1 MQNRRHKFIKQALQ
15 NKLRSQRWR
24 NIILCLSFVVVF
36 CTVFALIHPAI
47 TLEDTKQEHIHNDD
61 CYSSKGDFIC
71 TESDEFVENNESIDS
86 VNTPE
91 LNSTEPSDADN
102 ETTDVQDEGT
112 QAVEPESNSNS
123 QDGFDLSASESALKV
138 VSIELSYQ
146 DENGNWHVIEQD
158 NSVKISPDKLFRFT
172 VNYEDI
178 QIKYLLEN
186 YNRTLKYTLPD
197 ILRDAT
203 VDGNIMS
210 GTERV
215 GSIRV
220 TDGVV
225 YVQFNETYL
234 RGLYSSGST
243 TINGDFYVS
252 ARINLSKLPENGQI
266 TINAANKE
274 YQFNFEEDAIA
285 KYGTVTVD
293 KQCTSSKVI
302 SNDSGDYLA
311 YTIRVTAGQDGAPD
325 VSIVDYFTTNSDSDL
340 VSFVGITE
348 QETSITNEENS
359 MKPSETI
366 AEGKIPGSIYKGK
379 VPTGNTIPSANDSN
393 ITEPGSLV
401 WKIGDMSAN
410 ETRSLTYYVKLKD
423 NVALNGKAINNNA
436 KLFSRS
442 YFRQEDNAGFTP
454 TIDYGGRMYKRN
466 DPPVRLE
473 DGSYRIPYTLHF
485 SISKDKSN
493 YSLRN
498 FVFWDY
504 LDYSD
509 NFHTDPTVRQYAS
522 YDQSSVKLFVK
533 RDGEAEFSEMSAS
546 GYKVNWTNG
555 NGGSNPNPTRFS
567 VTGTTEHP
575 LVVNPGD
582 EYYVS
587 YSLNVSNKAMAAMKS
602 NSVKILN
609 RFITDASNA
618 KKFGSYLDR
627 VYNEVNV
634 GNYNWNEK
642 NVGNVTAT
650 DQTITMNGKVY
661 NSSFNSDSTTSF
673 IVPSGSYPYTVKVNQ
688 TLGDWDATKITMRD
702 TLTPA
707 DRMQYVGYVKI
718 EACEYDSTENT
729 YNTVDTKWVKIDEKS
744 SFSIKPSDIG
754 WSDKKYSYF
763 ITYYARPINQEQYS
777 QATIKN
783 SFTLE
788 GDVTNGTFSYPI
800 TGIKSEKEV
809 TVEGNYSMSV
819 TKSSWY
825 YEAPAVD
832 SENWQKGKMYWVV
845 EVNGSSIKEG
855 TVFKDIVSKGD
866 TKNGTVGMDSVLHN
880 DSIAGIYKGTLEE
893 GKYISSYKTLSDL
906 TGIPSLTSVRDKFDV
921 LPLEKNTEISVKAK
935 DTIDLETDKLYIV
948 VMSEPSQIPENYRE
962 VYAYKNSIQ
971 TSDDGIHFTD
981 RGNATKDLCGGAD
994 ILKELGQTFTYS
1006 NGTVTSNNNGR
1017 DNGDSSKIIKDSLIG
1032 NGNYA
1037 SWVFKV
1043 NFAGDLSGTYRV
1055 LESIPD
1061 GMELA
1066 YMRIKW
1072 TGEKQKTIQAKAID
1086 GLDGTWT
1093 RKEITAPTDNYGRTE
1108 TTVYYSN
1115 GKKALIELGDFTAG
1129 HETDVYSVDV
1139 QVVCKVTDPNV
1150 LLGSE
1155 TKTFVNQVELQ
1166 TEEGK
1171 ALKSATA
1178 QATVST
1184 KNIQKQITSK
1194 ANEKITFTIHTNPLG
1209 QTLPGEKN
1217 GTIKLIDK
1225 LSDTLILDITSL
1237 NAVVTDTNEEV
1248 QISVAVK
1255 ENNTLEIE
1263 VPDNQPITLT
1273 YTATVNVPPETA
1285 VSFSNE
1291 AYWENYSHTSGE
1303 TVKEEGYKYYAGGS
1317 VSSGTNIQLRI
1328 IKNDMNHA
1336 TQYLQG
1342 AEFKMTKCVRNDD
1355 GSFTDTED
1363 KTFIWTGFTDGNG
1376 VLNFGSGS
1384 QNDHVMDYNTVY
1396 KLVETKAPDGYV
1408 LDGTP
1413 VYFIVP
1419 KIEDGQTEYSN
1430 YVKNCVADKNILKQ
1444 YQSTFELTR
1453 SNHKG
1458 EITVEKKF
1466 IDQSG
1471 KDCSPV
1477 SGTYSFGLY
1486 DASGTQ
1492 LKTTSITYQASDTQ
1506 TKSAKFVDLDLNTTY
1521 YVYEL
1526 DDSGNRIQHAAVS
1539 TINGLKYVTTY
1550 SPDSNA
1556 AVNGQTITVTN
1567 KIFTPILP
1575 STGSNGTVRYRIIGG
1590 TLILLAG
1597 LLMIKTLRKHN
1608 LEN

>member
-15 NKLRSQRWR
+15 NKSRSQRWR

-47 TLEDTKQEHIHNDD
+47 TLEDTEQEHVHNDD

-71 TESDEFVENNESIDS
+71 TESDEFVESNESIDS

-102 ETTDVQDEGT
+102 ETTDVQEEET
-112 QAVEPESNSNS
+112 QIVEPEANLIS
-123 QDGFDLSASESALKV
+123 QDGFDLSDPNNASRVA
-138 VSIELSYQ
+138 SIALSYQ
-146 DENGNWHVIEQD
+146 DENGAWHVIEQN
-158 NSVKISPDKLFRFT
+158 NSDKISPDKLFRFT
-172 VNYEDI
+172 VNYKDI
-178 QIKYLLEN
+178 QINNLLEN
-186 YNRTLKYTLPD
+186 YNRTLKYKLPD
-197 ILRDAT
+197 ILRDAK
-203 VDGNIMS
+203 VDGKIMS
-210 GTERV
+210 GTEKV

-225 YVQFNETYL
+225 YVQFDEKYL
-234 RGLYSSGST
+234 RELNDKGST

-252 ARINLSKLPENGQI
+252 AKINLSKLPGDGKL
-266 TINAANKE
+266 TINTANKG

-285 KYGTVTVD
+285 KYGQVTVD
-293 KQCTSSKVI
+293 KKCTSPKVI

-311 YTIRVTAGQDGAPD
+311 YTICVTAGQDGAPD
-325 VSIVDYFTTNSDSDL
+325 VSIVDYFTTNSDL

-348 QETSITNEENS
+348 QKTSIINEENS

-366 AEGKIPGSIYKGK
+366 ADGKTPGFIYKGK
-379 VPTGNTIPSANDSN
+379 VPTDNTIPSANDSN

-410 ETRSLTYYVKLKD
+410 ETRSLTYYVKWKD

-454 TIDYGGRMYKRN
+454 TIDYDGRMYKRN
-466 DPPVRLE
+466 GSPVRQT
-473 DGSYRIPYTLHF
+473 DGSYRVPYTLHF
-485 SISKDKSN
+485 SISKENSN

-509 NFHTDPTVRQYAS
+509 NFHTDPTVRQYVS

-533 RDGEAEFSEMSAS
+533 RYNETEFSEMPVSD
-546 GYKVNWTNG
+546 YTVNWSNG
-555 NGGSNPNPTRFS
+555 DVGSKPTRFS
-567 VTGTTEHP
+567 VTGTADHP
-575 LVVNPGD
+575 LIVNPGD

-587 YSLNVSNKAMAAMKS
+587 YSLNVSNEAMAAMKS

-609 RFITDASNA
+609 RFIADASNA
-618 KKFGSYLDR
+618 KKYESYIDR
-627 VYNEVNV
+627 VYDEVNV

-642 NVGNVTAT
+642 NVGNVTAN
-650 DQTITMNGKVY
+650 DQTIIMDGNVY
-661 NSSFNSDSTTSF
+661 DSSFHLDSAPSF
-673 IVPSGSYPYTVKVNQ
+673 TVPSGSYPYTVKVNQ
-688 TLGDWDATKITMRD
+688 TLGDWDATNITMKD

-707 DRMQYVGYVKI
+707 GRMQYVGYVKI
-718 EACEYDSTENT
+718 EACEYDSTENK
-729 YNTVDTKWVKIDEKS
+729 YRTVETKWVNIDGKS
-744 SFSIKPSDIG
+744 SFSIKPSDIE
-754 WSDKKYSYF
+754 WSNNKYSYF
-763 ITYYARPINQEQYS
+763 ITYYAHPVNQEQFS

-788 GDVTNGTFSYPI
+788 GNVTNGNSIYQI

-825 YEAPAVD
+825 YEEPAVD

-866 TKNGTVGMDSVLHN
+866 IKNGTVGMDSVLHK

-893 GKYISSYKTLSDL
+893 GKYISSYKTLNDL
-906 TGIPSLTSVRDKFDV
+906 KENSSLTSVSDKFDV
-921 LPLEKNTEISVKAK
+921 LTMEKNTEISVQAK
-935 DTIDLETDKLYIV
+935 ETIDLGKDKLYIV
-948 VMSEPSQIPENYRE
+948 VMSEPSQIPANYRE

-971 TSDDGIHFTD
+971 TSDDGIQFTD

-1006 NGTVTSNNNGR
+1006 NGTVTSNNDGR
-1017 DNGDSSKIIKDSLIG
+1017 DNGDSSKIITDSLIG

-1055 LESIPD
+1055 LDSIPD

-1072 TGEKQKTIQAKAID
+1072 TGEKQGTIDAKEID
-1086 GLDGTWT
+1086 ELDETWT
-1093 RKEITAPTDNYGRTE
+1093 KQEITAPTDNSGRIE
-1108 TTVYYSN
+1108 KTVYYSN
-1115 GKKALIELGDFTAG
+1115 GKQALIKLGDFTAG

-1166 TEEGK
+1166 TEEGY
-1171 ALKSATA
+1171 ALKTATA
-1178 QATVST
+1178 QATIST
-1184 KNIQKQITSK
+1184 KNIQKQITNK
-1194 ANEKITFTIHTNPLG
+1194 TNEKITFTIYTNPLG
-1209 QTLPGEKN
+1209 QTLPGGKN

-1237 NAVVTDTNEEV
+1237 NAVVTGTNDEV

-1255 ENNTLEIE
+1255 DNNTLEIE
-1263 VPDNQPITLT
+1263 IPDNQPVTIT
-1273 YTATVNVPPETA
+1273 YCATVNVPPDTA

-1303 TVKEEGYKYYAGGS
+1303 TVNEEGYKYYAGGS
-1317 VSSGTNIQLRI
+1317 VSSGTNIKLKI

-1336 TQYLQG
+1336 TQFLKG
-1342 AEFKMTKCVRNDD
+1342 AKFKMTECTRNGD
-1355 GSFTDTED
+1355 GSFKEVE
-1363 KTFIWTGFTDGNG
+1363 TFTWTGSTDEKGL
-1376 VLNFGSGS
+1376 LNFGAGS
-1384 QNDHVMDYNTVY
+1384 RNDHVMDYNTVY
-1396 KLVETKAPDGYV
+1396 KLVETEAPVGYV
-1408 LDGTP
+1408 LDDTP

-1419 KIEDGQTEYSN
+1419 KIENGKTEYSE
-1430 YVKNCVADKNILKQ
+1430 YVKQCVADKNILKQ
-1444 YQSTFELTR
+1444 YQSVFELTR

-1466 IDQSG
+1466 IDQGG

-1477 SGTYSFGLY
+1477 SGKYYFGLY
-1486 DASGTQ
+1486 DAEDKQ
-1492 LKTTSITYQASDTQ
+1492 LQTTSITYQASDTQ

-1526 DDSGNRIQHAAVS
+1526 DDKGNKIQSAAVS
-1539 TINGLKYVTTY
+1539 TIHGLKYVTTY
-1550 SPDSNA
+1550 SPNANA
-1556 AVNGQTITVTN
+1556 AMNGQTITVTN
-1567 KIFTPILP
+1567 QIFTPILP

-1608 LEN
+1608 LENK

>member
-1 MQNRRHKFIKQALQ
+1 MQNKRHKFIKQALQ
-15 NKLRSQRWR
+15 NKSRSQRWR

-47 TLEDTKQEHIHNDD
+47 TLEDTKQEHVHNDD

-71 TESDEFVENNESIDS
+71 TESDEFVESNESIDS

-102 ETTDVQDEGT
+102 ETADVQEEEM

-123 QDGFDLSASESALKV
+123 QDGFDLSDSENASKVESIA
-138 VSIELSYQ
+138 LSYQ
-146 DENGNWHVIEQD
+146 DENGAWHVIEQNNKD
-158 NSVKISPDKLFRFT
+158 KISPDKWFKFT
-172 VNYEDI
+172 VNYKDI

-186 YNRTLKYTLPD
+186 YNRTLKYTLPA

-215 GSIRV
+215 GSIWV
-220 TDGVV
+220 TNGVV
-225 YVQFNETYL
+225 YVQFYEDYL
-234 RGLYSSGST
+234 KGLIIDGST

-252 ARINLSKLPENGQI
+252 ARINLSKLPGDGQI

-274 YQFNFEEDAIA
+274 YHFNFEEDAIA

-293 KQCTSSKVI
+293 KQCTSPKVI

-311 YTIRVTAGQDGAPD
+311 YTICVTAGQDGAPD
-325 VSIVDYFTTNSDSDL
+325 VSIVDYFTTNSDL

-348 QETSITNEENS
+348 IETQIINEGNS

-366 AEGKIPGSIYKGK
+366 TDGKTPGSIYKGK
-379 VPTGNTIPSANDSN
+379 VPTDNTIPSANDSN

-454 TIDYGGRMYKRN
+454 TIDYDGRMYKRN
-466 DPPVRLE
+466 GSPVRQA
-473 DGSYRIPYTLHF
+473 DGSYRVPYTLHF
-485 SISKDKSN
+485 SISKENSN

-509 NFHTDPTVRQYAS
+509 IYTDSVVRQYVS
-522 YDQSSVKLFVK
+522 YDKSSVKLFVK
-533 RDGEAEFSEMSAS
+533 RDGASEFSEMPAS
-546 GYKVNWTNG
+546 DYTINWIYEDG
-555 NGGSNPNPTRFS
+555 DSNPNPTRFNI
-567 VTGTTEHP
+567 TGTTDHP
-575 LVVNPGD
+575 LIVNPGD

-609 RFITDASNA
+609 RFIADASNA
-618 KKFGSYLDR
+618 KKYESYIDR
-627 VYNEVNV
+627 VYNEVYV

-642 NVGNVTAT
+642 NVGAVTVT
-650 DQTITMNGKVY
+650 NQTISMTESVY
-661 NSSFNSDSTTSF
+661 DSSFNMESTKSF

-688 TLGDWDATKITMRD
+688 TLGDWDATNITMKD

-718 EACEYDSTENT
+718 EACEYDSIENT
-729 YNTVDTKWVKIDEKS
+729 YRTVETKWVNIDGKS
-744 SFSIKPSDIG
+744 SFSIKPSGIG
-754 WSDKKYSYF
+754 WSNNKYSYF
-763 ITYYARPINQEQYS
+763 ITYYARPVNQEQFS

-788 GDVTNGTFSYPI
+788 GDVTNGTSSHPI

-825 YEAPAVD
+825 YEEPAVD
-832 SENWQKGKMYWVV
+832 SENWQNGKMYWVV

-855 TVFKDIVSKGD
+855 MVFKDIVSKGD
-866 TKNGTVGMDSVLHN
+866 TKNGTVGMDSVLHE

-906 TGIPSLTSVRDKFDV
+906 KENSSLTSVRDKFDV
-921 LPLEKNTEISVKAK
+921 LPLEKNTEISVQAK
-935 DTIDLETDKLYIV
+935 ETIDLGTDKLYIV
-948 VMSEPSQIPENYRE
+948 VMSEPSQIPANYRE

-971 TSDDGIHFTD
+971 TSDDGIQFTD

-1006 NGTVTSNNNGR
+1006 NGTVTSNNDGR

-1055 LESIPD
+1055 LDSIPD

-1072 TGEKQKTIQAKAID
+1072 TGEKQGTIYAKEID
-1086 GLDGTWT
+1086 ELDETWT
-1093 RKEITAPTDNYGRTE
+1093 KQEITAPTDNSGRIE
-1108 TTVYYSN
+1108 KTVYYSN
-1115 GKKALIELGDFTAG
+1115 GKQALIKLGDFTAG

-1166 TEEGK
+1166 TEEGY
-1171 ALKSATA
+1171 ALKTATA
-1178 QATVST
+1178 QATIST
-1184 KNIQKQITSK
+1184 KNIQKQITNK
-1194 ANEKITFTIHTNPLG
+1194 TNEKITFTIYTNPLG
-1209 QTLPGEKN
+1209 QTLPGGKN

-1237 NAVVTDTNEEV
+1237 NAVVTGTNDEV

-1255 ENNTLEIE
+1255 DNNTLEIE
-1263 VPDNQPITLT
+1263 IPDNQPVTIT
-1273 YTATVNVPPETA
+1273 YCATVNVPPDTA

-1303 TVKEEGYKYYAGGS
+1303 TVNEEGYKYYAGGS
-1317 VSSGTNIQLRI
+1317 VSSGTNIKLKI

-1336 TQYLQG
+1336 TQFLKG
-1342 AEFKMTKCVRNDD
+1342 AKFKMTECTRNGD
-1355 GSFTDTED
+1355 GSFKEVE
-1363 KTFIWTGFTDGNG
+1363 TFTWTGSTDEKGL
-1376 VLNFGSGS
+1376 LNFGAGS
-1384 QNDHVMDYNTVY
+1384 RNDHVMDYNTVY
-1396 KLVETKAPDGYV
+1396 KLVETEAPVGYV
-1408 LDGTP
+1408 LDDTP

-1419 KIEDGQTEYSN
+1419 KIENGKTEYSE
-1430 YVKNCVADKNILKQ
+1430 YVKQCVADKNILKQ
-1444 YQSTFELTR
+1444 YQSVFELTR

-1466 IDQSG
+1466 IDQGG

-1477 SGTYSFGLY
+1477 SGKYYFGLY
-1486 DASGTQ
+1486 DAEDKQ
-1492 LKTTSITYQASDTQ
+1492 LQTTSITYQASDTQ

-1526 DDSGNRIQHAAVS
+1526 DDKGNKIQSAAVS
-1539 TINGLKYVTTY
+1539 TIHGLKYVTTY
-1550 SPDSNA
+1550 SPNANA
-1556 AVNGQTITVTN
+1556 AMNGQTITVTN
-1567 KIFTPILP
+1567 QIFTPILP

>member
-15 NKLRSQRWR
+15 NKSRSQRWR

-47 TLEDTKQEHIHNDD
+47 TLEDTKQEHVHNDD

-71 TESDEFVENNESIDS
+71 TESDEFVESNESIDS

-102 ETTDVQDEGT
+102 ETTDVQEEET
-112 QAVEPESNSNS
+112 QIVEPEANLIS
-123 QDGFDLSASESALKV
+123 QDGFDLSDPNNASRVA
-138 VSIELSYQ
+138 SIALSYQ
-146 DENGNWHVIEQD
+146 DENGAWHVIEQN
-158 NSVKISPDKLFRFT
+158 NSDKISPDKLFRFT
-172 VNYEDI
+172 VNYKDI
-178 QIKYLLEN
+178 QINNLLEN
-186 YNRTLKYTLPD
+186 YNRTLKYKLPD
-197 ILRDAT
+197 ILRDAK
-203 VDGNIMS
+203 VDGKIMS
-210 GTERV
+210 GTEKV

-225 YVQFNETYL
+225 YVQFDEKYL
-234 RGLYSSGST
+234 RELNNKGST

-252 ARINLSKLPENGQI
+252 AKINLSKLPGDGKL
-266 TINAANKE
+266 TINTANKG

-285 KYGTVTVD
+285 KYGQVTVD
-293 KQCTSSKVI
+293 KKCTSPKVI

-311 YTIRVTAGQDGAPD
+311 YTICVTAGQDGAPD
-325 VSIVDYFTTNSDSDL
+325 VSIVDYFTTNSDL

-348 QETSITNEENS
+348 QKTSIINEENS

-366 AEGKIPGSIYKGK
+366 ADGKTPGFIYKGK
-379 VPTGNTIPSANDSN
+379 VPTDNTIPSANDSN

-454 TIDYGGRMYKRN
+454 TIDYGGRMYKN
-466 DPPVRLE
+466 NETPVRQE
-473 DGSYRIPYTLHF
+473 DGSYQIPYTLHF

-522 YDQSSVKLFVK
+522 YDKSSVKLFVK
-533 RDGEAEFSEMSAS
+533 RDGASVFCEMSAS
-546 GYKVNWTNG
+546 DYTVNWSNEDG
-555 NGGSNPNPTRFS
+555 DSNPKPTRFS
-567 VTGTTEHP
+567 VTGTANHP
-575 LVVNPGD
+575 LIVNPGD

-609 RFITDASNA
+609 RFIADASNA
-618 KKFGSYLDR
+618 KKYESYIDR
-627 VYNEVNV
+627 VYDEVNV

-642 NVGNVTAT
+642 NVGNVTAN
-650 DQTITMNGKVY
+650 DQTITMDGNVY
-661 NSSFNSDSTTSF
+661 NSLFQLDSARLFT
-673 IVPSGSYPYTVKVNQ
+673 VPSGSYPYTVKVNQ
-688 TLGDWDATKITMRD
+688 TLGDWDATNITMKD

-707 DRMQYVGYVKI
+707 GRMQYVGYVKI

-729 YNTVDTKWVKIDEKS
+729 YRTVETKWVNIDGKS
-744 SFSIKPSDIG
+744 SFSIKPSDIE
-754 WSDKKYSYF
+754 WSNNKYSYF
-763 ITYYARPINQEQYS
+763 ITYYAHPVNQEQFS

-788 GDVTNGTFSYPI
+788 GDVTNGTFRYLI

-832 SENWQKGKMYWVV
+832 SENWQNGKMYWVV
-845 EVNGSSIKEG
+845 EVNGTSIRKD
-855 TVFKDIVSKGD
+855 TIFKDIVSKGAS
-866 TKNGTVGMDSVLHN
+866 KNGTTGMDSVLHE

-906 TGIPSLTSVRDKFDV
+906 TGIPSLTSVKDKFDV
-921 LPLEKNTEISVKAK
+921 LKMENNTEISVKAK
-935 DTIDLETDKLYIV
+935 ETIDLETDKLYIV
-948 VMSEPSQIPENYRE
+948 VMSEPSQIPANYRE

-971 TSDDGIHFTD
+971 TSDDGIQFTD

-1006 NGTVTSNNNGR
+1006 NGTVTSNNDGR
-1017 DNGDSSKIIKDSLIG
+1017 DNGDSSKIITDSLIG

-1055 LESIPD
+1055 LDSIPD

-1072 TGEKQKTIQAKAID
+1072 TGEKQGAIQAEEID

-1093 RKEITAPTDNYGRTE
+1093 KKEITAPTDNPGRTE

-1115 GKKALIELGDFTAG
+1115 GKQALIKLGDFIAG

-1139 QVVCKVTDPNV
+1139 QVVCKVTDPKV

-1166 TEEGK
+1166 TEEGY
-1171 ALKSATA
+1171 ALKTATA

-1184 KNIQKQITSK
+1184 KNIQKQITKK

-1209 QTLPGEKN
+1209 QTLPGGKN

-1225 LSDTLILDITSL
+1225 LSDTLILDTTSL
-1237 NAVVTDTNEEV
+1237 KAVETDTKIEA
-1248 QISVAVK
+1248 QMSVAIK

-1263 VPDNQPITLT
+1263 IPDNKPITLT

-1291 AYWENYSHTSGE
+1291 AYWENYSDTSGE
-1303 TVKEEGYKYYAGGS
+1303 TVKEEGYKYSAGGS
-1317 VSSGTNIQLRI
+1317 VSSGTNIKLKI

-1363 KTFIWTGFTDGNG
+1363 KTFIWTGFTDENG
-1376 VLNFGSGS
+1376 LLNFGAGS
-1384 QNDHVMDYNTVY
+1384 QNDHTMDYNTVY

-1408 LDGTP
+1408 LDNTP

-1419 KIEDGQTEYSN
+1419 KIEDGQTKYSK
-1430 YVKNCVADKNILKQ
+1430 YVQQCVDDENILKQ
-1444 YQSTFELTR
+1444 YQSIFELTR

-1466 IDQSG
+1466 IDQGG

-1506 TKSAKFVDLDLNTTY
+1506 TKSAKFVDLDLKTTY

-1526 DDSGNRIQHAAVS
+1526 DDYGNKIQPAAVS
-1539 TINGLKYVTTY
+1539 MIHGLKYVTTY
-1550 SPDSNA
+1550 SQNA
-1556 AVNGQTITVTN
+1556 NVAVNGQTITVTN
-1567 KIFTPILP
+1567 QIFTPILP

-1597 LLMIKTLRKHN
+1597 LLMIKTLGKHN
-1608 LEN
+1608 LDN

>member
-15 NKLRSQRWR
+15 NKSRSQRWR

-47 TLEDTKQEHIHNDD
+47 TLEDTKQEHVHNDD

-102 ETTDVQDEGT
+102 ETTDVQEEET
-112 QAVEPESNSNS
+112 QIVEPEANLIS
-123 QDGFDLSASESALKV
+123 QDGFDLSDPNNASRVA
-138 VSIELSYQ
+138 SIALSYQ
-146 DENGNWHVIEQD
+146 DENGAWHVIEQN
-158 NSVKISPDKLFRFT
+158 NSDKISPDKLFRFT
-172 VNYEDI
+172 VNYKDI

-186 YNRTLKYTLPD
+186 YNRTLKYTLPA

-210 GTERV
+210 GAEKV
-215 GSIRV
+215 GSIWV
-220 TDGVV
+220 NGGVV
-225 YVQFNETYL
+225 YVQFYEDYL
-234 RGLYSSGST
+234 NGLIIAGST

-252 ARINLSKLPENGQI
+252 ARINLSKLPGDGQI

-285 KYGTVTVD
+285 KYGQVTVD
-293 KQCTSSKVI
+293 KQCTSPKVI

-325 VSIVDYFTTNSDSDL
+325 VSIVDYFTTNSDL

-348 QETSITNEENS
+348 IETQIINEGNS
-359 MKPSETI
+359 MNPSETI
-366 AEGKIPGSIYKGK
+366 ADGKTPGSIYKGK

-442 YFRQEDNAGFTP
+442 YSRQEDNAGFTP
-454 TIDYGGRMYKRN
+454 TIDYGGRMYKN
-466 DPPVRLE
+466 NEIPVRQE
-473 DGSYRIPYTLHF
+473 DGSYRIPYKLHF
-485 SISKDKSN
+485 SISKENSN

-522 YDQSSVKLFVK
+522 YDKSSVKLFVK
-533 RDGEAEFSEMSAS
+533 RDGASDFSEMPAS
-546 GYKVNWTNG
+546 GYTVNWIYEDG
-555 NGGSNPNPTRFS
+555 DSNPNPTRFNI
-567 VTGTTEHP
+567 TGTADHP
-575 LVVNPGD
+575 LIVNPGD

-587 YSLNVSNKAMAAMKS
+587 YSLNVSNEAMAAMKS

-609 RFITDASNA
+609 RFIADASNA
-618 KKFGSYLDR
+618 KKYESYIDR

-634 GNYNWNEK
+634 GNYNWDEK
-642 NVGNVTAT
+642 NVGNATAN
-650 DQTITMNGKVY
+650 DQTITMDGNVY
-661 NSSFNSDSTTSF
+661 NSSFQPDSKTSF

-688 TLGDWDATKITMRD
+688 TLGDWDATNITMKD

-707 DRMQYVGYVKI
+707 GRMQYVGYVKI

-729 YNTVDTKWVKIDEKS
+729 YRTVETKWVNIDGKS

-754 WSDKKYSYF
+754 WSNNKYSYF
-763 ITYYARPINQEQYS
+763 ITYYAHPVNQEQFS
-777 QATIKN
+777 QTTVKN
-783 SFTLE
+783 SFTLD
-788 GDVTNGTFSYPI
+788 GIVTNGASSYPI

-825 YEAPAVD
+825 YEEPAVD
-832 SENWQKGKMYWVV
+832 SENWQNGKMYWVV
-845 EVNGSSIKEG
+845 EVNGTSIRKD
-855 TVFKDIVSKGD
+855 TIFKDIVSKGAS
-866 TKNGTVGMDSVLHN
+866 KNGTTGMDSVLYE

-906 TGIPSLTSVRDKFDV
+906 TGIPSLTSVKDKFDV
-921 LPLEKNTEISVKAK
+921 LKMENNTEISVKAK
-935 DTIDLETDKLYIV
+935 ETIDLETDKLYIV
-948 VMSEPSQIPENYRE
+948 VMSEPSQIPANYRE

-971 TSDDGIHFTD
+971 TSDDGIQFTD

-1006 NGTVTSNNNGR
+1006 NGTVTSNNDGR
-1017 DNGDSSKIIKDSLIG
+1017 DNGDSSKIITDSLIG

-1055 LESIPD
+1055 LDSIPD

-1072 TGEKQKTIQAKAID
+1072 TGEKQGTIDAKEID
-1086 GLDGTWT
+1086 ELDETWT
-1093 RKEITAPTDNYGRTE
+1093 KQEITAPTDNSGRTE
-1108 TTVYYSN
+1108 KTVYYSN
-1115 GKKALIELGDFTAG
+1115 GKQALIKLGDFIAG

-1150 LLGSE
+1150 LLGSK

-1166 TEEGK
+1166 TEEGY
-1171 ALKSATA
+1171 ALKTATA

-1184 KNIQKQITSK
+1184 KNIQKQITKK
-1194 ANEKITFTIHTNPLG
+1194 ANEKITFTIYTNPLG
-1209 QTLPGEKN
+1209 QTLPGGKN

-1225 LSDTLILDITSL
+1225 LSDTLILDTTSL
-1237 NAVVTDTNEEV
+1237 KAVETDTNIEA
-1248 QISVAVK
+1248 QMSVAFK

-1263 VPDNQPITLT
+1263 IPDNKPITLT

-1291 AYWENYSHTSGE
+1291 AYWENYSYTSGE
-1303 TVKEEGYKYYAGGS
+1303 TVKEEGYKYNAGGS
-1317 VSSGTNIQLRI
+1317 VSSGTNIKLKI

-1342 AEFKMTKCVRNDD
+1342 AKFKMTECTRNGD
-1355 GSFTDTED
+1355 GSFKEVE
-1363 KTFIWTGFTDGNG
+1363 TFTWTGSTDEKGL
-1376 VLNFGSGS
+1376 LNFGAGS
-1384 QNDHVMDYNTVY
+1384 RNDHVMDYNTVY
-1396 KLVETKAPDGYV
+1396 KLVETEAPKGYV
-1408 LDGTP
+1408 LDDTP

-1419 KIEDGQTEYSN
+1419 KIENGKTEYSE
-1430 YVKNCVADKNILKQ
+1430 YVKQCVADRNILKQ
-1444 YQSTFELTR
+1444 YQSIFELTR

-1466 IDQSG
+1466 IDQGG
-1471 KDCSPV
+1471 KNCSPV
-1477 SGTYSFGLY
+1477 SGKYYFGLY
-1486 DASGTQ
+1486 DAEGKQ
-1492 LKTTSITYQASDTQ
+1492 LQTTSITYQASDTQ

-1526 DDSGNRIQHAAVS
+1526 DDKGNKIQSAAVS

-1550 SPDSNA
+1550 SPNANA
-1556 AVNGQTITVTN
+1556 AMNGQTITVTN
-1567 KIFTPILP
+1567 QIFTPVLP
-1575 STGSNGTVRYRIIGG
+1575 STGSNGTGRYRIIGG

>member
-15 NKLRSQRWR
+15 NKSRSQRWR

-47 TLEDTKQEHIHNDD
+47 TLEDTKQEHVHNDD

-71 TESDEFVENNESIDS
+71 TESDESIDY
-86 VNTPE
+86 VNAPE

-102 ETTDVQDEGT
+102 ETTEVQEEET
-112 QAVEPESNSNS
+112 QFVEPEVNSIS
-123 QDGFDLSASESALKV
+123 QDGFDLSASEGTSKV
-138 VSIELSYQ
+138 DSIALSYQ
-146 DENGNWHVIEQD
+146 DENGAWHVIEQN
-158 NSVKISPDKLFRFT
+158 NSDKISPNKLFKFT
-172 VNYEDI
+172 VNYKNI
-178 QIKYLLEN
+178 QIQYLLEN

-210 GTERV
+210 GTEKV
-215 GSIRV
+215 GTIRV
-220 TDGVV
+220 SDGVV
-225 YVQFNETYL
+225 YVQFNEDYL
-234 RGLYSSGST
+234 NGLNDAGST

-252 ARINLSKLPENGQI
+252 AKINLSKLPGDGKLTLN
-266 TINAANKE
+266 TANKE
-274 YQFNFEEDAIA
+274 YHFNFEEDAIA
-285 KYGTVTVD
+285 KYGQVTVD
-293 KQCTSSKVI
+293 KQCTSPKVI

-325 VSIVDYFTTNSDSDL
+325 VSIVDYFTSNSDL

-348 QETSITNEENS
+348 IETPIINEESS

-366 AEGKIPGSIYKGK
+366 AEGKNHGFIYKGK
-379 VPTGNTIPSANDSN
+379 IPTGHTIPSANDSN
-393 ITEPGSLV
+393 IAEPGSLV
-401 WKIGDMSAN
+401 WKIGNMSAN

-423 NVALNGKAINNNA
+423 GVALNGKAINNNA
-436 KLFSRS
+436 KLFSKS
-442 YFRQEDNAGFTP
+442 YFRQEANAGFTP
-454 TIDYGGRMYKRN
+454 TIDYYGGRMRKINETPIRQA
-466 DPPVRLE
+466 
-473 DGSYRIPYTLHF
+473 DGTYRIPYKLHF
-485 SISKDKSN
+485 SISKENSN

-509 NFHTDPTVRQYAS
+509 DYHTDPTVRQYVS

-533 RDGEAEFSEMSAS
+533 RDGASDFIEMPAN
-546 GYKVNWTNG
+546 YYTITWVNG
-555 NGGSNPNPTRFS
+555 NGGSNPNPTRFKI
-567 VTGTTEHP
+567 TGTNEDP

-587 YSLNVSNKAMAAMKS
+587 YSLNVSNEAMAAMKS
-602 NSVKILN
+602 NSVKIAN
-609 RFITDASNA
+609 RFIADASNA
-618 KKFGSYLDR
+618 KNFGSYMDR
-627 VYNEVNV
+627 VYNEVYV

-642 NVGNVTAT
+642 NVGNATAN
-650 DQTITMNGKVY
+650 DQTKTMNGNIY
-661 NSSFNSDSTTSF
+661 NASFHLDSATSF
-673 IVPSGSYPYTVKVNQ
+673 TVPSGSYPYTVKVNQ
-688 TLGDWDATKITMRD
+688 TFGDWDATNITMKD

-718 EACEYDSTENT
+718 EACEYDRATDT
-729 YNTVDTKWVKIDEKS
+729 YKTVDTKWVNIDGQS

-754 WSDKKYSYF
+754 WSNKKYSYV
-763 ITYYARPINQEQYS
+763 ITYYARPVNQEQFS

-788 GDVTNGTFSYPI
+788 GDVTNGTSSHSI

-825 YEAPAVD
+825 YEAPTVD
-832 SENWQKGKMYWVV
+832 SENWQNGKMYWVV
-845 EVNGSSIKEG
+845 EVNGTSIKEG

-866 TKNGTVGMDSVLHN
+866 TKNGTTGMDSILHK
-880 DSIAGIYKGTLEE
+880 DSIAEIYKGTLEE

-906 TGIPSLTSVRDKFDV
+906 TEIPSLTSVKDKFDV
-921 LPLEKNTEISVKAK
+921 LTLVNNTEISVKAK
-935 DTIDLETDKLYIV
+935 ENITLETDKLYIV
-948 VMSEPSQIPENYRE
+948 VMSEPSQIPANYRE

-971 TSDDGIHFTD
+971 TSDDGIQFTE

-1006 NGTVTSNNNGR
+1006 NGTVTSNSDGR
-1017 DNGDSSKIIKDSLIG
+1017 DNGDSSKIVKDSLIG

-1043 NFAGDLSGTYRV
+1043 NLAGDLSGTYRV

-1072 TGEKQKTIQAKAID
+1072 TGEKQGKIQSKVIY
-1086 GLDGTWT
+1086 GLDENWF
-1093 RKEITAPTDNYGRTE
+1093 RKEITAPTDNNGRNE

-1115 GKKALIELGDFTAG
+1115 GKQALIKLGDFTAG

-1150 LLGSE
+1150 LIESE
-1155 TKTFVNQVELQ
+1155 TKTFVNRVELQ
-1166 TEEGK
+1166 TEEGE
-1171 ALKSATA
+1171 ALKSASA
-1178 QATVST
+1178 QATIST
-1184 KNIQKQITSK
+1184 KNIQKQITK
-1194 ANEKITFTIHTNPLG
+1194 KENEKITFTIHTNPLG
-1209 QTLPGEKN
+1209 QTLPGGKD

-1225 LSDTLILDITSL
+1225 LSDTLILDTTSL
-1237 NAVVTDTNEEV
+1237 KAVVTDTNEEV
-1248 QISVAVK
+1248 QISVAIK

-1263 VPDNQPITLT
+1263 VPDDKPVTLT

-1303 TVKEEGYKYYAGGS
+1303 TVKEEGYKYSAGGS
-1317 VSSGTNIQLRI
+1317 VSSGTNIKLKI
-1328 IKNDMNHA
+1328 IKNDMNNV
-1336 TQYLQG
+1336 TKYLQG
-1342 AEFKMTKCVRNDD
+1342 AEFKMTKCVRNGD
-1355 GSFTDTED
+1355 GSFTED
-1363 KTFIWTGFTDGNG
+1363 KTYTWTGSTNEKGL
-1376 VLNFGSGS
+1376 LNFGAGD
-1384 QNDHVMDYNTVY
+1384 QNDHAMDYNKVY
-1396 KLVETKAPDGYV
+1396 KLVETKAPEGYV
-1408 LDGTP
+1408 LDETP

-1419 KIEDGQTEYSN
+1419 KIENGKTEYSE
-1430 YVKNCVADKNILKQ
+1430 YVKKCVADKNILKQ
-1444 YQSTFELTR
+1444 YQSIFELTR

-1466 IDQSG
+1466 IDQGG
-1471 KDCSPV
+1471 KNCSPV

-1486 DASGTQ
+1486 DASGNQ

-1526 DDSGNRIQHAAVS
+1526 DDSGNKIQPAAVS
-1539 TINGLKYVTTY
+1539 TIHGLKYVTTY
-1550 SPDSNA
+1550 SPNTID

-1567 KIFTPILP
+1567 QIFTPILP

>member
-1 MQNRRHKFIKQALQ
+1 MQNRRHRFIKQALQ
-15 NKLRSQRWR
+15 NKSRSQRWR

-36 CTVFALIHPAI
+36 CTVFALVHPAI
-47 TLEDTKQEHIHNDD
+47 TLEDVKQEHVHNDD

-71 TESDEFVENNESIDS
+71 TENDESIDY
-86 VNTPE
+86 VNAPE

-102 ETTDVQDEGT
+102 ETADVQEEET
-112 QAVEPESNSNS
+112 QIVEPEANSNS
-123 QDGFDLSASESALKV
+123 QDGFDLSTSEGTSKV
-138 VSIELSYQ
+138 DSIVLSYQ
-146 DENGNWHVIEQD
+146 DENGAWHVIEQNNLD
-158 NSVKISPDKLFRFT
+158 KISPNKLFKFT
-172 VNYEDI
+172 VNYKDI
-178 QIKYLLEN
+178 QINNLLEN

-197 ILRDAT
+197 ILRDAA

-210 GTERV
+210 GTENV
-215 GSIRV
+215 GSIWV

-225 YVQFNETYL
+225 YVQFNEDYL
-234 RGLYSSGST
+234 KRLKDAGST

-252 ARINLSKLPENGQI
+252 AKINLSKLPGDGKLTLNI
-266 TINAANKE
+266 ANKE
-274 YQFNFEEDAIA
+274 YHFNFEEDAIA
-285 KYGTVTVD
+285 KYGAVTVD
-293 KQCTSSKVI
+293 KQCTSQKVI

-325 VSIVDYFTTNSDSDL
+325 VSIVDYFTTNSDL
-340 VSFVGITE
+340 VSFGGITE
-348 QETSITNEENS
+348 KETPIINEKDSMTPQETIV
-359 MKPSETI
+359 
-366 AEGKIPGSIYKGK
+366 EGKTHGSIYKGK
-379 VPTGNTIPSANDSN
+379 VPTDNTIPSANDSN

-442 YFRQEDNAGFTP
+442 YFRQEANAGFTP
-454 TIDYGGRMYKRN
+454 TIDYYGGRMRKINETPIRQA
-466 DPPVRLE
+466 

-485 SISKDKSN
+485 SISKENSN

-509 NFHTDPTVRQYAS
+509 DYHTDPTVRQYVS

-533 RDGEAEFSEMSAS
+533 SERDGASDFIEMPASE
-546 GYKVNWTNG
+546 YTVNWFYED
-555 NGGSNPNPTRFS
+555 GGSNPNPIRFKI
-567 VTGTTEHP
+567 TGTNEDP

-587 YSLNVSNKAMAAMKS
+587 YSLNVSNEAMAAMKS
-602 NSVKILN
+602 NSVKIAN
-609 RFITDASNA
+609 RFIADASNA

-627 VYNEVNV
+627 VYDEVNV

-642 NVGNVTAT
+642 NVGNATAT
-650 DQTITMNGKVY
+650 DQTITMNENVY

-673 IVPSGSYPYTVKVNQ
+673 IVPSDSYPYTVKVNQ
-688 TLGDWDATKITMRD
+688 TLGDCDATNITMKD

-707 DRMQYVGYVKI
+707 GRMQYVGYVKI
-718 EACEYDSTENT
+718 EACEYDSTTNT
-729 YNTVDTKWVKIDEKS
+729 YKTVDTKWVNINGES

-754 WSDKKYSYF
+754 WSDNKYSYF
-763 ITYYARPINQEQYS
+763 ITYYARPINQEQFS
-777 QATIKN
+777 QSTIKN

-788 GDVTNGTFSYPI
+788 GDVTNGTSSHLI

-825 YEAPAVD
+825 YEAPTVD
-832 SENWQKGKMYWVV
+832 SENWQNGKMYWVV

-866 TKNGTVGMDSVLHN
+866 TKNGTVGMDSVLHG

-906 TGIPSLTSVRDKFDV
+906 KDNSSLKPVSDKFDV
-921 LPLEKNTEISVKAK
+921 LTLVNNTEISVKAK
-935 DTIDLETDKLYIV
+935 ENITLGRDKLYIV
-948 VMSEPSQIPENYRE
+948 VMSEPSQIPANYRE

-971 TSDDGIHFTD
+971 TSDDGIHFTE

-1006 NGTVTSNNNGR
+1006 NGTVTSNSDGR
-1017 DNGDSSKIIKDSLIG
+1017 DNGDSSKIIKDSLTE

-1043 NFAGDLSGTYRV
+1043 NLAGDLSGTYRV

-1072 TGEKQKTIQAKAID
+1072 TGEKQKTIQTKEID
-1086 GLDGTWT
+1086 GLDETWT
-1093 RKEITAPTDNYGRTE
+1093 KQEITAPTDNYGRNE
-1108 TTVYYSN
+1108 KTVYYVN
-1115 GKKALIELGDFTAG
+1115 GKQALIKLGDFTAG

-1150 LLGSE
+1150 LLESE

-1178 QATVST
+1178 QATIST
-1184 KNIQKQITSK
+1184 KNIQKQITK
-1194 ANEKITFTIHTNPLG
+1194 KENEKITFTIHTNPLG
-1209 QTLPGEKN
+1209 QTLPGGKD

-1225 LSDTLILDITSL
+1225 LSDTLILDTTL
-1237 NAVVTDTNEEV
+1237 LKAVVTDTNEEV
-1248 QISVAVK
+1248 QISVAIK

-1263 VPDNQPITLT
+1263 VPDNKPITLT
-1273 YTATVNVPPETA
+1273 YTATVNVPPATA

-1303 TVKEEGYKYYAGGS
+1303 TVKEEGYKYNAGGS
-1317 VSSGTNIQLRI
+1317 VSSGENIKLRI
-1328 IKNDMNHA
+1328 IKIDTNHA
-1336 TQYLQG
+1336 TQCLQG

-1355 GSFTDTED
+1355 GSFTEDT
-1363 KTFIWTGFTDGNG
+1363 TFTWTGSTNENG
-1376 VLNFGSGS
+1376 LLNFGAGGQS
-1384 QNDHVMDYNTVY
+1384 DHAMDYNTVY
-1396 KLVETKAPDGYV
+1396 KLVETEAPDGYV
-1408 LDGTP
+1408 LDDTP

-1419 KIEDGQTEYSN
+1419 KIENGKTEYSK
-1430 YVKNCVADKNILKQ
+1430 YVQQCVDDKNILKQ
-1444 YQSTFELTR
+1444 YQSVFELTR

-1471 KDCSPV
+1471 KNCSPV
-1477 SGTYSFGLY
+1477 SGKYYFGLY
-1486 DASGTQ
+1486 DAEDKQ
-1492 LKTTSITYQASDTQ
+1492 LQTTSITYQASDTQ
-1506 TKSAKFVDLDLNTTY
+1506 TKSAKFVDLDLKTTY

-1526 DDSGNRIQHAAVS
+1526 DDNGNKIQPAAVS
-1539 TINGLKYVTTY
+1539 TIHGLKYVTTY
-1550 SPDSNA
+1550 SPNTKY

-1567 KIFTPILP
+1567 QIFTPILP
-1575 STGSNGTVRYRIIGG
+1575 STGSNGTIRYRIAGS

-1597 LLMIKTLRKHN
+1597 LLMIKTLKKHN
-1608 LEN
+1608 LDN

>member
-15 NKLRSQRWR
+15 NKSRSQRWR

-47 TLEDTKQEHIHNDD
+47 TLEDTKQEHVHNDD

-86 VNTPE
+86 VNAPE

-102 ETTDVQDEGT
+102 ETTDVQEEET
-112 QAVEPESNSNS
+112 QIVEPEAYSINQN
-123 QDGFDLSASESALKV
+123 GYDLSSSEAISKV
-138 VSIELSYQ
+138 ESIALSYQ
-146 DENGNWHVIEQD
+146 DENGTWHVIEQN
-158 NSVKISPDKLFRFT
+158 NSVKISPNKLFKFT

-178 QIKYLLEN
+178 QIQNLLTN

-210 GTERV
+210 GTEQV
-215 GSIRV
+215 GSIWV

-225 YVQFNETYL
+225 YVQFNADYL
-234 RGLYSSGST
+234 NGLKDAGST

-252 ARINLSKLPENGQI
+252 AKINLSKLPGDGKL
-266 TINAANKE
+266 TINTANKE

-285 KYGTVTVD
+285 KYGAVTVD
-293 KQCTSSKVI
+293 KQCTSPKVI

-311 YTIRVTAGQDGAPD
+311 YTICVTAGQDGAPD
-325 VSIVDYFTTNSDSDL
+325 VSVVDYFTSNSDL

-348 QETSITNEENS
+348 IETQITNEESS
-359 MKPSETI
+359 MKPFETI
-366 AEGKIPGSIYKGK
+366 ADGKNHGSIYKGM
-379 VPTGNTIPSANDSN
+379 VPTYNTIPSANDSN
-393 ITEPGSLV
+393 IAEPGSLV
-401 WKIGDMSAN
+401 WKIGNMSAN

-423 NVALNGKAINNNA
+423 GVALNGKAINNNA
-436 KLFSRS
+436 KLFSKS
-442 YFRQEDNAGFTP
+442 YFRQEANAGFTP
-454 TIDYGGRMYKRN
+454 TIDYYGGRMRKINETPIRQ
-466 DPPVRLE
+466 E
-473 DGSYRIPYTLHF
+473 DGTYRIPYKLHF
-485 SISKDKSN
+485 SISKENSN

-509 NFHTDPTVRQYAS
+509 DYHTDPTVRQYVS

-533 RDGEAEFSEMSAS
+533 RDGASDFIEMPAN
-546 GYKVNWTNG
+546 YYTITWTNG
-555 NGGSNPNPTRFS
+555 DSGSNPNPTRFKI
-567 VTGTTEHP
+567 TGTNEHP

-602 NSVKILN
+602 NSVKIAN
-609 RFITDASNA
+609 RFIADASNA
-618 KKFGSYLDR
+618 KNFGSYMDR
-627 VYNEVNV
+627 VYNEVYV

-642 NVGNVTAT
+642 NVGAATVT
-650 DQTITMNGKVY
+650 DQTISMTGSVY
-661 NSSFNSDSTTSF
+661 DSSFNTESTASF
-673 IVPSGSYPYTVKVNQ
+673 KVPSGSYPYTVNVNQ
-688 TLGDWDATKITMRD
+688 TLGDWDATNITMKD

-707 DRMQYVGYVKI
+707 ERMQYVGYVKI
-718 EACEYDSTENT
+718 EARKYDSTANT
-729 YNTVDTKWVKIDEKS
+729 YNTVDTKWVNINGKS
-744 SFSIKPSDIG
+744 SFSIKPYDIG
-754 WSDKKYSYF
+754 WSNNNYSYF
-763 ITYYARPINQEQYS
+763 ITYYARPVNQEQFS

-788 GDVTNGTFSYPI
+788 GDVTKGTSRYSI

-825 YEAPAVD
+825 YEAPTVD

-866 TKNGTVGMDSVLHN
+866 TKNVTTGMDSILHK

-893 GKYISSYKTLSDL
+893 GKYISNYKTLSDL
-906 TGIPSLTSVRDKFDV
+906 TENSSLTPVSDKFDV

-935 DTIDLETDKLYIV
+935 ETIDLGTDKLYIV
-948 VMSEPSQIPENYRE
+948 VMSEPSQIPTNYRE

-971 TSDDGIHFTD
+971 TSDDGIQFTE

-1006 NGTVTSNNNGR
+1006 NDTVTSNSDGR
-1017 DNGDSSKIIKDSLIG
+1017 DNGDSSKIITGSLIG

-1055 LESIPD
+1055 LDSIPD

-1072 TGEKQKTIQAKAID
+1072 TGEKQGTIYAKEID
-1086 GLDGTWT
+1086 ELDETWT
-1093 RKEITAPTDNYGRTE
+1093 KQEITAPTDNSGRIE
-1108 TTVYYSN
+1108 KTVYYSN
-1115 GKKALIELGDFTAG
+1115 GKQALIKLGDFTAG

-1166 TEEGK
+1166 TEEGY
-1171 ALKSATA
+1171 ALKTATA

-1184 KNIQKQITSK
+1184 KNIQKQITNK
-1194 ANEKITFTIHTNPLG
+1194 TNEKITFTIHTNPLG
-1209 QTLPGEKN
+1209 QTLPGRKN

-1225 LSDTLILDITSL
+1225 LSDTLILDTTSL
-1237 NAVVTDTNEEV
+1237 KAVETDTSIEA
-1248 QISVAVK
+1248 QMSVAIK

-1263 VPDNQPITLT
+1263 IPDNKPITLT

-1291 AYWENYSHTSGE
+1291 AYWENYSYTSGE
-1303 TVKEEGYKYYAGGS
+1303 TVKEEGYKYNAGGS
-1317 VSSGTNIQLRI
+1317 VSSGTNIKLKI

-1336 TQYLQG
+1336 TQFLQG
-1342 AEFKMTKCVRNDD
+1342 AKFKMTECTRNDD
-1355 GSFTDTED
+1355 GSFKEVE
-1363 KTFIWTGFTDGNG
+1363 TFTWTGSTDEKGL
-1376 VLNFGSGS
+1376 LNFGAGS

-1396 KLVETKAPDGYV
+1396 KLVETEAPKGYV
-1408 LDGTP
+1408 LDDTP

-1419 KIEDGQTEYSN
+1419 KIENGRTEYSE
-1430 YVKNCVADKNILKQ
+1430 YVKKCVEDQNILKQ
-1444 YQSTFELTR
+1444 YQPVFELTR

-1466 IDQSG
+1466 IDQGG
-1471 KDCSPV
+1471 KNCSPV
-1477 SGTYSFGLY
+1477 SGKYYFGLY
-1486 DASGTQ
+1486 DAKDKQ
-1492 LKTTSITYQASDTQ
+1492 LQTTSITYQASDTQ

-1526 DDSGNRIQHAAVS
+1526 DDNENKIQPAAVS
-1539 TINGLKYVTTY
+1539 TIHGLKYITTY
-1550 SPDSNA
+1550 SPNANA
-1556 AVNGQTITVTN
+1556 AMNGQTITVTN
-1567 KIFTPILP
+1567 QIFTPILP

>member
-15 NKLRSQRWR
+15 NKSRSQRWR

-47 TLEDTKQEHIHNDD
+47 TLEDTKQEHVHNDD

-71 TESDEFVENNESIDS
+71 TESDEFVESNESIDS

-102 ETTDVQDEGT
+102 ETTDVQEEET
-112 QAVEPESNSNS
+112 QIVEPEANLIS
-123 QDGFDLSASESALKV
+123 QDGFDLSDPNNASRVA
-138 VSIELSYQ
+138 SIALSYQ
-146 DENGNWHVIEQD
+146 DENGAWHVIEQN
-158 NSVKISPDKLFRFT
+158 NSDKISPDKLFRFT
-172 VNYEDI
+172 VNYKDI
-178 QIKYLLEN
+178 QINNLLEN
-186 YNRTLKYTLPD
+186 YNRTLKYKLPD
-197 ILRDAT
+197 ILRDAK
-203 VDGNIMS
+203 VDGKIMS
-210 GTERV
+210 GTEKV

-225 YVQFNETYL
+225 YVQFDEKYL
-234 RGLYSSGST
+234 RELNDKGST

-252 ARINLSKLPENGQI
+252 AKINLSKLPGDGKL
-266 TINAANKE
+266 TINTANKG

-285 KYGTVTVD
+285 KYGQVTVD
-293 KQCTSSKVI
+293 KKCTSPKVI

-311 YTIRVTAGQDGAPD
+311 YTICVTAGQDGAPD
-325 VSIVDYFTTNSDSDL
+325 VSIVDYFTTNSDL

-348 QETSITNEENS
+348 QKTSIINEENS

-366 AEGKIPGSIYKGK
+366 ADGKTPGFIYKGK
-379 VPTGNTIPSANDSN
+379 VPTDNTIPSANDSN

-454 TIDYGGRMYKRN
+454 TIDYDGRMYKRN
-466 DPPVRLE
+466 GSPVRQT
-473 DGSYRIPYTLHF
+473 DGSYRVPYTLHF

-522 YDQSSVKLFVK
+522 YDKSSVKLFVK
-533 RDGEAEFSEMSAS
+533 RDGASAFSEMSAS
-546 GYKVNWTNG
+546 DYTVNWSNEDG
-555 NGGSNPNPTRFS
+555 DSNPNPTRFS
-567 VTGTTEHP
+567 VTGKANHP
-575 LVVNPGD
+575 LIVNPGD

-587 YSLNVSNKAMAAMKS
+587 YSLNVSNEAMAATNS

-609 RFITDASNA
+609 RFIADASNA
-618 KKFGSYLDR
+618 KKYESYIDR
-627 VYNEVNV
+627 VYDEVNV

-642 NVGNVTAT
+642 NVGNATAN
-650 DQTITMNGKVY
+650 DQTITMDGNVY
-661 NSSFNSDSTTSF
+661 NSSFQPDSKTSF

-688 TLGDWDATKITMRD
+688 TLGDWDATNITMKD

-707 DRMQYVGYVKI
+707 GRMQYVGYVKI

-729 YNTVDTKWVKIDEKS
+729 YRTVETKWVNIDGKS

-754 WSDKKYSYF
+754 WSNNKYSYF
-763 ITYYARPINQEQYS
+763 ITYYAHPVNQEQFS

-788 GDVTNGTFSYPI
+788 GDVTNGTFRYLI

-832 SENWQKGKMYWVV
+832 SENWQNGKMYWVV
-845 EVNGSSIKEG
+845 EVNGTSIRKD
-855 TVFKDIVSKGD
+855 TIFKDIVSKGAS
-866 TKNGTVGMDSVLHN
+866 KNGTTGMDSVLHE

-906 TGIPSLTSVRDKFDV
+906 TGIPSLTSVKDKFDV
-921 LPLEKNTEISVKAK
+921 LKMENNTEISVKAK
-935 DTIDLETDKLYIV
+935 ETIDLETDKLYIV
-948 VMSEPSQIPENYRE
+948 VMSEPSQIPANYRE

-971 TSDDGIHFTD
+971 TSDDGIQFTD

-1006 NGTVTSNNNGR
+1006 NGTVTSNNDGR
-1017 DNGDSSKIIKDSLIG
+1017 DNGDSSKIITDSLIG

-1055 LESIPD
+1055 LDSIPD

-1072 TGEKQKTIQAKAID
+1072 TGEKQGTIYAKEID
-1086 GLDGTWT
+1086 ELDETWT
-1093 RKEITAPTDNYGRTE
+1093 KQEITAPTDNSGRIE
-1108 TTVYYSN
+1108 KTVYYSN
-1115 GKKALIELGDFTAG
+1115 GKQALIKLGDFTAG

-1166 TEEGK
+1166 TEEGY
-1171 ALKSATA
+1171 ALKTATA

-1184 KNIQKQITSK
+1184 KNIQKQITNK
-1194 ANEKITFTIHTNPLG
+1194 TNEKITFTIYTNPLG
-1209 QTLPGEKN
+1209 QTLPGGKN

-1237 NAVVTDTNEEV
+1237 NAVVTGTNDEV

-1255 ENNTLEIE
+1255 DNNTLEIE
-1263 VPDNQPITLT
+1263 IPDNQPVTIT
-1273 YTATVNVPPETA
+1273 YCATVNVPPDTA

-1303 TVKEEGYKYYAGGS
+1303 TVNEEGYKYYAGGS
-1317 VSSGTNIQLRI
+1317 VSSGTNIKLKI

-1336 TQYLQG
+1336 TQFLKG
-1342 AEFKMTKCVRNDD
+1342 AKFKMTECTRNGD
-1355 GSFTDTED
+1355 GSFKEVE
-1363 KTFIWTGFTDGNG
+1363 TFTWTGSTDEKGL
-1376 VLNFGSGS
+1376 LNFGAGS
-1384 QNDHVMDYNTVY
+1384 RNDHVMDYNTVY
-1396 KLVETKAPDGYV
+1396 KLVETEAPVGYV
-1408 LDGTP
+1408 LDDTP

-1419 KIEDGQTEYSN
+1419 KIENGKTEYSE
-1430 YVKNCVADKNILKQ
+1430 YVKQCVADKNILKQ
-1444 YQSTFELTR
+1444 YQSVFELTR

-1466 IDQSG
+1466 IDQGG

-1477 SGTYSFGLY
+1477 SGKYYFGLY
-1486 DASGTQ
+1486 DAEDKQ
-1492 LKTTSITYQASDTQ
+1492 LQTTSITYQASDTQ

-1526 DDSGNRIQHAAVS
+1526 DDKGNKIQSAAVS
-1539 TINGLKYVTTY
+1539 TIHGLKYVTTY
-1550 SPDSNA
+1550 SPNANA
-1556 AVNGQTITVTN
+1556 AMNGQTITVTN
-1567 KIFTPILP
+1567 QIFTPILP

>member
-1 MQNRRHKFIKQALQ
+1 MQNKRHKFIKQALQ
-15 NKLRSQRWR
+15 NKSRSQRWR

-47 TLEDTKQEHIHNDD
+47 TLEDTEQEHVHNDD
-61 CYSSKGDFIC
+61 CYSSKGDLIC
-71 TESDEFVENNESIDS
+71 AESDEFVESNESIDS

-102 ETTDVQDEGT
+102 ETTDVQEEET
-112 QAVEPESNSNS
+112 QIVEPEANLIS
-123 QDGFDLSASESALKV
+123 QDGFDLSDPNNASRVA
-138 VSIELSYQ
+138 SIALSYQ
-146 DENGNWHVIEQD
+146 DENGAWHVIEQN
-158 NSVKISPDKLFRFT
+158 NSDKISPDKLFRFT
-172 VNYEDI
+172 VNYKDI
-178 QIKYLLEN
+178 QINNLLEN
-186 YNRTLKYTLPD
+186 YNRTLKYKLPD
-197 ILRDAT
+197 ILRDAK
-203 VDGNIMS
+203 VDGKIMS
-210 GTERV
+210 GTEQV

-225 YVQFNETYL
+225 YVQFDEKYL
-234 RGLYSSGST
+234 RELNDKGST

-252 ARINLSKLPENGQI
+252 AKINLSKLPGDGKL
-266 TINAANKE
+266 TINTANKG

-285 KYGTVTVD
+285 KYGQVTVD
-293 KQCTSSKVI
+293 KKCTSPKVI

-311 YTIRVTAGQDGAPD
+311 YTICVTAGQDGAPD
-325 VSIVDYFTTNSDSDL
+325 VSIVDYFTTNSDL

-348 QETSITNEENS
+348 QKTSIINEENS

-366 AEGKIPGSIYKGK
+366 ADGKTPGFIYKGK
-379 VPTGNTIPSANDSN
+379 VPTDNTIPSANDSN

-454 TIDYGGRMYKRN
+454 TIDYDGRMYKRN
-466 DPPVRLE
+466 GSPVRQT
-473 DGSYRIPYTLHF
+473 DGSYRVPYTLHF

-522 YDQSSVKLFVK
+522 YDKSSVKLFVK
-533 RDGEAEFSEMSAS
+533 RDGASAFSEMSAS
-546 GYKVNWTNG
+546 DYTVNWSNEDG
-555 NGGSNPNPTRFS
+555 DSNPNPTRFS
-567 VTGTTEHP
+567 VTGKANHP
-575 LVVNPGD
+575 LIVNPGD

-587 YSLNVSNKAMAAMKS
+587 YSLNVSNEAMAATNS

-609 RFITDASNA
+609 RFIADASNA
-618 KKFGSYLDR
+618 KKYESYIDR
-627 VYNEVNV
+627 VYDEVNV

-642 NVGNVTAT
+642 NVGNATAKN
-650 DQTITMNGKVY
+650 QTITMDGNVY
-661 NSSFNSDSTTSF
+661 NSSFQPDSKTSF

-688 TLGDWDATKITMRD
+688 TLGDWDATNITMKD

-707 DRMQYVGYVKI
+707 GRMQYVGYVKI

-729 YNTVDTKWVKIDEKS
+729 YRTVETKWVNIDGKS
-744 SFSIKPSDIG
+744 SFSIKPSDIE
-754 WSDKKYSYF
+754 WSNNKYSYF
-763 ITYYARPINQEQYS
+763 ITYYAHPVNQEQFS

-788 GDVTNGTFSYPI
+788 GDVTNGTFRYLI

-832 SENWQKGKMYWVV
+832 SENWQNGKMYWVV
-845 EVNGSSIKEG
+845 EVNGTSIRKD
-855 TVFKDIVSKGD
+855 TIFKDIVSKGAS
-866 TKNGTVGMDSVLHN
+866 KNGTTGMDSVLHE

-906 TGIPSLTSVRDKFDV
+906 TGIPSLTSVKDKFDV
-921 LPLEKNTEISVKAK
+921 LKMENNTEISVKAK
-935 DTIDLETDKLYIV
+935 ETIDLETDKLYIV
-948 VMSEPSQIPENYRE
+948 VMSEPSQIPANYRE

-971 TSDDGIHFTD
+971 TSDDGIQFTD

-1006 NGTVTSNNNGR
+1006 NGTVTSNNDGR
-1017 DNGDSSKIIKDSLIG
+1017 DNGDSSKIITDSLIG

-1055 LESIPD
+1055 LDSIPD

-1072 TGEKQKTIQAKAID
+1072 TGEKQGTIDAKEID
-1086 GLDGTWT
+1086 ELDETWT
-1093 RKEITAPTDNYGRTE
+1093 KQEITAPTDNSGRIE
-1108 TTVYYSN
+1108 KTVYYSN
-1115 GKKALIELGDFTAG
+1115 GKQALIKLGDFTAG
-1129 HETDVYSVDV
+1129 HGTDVYSVDV
-1139 QVVCKVTDPNV
+1139 QVVCKVTDPKV
-1150 LLGSE
+1150 LLGSK

-1166 TEEGK
+1166 TEEGY
-1171 ALKSATA
+1171 ALKTATA

-1184 KNIQKQITSK
+1184 KNIQKQITKK
-1194 ANEKITFTIHTNPLG
+1194 ANEKITFTIYTNPLG
-1209 QTLPGEKN
+1209 QTLPGGKN

-1225 LSDTLILDITSL
+1225 LSDTLILDTTSL
-1237 NAVVTDTNEEV
+1237 KAVETDTNIEA
-1248 QISVAVK
+1248 QMSVAIK

-1263 VPDNQPITLT
+1263 IPDNKPITLT

-1303 TVKEEGYKYYAGGS
+1303 TVKEEGYKYNAGGS
-1317 VSSGTNIQLRI
+1317 VSSGTNIKLKI

-1342 AEFKMTKCVRNDD
+1342 AKFKMTECTRNGD
-1355 GSFTDTED
+1355 GSFKEVE
-1363 KTFIWTGFTDGNG
+1363 TFTWTGSTDEKGL
-1376 VLNFGSGS
+1376 LNFGAGS
-1384 QNDHVMDYNTVY
+1384 RNDHVMDYNTVY
-1396 KLVETKAPDGYV
+1396 KLVETEAPVGYV
-1408 LDGTP
+1408 LDDTP

-1419 KIEDGQTEYSN
+1419 KIENGKTEYSE
-1430 YVKNCVADKNILKQ
+1430 YVKQCVADKNILKQ
-1444 YQSTFELTR
+1444 YQSIFELTR

-1466 IDQSG
+1466 IDQGG
-1471 KDCSPV
+1471 KNCSPV
-1477 SGTYSFGLY
+1477 SGTYYFGLY
-1486 DASGTQ
+1486 DASGNQ
-1492 LKTTSITYQASDTQ
+1492 LKKTSITYQASDTQ
-1506 TKSAKFVDLDLNTTY
+1506 TKSSKFVDLDLNTPY

-1526 DDSGNRIQHAAVS
+1526 DDYGNKIQPAAVS
-1539 TINGLKYVTTY
+1539 MIHGLKYVTTY
-1550 SPDSNA
+1550 SQNANA
-1556 AVNGQTITVTN
+1556 AMNGQTITVTN
-1567 KIFTPILP
+1567 QIFTPILP

>member
-15 NKLRSQRWR
+15 NKSRSQRWR

-47 TLEDTKQEHIHNDD
+47 TLEDTKQEHVHNDD

-71 TESDEFVENNESIDS
+71 TESDEFVESNESIDS

-102 ETTDVQDEGT
+102 ETTDVQEEET
-112 QAVEPESNSNS
+112 QIVEPEANLIS
-123 QDGFDLSASESALKV
+123 QDGFDLSDPNNASRVA
-138 VSIELSYQ
+138 SIALSYQ
-146 DENGNWHVIEQD
+146 DENGAWHVIEQN
-158 NSVKISPDKLFRFT
+158 NSDKISPDKLFRFT
-172 VNYEDI
+172 VNYKDI
-178 QIKYLLEN
+178 QINNLLEN
-186 YNRTLKYTLPD
+186 YNRTLKYKLPD
-197 ILRDAT
+197 ILRDAK
-203 VDGNIMS
+203 VDGKIMS
-210 GTERV
+210 GTEKV

-225 YVQFNETYL
+225 YVQFDEKYL
-234 RGLYSSGST
+234 RELNDKGST

-252 ARINLSKLPENGQI
+252 AKINLSKLPGDGKL
-266 TINAANKE
+266 TINTANKK

-285 KYGTVTVD
+285 KYGQVTVD
-293 KQCTSSKVI
+293 KKCTSSKVI

-311 YTIRVTAGQDGAPD
+311 YTIRVTAGQDGAPA
-325 VSIVDYFTTNSDSDL
+325 VSIVDYFTSNSDF

-366 AEGKIPGSIYKGK
+366 ADGKTPGFIYKGK
-379 VPTGNTIPSANDSN
+379 VPTDNTIPSANDSN

-454 TIDYGGRMYKRN
+454 TIDYDGRMYKRN
-466 DPPVRLE
+466 GSPVRQT
-473 DGSYRIPYTLHF
+473 DGSYRVPYTLHF
-485 SISKDKSN
+485 SISKENSN

-509 NFHTDPTVRQYAS
+509 NFHTDLTVRQYVS

-533 RDGEAEFSEMSAS
+533 RYNETEFSEMPVSD
-546 GYKVNWTNG
+546 YTVNWSNG
-555 NGGSNPNPTRFS
+555 DVGSKPTRFS
-567 VTGTTEHP
+567 VTEKANHP
-575 LVVNPGD
+575 LIVNPGD

-587 YSLNVSNKAMAAMKS
+587 YSLNVSNEAMAATNS

-609 RFITDASNA
+609 RFIADASNA
-618 KKFGSYLDR
+618 KKYESYIDR
-627 VYNEVNV
+627 VYDEVNV

-642 NVGNVTAT
+642 NVGNATAN
-650 DQTITMNGKVY
+650 DQTIIMDGNVY
-661 NSSFNSDSTTSF
+661 DSSFHLDSAPSF
-673 IVPSGSYPYTVKVNQ
+673 TVPSGSYPYTVKVNQ
-688 TLGDWDATKITMRD
+688 TLGDWDATNITMKD

-718 EACEYDSTENT
+718 EACEYDSTANT
-729 YNTVDTKWVKIDEKS
+729 YNTVETKWVNIDGKS
-744 SFSIKPSDIG
+744 SFSIKPDDIG
-754 WSDKKYSYF
+754 WSKNKYSYF
-763 ITYYARPINQEQYS
+763 ITYYARPVNQEQFS
-777 QATIKN
+777 QTTVKN
-783 SFTLE
+783 SFTLD
-788 GDVTNGTFSYPI
+788 GIVTNGASSYPI

-832 SENWQKGKMYWVV
+832 SENWQNGKMYWVV
-845 EVNGSSIKEG
+845 EVNGTSIKEG

-866 TKNGTVGMDSVLHN
+866 MKNGTVGMDSVLHE
-880 DSIAGIYKGTLEE
+880 DSIAGIYKGTLDE

-906 TGIPSLTSVRDKFDV
+906 TGISSLTSVKDKFDV
-921 LPLEKNTEISVKAK
+921 RLLENNTEINVQAK
-935 DTIDLETDKLYIV
+935 ETIDLETDKLYIV
-948 VMSEPSQIPENYRE
+948 VMSEPSQIPANYRE

-971 TSDDGIHFTD
+971 TSDDGIQFTD

-1006 NGTVTSNNNGR
+1006 NGAVTSNNDGR
-1017 DNGDSSKIIKDSLIG
+1017 DNGDSSKIITDSLIG

-1055 LESIPD
+1055 LDSIPD

-1072 TGEKQKTIQAKAID
+1072 TGEKQGTIQTEEIG

-1093 RKEITAPTDNYGRTE
+1093 KKEITAPTDNPGRTE

-1115 GKKALIELGDFTAG
+1115 GKQALIKLGDFIAG

-1139 QVVCKVTDPNV
+1139 QVVCKVTDPKV
-1150 LLGSE
+1150 LLDSE

-1166 TEEGK
+1166 TEEGY
-1171 ALKSATA
+1171 ALKTATA

-1184 KNIQKQITSK
+1184 KNIQKQITKK
-1194 ANEKITFTIHTNPLG
+1194 ANEKITFTIHTNSLG
-1209 QTLPGEKN
+1209 QTLPGGKN

-1225 LSDTLILDITSL
+1225 LSDTLILDTTSL
-1237 NAVVTDTNEEV
+1237 KAVETDTKIEA
-1248 QISVAVK
+1248 QMSVAIK

-1263 VPDNQPITLT
+1263 IPDNKPITLT

-1303 TVKEEGYKYYAGGS
+1303 TVKEEGYKYSAGGS
-1317 VSSGTNIQLRI
+1317 VSSGTNIKLKI

-1342 AEFKMTKCVRNDD
+1342 AKFKMTECTRNGD
-1355 GSFTDTED
+1355 GSFKEVE
-1363 KTFIWTGFTDGNG
+1363 TFTWTGSTDEKGL
-1376 VLNFGSGS
+1376 LNFGAGS
-1384 QNDHVMDYNTVY
+1384 RNDHVMDYNTVY
-1396 KLVETKAPDGYV
+1396 KLVETEAPVGYV
-1408 LDGTP
+1408 LDDTP

-1419 KIEDGQTEYSN
+1419 KIENGKTEYSE
-1430 YVKNCVADKNILKQ
+1430 YVKQCVADKNILKQ
-1444 YQSTFELTR
+1444 YQSIFELTR

-1466 IDQSG
+1466 IDQGG
-1471 KDCSPV
+1471 KNCSPV
-1477 SGTYSFGLY
+1477 SGTYYFGLY
-1486 DASGTQ
+1486 DAEDKQ
-1492 LKTTSITYQASDTQ
+1492 LQTTSITYQASDTQ
-1506 TKSAKFVDLDLNTTY
+1506 KKSAKFVDLKLDTPY

-1526 DDSGNRIQHAAVS
+1526 DDNGNKIQPAAVS

-1550 SPDSNA
+1550 SPNANA

-1567 KIFTPILP
+1567 QIFTPILP

-1597 LLMIKTLRKHN
+1597 LLMIKILRKHN

>member
-1 MQNRRHKFIKQALQ
+1 M
-15 NKLRSQRWR
+15 
-24 NIILCLSFVVVF
+24 
-36 CTVFALIHPAI
+36 
-47 TLEDTKQEHIHNDD
+47 
-61 CYSSKGDFIC
+61 
-71 TESDEFVENNESIDS
+71 
-86 VNTPE
+86 
-91 LNSTEPSDADN
+91 
-102 ETTDVQDEGT
+102 
-112 QAVEPESNSNS
+112 
-123 QDGFDLSASESALKV
+123 
-138 VSIELSYQ
+138 
-146 DENGNWHVIEQD
+146 
-158 NSVKISPDKLFRFT
+158 
-172 VNYEDI
+172 
-178 QIKYLLEN
+178 
-186 YNRTLKYTLPD
+186 
-197 ILRDAT
+197 
-203 VDGNIMS
+203 
-210 GTERV
+210 
-215 GSIRV
+215 
-220 TDGVV
+220 
-225 YVQFNETYL
+225 YVQFDEKYL
-234 RGLYSSGST
+234 RELNDKGST

-252 ARINLSKLPENGQI
+252 AKINLSKLPGDGKL
-266 TINAANKE
+266 TINTANKG

-285 KYGTVTVD
+285 KYGQVTVD
-293 KQCTSSKVI
+293 KKCTSPKVI

-311 YTIRVTAGQDGAPD
+311 YTICVTAGQDGAPD
-325 VSIVDYFTTNSDSDL
+325 VSIVDYFTTNSDL

-348 QETSITNEENS
+348 QKTSIINEENS

-366 AEGKIPGSIYKGK
+366 ADGKTPGFIYKGK
-379 VPTGNTIPSANDSN
+379 VPTDNTIPSANDSN

-454 TIDYGGRMYKRN
+454 TIDYDGRMYKRN
-466 DPPVRLE
+466 GSPVRQT
-473 DGSYRIPYTLHF
+473 DGSYRVPYTLHF
-485 SISKDKSN
+485 SISKENSN

-522 YDQSSVKLFVK
+522 YDKSSVKLFVK
-533 RDGEAEFSEMSAS
+533 RDGASDFSEMPAS
-546 GYKVNWTNG
+546 GYTVNWIYEDG
-555 NGGSNPNPTRFS
+555 DSNPNPTRFNI
-567 VTGTTEHP
+567 TGTADHP
-575 LVVNPGD
+575 LIVNPGD

-587 YSLNVSNKAMAAMKS
+587 YSLNVSNEAMAAMKS

-609 RFITDASNA
+609 RFIADASNA
-618 KKFGSYLDR
+618 KKYESYIDR

-642 NVGNVTAT
+642 NVGNATAN
-650 DQTITMNGKVY
+650 DQTITMDGNVY
-661 NSSFNSDSTTSF
+661 NSSFQPDSKTSF

-688 TLGDWDATKITMRD
+688 TLGDWDATNITMKD

-707 DRMQYVGYVKI
+707 GRMQYVGYVKI

-729 YNTVDTKWVKIDEKS
+729 YRTVETKWVNIDGKS

-754 WSDKKYSYF
+754 WSNNKYSYF
-763 ITYYARPINQEQYS
+763 ITYYAHPVNQEQFS
-777 QATIKN
+777 QTTVKN
-783 SFTLE
+783 SFTLD
-788 GDVTNGTFSYPI
+788 GIVTNGASSYPI

-825 YEAPAVD
+825 YEEPAVD
-832 SENWQKGKMYWVV
+832 SENWQNGKMYWVV
-845 EVNGSSIKEG
+845 EVNGTSIKEG

-866 TKNGTVGMDSVLHN
+866 TKNGTVGMDSVLHE

-906 TGIPSLTSVRDKFDV
+906 TGISSLTSVSDKFDV
-921 LPLEKNTEISVKAK
+921 LTMKNNTEISVKAK
-935 DTIDLETDKLYIV
+935 ETIDLGTDKLYIV
-948 VMSEPSQIPENYRE
+948 VMSEPSQIPSNYRE

-1006 NGTVTSNNNGR
+1006 NGTVTSNNDGR

-1055 LESIPD
+1055 LDSIPD

-1072 TGEKQKTIQAKAID
+1072 TGEKQGTIYAKEID
-1086 GLDGTWT
+1086 ELDETWT
-1093 RKEITAPTDNYGRTE
+1093 KQEITAPTDNSGRIE
-1108 TTVYYSN
+1108 KTVYYSN
-1115 GKKALIELGDFTAG
+1115 GKQALIKLGDFTAG

-1166 TEEGK
+1166 TEEGY
-1171 ALKSATA
+1171 ALKTATA
-1178 QATVST
+1178 QATIST
-1184 KNIQKQITSK
+1184 KNIQKQITNK
-1194 ANEKITFTIHTNPLG
+1194 TNEKITFTIHTNPLG
-1209 QTLPGEKN
+1209 QTLPGGKN

-1237 NAVVTDTNEEV
+1237 NAVVTGTNDEV

-1255 ENNTLEIE
+1255 DNNTLEIE
-1263 VPDNQPITLT
+1263 IPDNQPVTIT
-1273 YTATVNVPPETA
+1273 YCATVNVPPDTA

-1303 TVKEEGYKYYAGGS
+1303 TVNEEGYKYYAGGS
-1317 VSSGTNIQLRI
+1317 VSSGTNIKLKI

-1336 TQYLQG
+1336 TQFLKG
-1342 AEFKMTKCVRNDD
+1342 AKFKMTECTRNGD
-1355 GSFTDTED
+1355 GSFKEVE
-1363 KTFIWTGFTDGNG
+1363 TFTWTGSTDEKGL
-1376 VLNFGSGS
+1376 LNFGAGS
-1384 QNDHVMDYNTVY
+1384 RNDHVMDYNTVY
-1396 KLVETKAPDGYV
+1396 KLVETEAPVGYV
-1408 LDGTP
+1408 LDDTP

-1419 KIEDGQTEYSN
+1419 KIENGKTEYSE
-1430 YVKNCVADKNILKQ
+1430 YVKQCVADKNILKQ
-1444 YQSTFELTR
+1444 YQSVFELTR

-1466 IDQSG
+1466 IDQGG

-1477 SGTYSFGLY
+1477 SGKYYFGLY
-1486 DASGTQ
+1486 DAEDKQ
-1492 LKTTSITYQASDTQ
+1492 LQTTSITYQASDTQ

-1526 DDSGNRIQHAAVS
+1526 DDNGNKIQPAAVS
-1539 TINGLKYVTTY
+1539 TIHGLKYITTY
-1550 SPDSNA
+1550 SPNANA
-1556 AVNGQTITVTN
+1556 AMNGQTITVTN
-1567 KIFTPILP
+1567 QIFTPILP

-1597 LLMIKTLRKHN
+1597 LLMIKTLGKHN
-1608 LEN
+1608 LDN

>member
-15 NKLRSQRWR
+15 NKSRSQRWR

-47 TLEDTKQEHIHNDD
+47 TLEDTKQEHVHNDD

-71 TESDEFVENNESIDS
+71 TESDEFVESNESIDS

-102 ETTDVQDEGT
+102 ETTDVQEEET
-112 QAVEPESNSNS
+112 QIVEPEANLIS
-123 QDGFDLSASESALKV
+123 QDGFDLSDPNNASRVA
-138 VSIELSYQ
+138 SIALSYQ
-146 DENGNWHVIEQD
+146 DENGAWHVIEQN
-158 NSVKISPDKLFRFT
+158 NSDKISPDKLFRFT
-172 VNYEDI
+172 VNYKDI
-178 QIKYLLEN
+178 QINNLLEN
-186 YNRTLKYTLPD
+186 YNRTLKYKLPD
-197 ILRDAT
+197 ILRDAK
-203 VDGNIMS
+203 VDGKIMS
-210 GTERV
+210 GTEKV

-225 YVQFNETYL
+225 YVQFDEKYL
-234 RGLYSSGST
+234 RELNDKGST

-252 ARINLSKLPENGQI
+252 AKINLSKLPGDGKL
-266 TINAANKE
+266 TINTANKK

-285 KYGTVTVD
+285 KYGQVTVD
-293 KQCTSSKVI
+293 KKCTSSKVI

-311 YTIRVTAGQDGAPD
+311 YTIRVTAGQDGAPA
-325 VSIVDYFTTNSDSDL
+325 VSIVDYFTSNSDF

-366 AEGKIPGSIYKGK
+366 ADGKTPGFIYKGK
-379 VPTGNTIPSANDSN
+379 VPTDNTIPSANDSN

-454 TIDYGGRMYKRN
+454 TIDYDGRMYKRN
-466 DPPVRLE
+466 GSPVRQT
-473 DGSYRIPYTLHF
+473 DGSYRVPYTLHF
-485 SISKDKSN
+485 SISKENSN

-522 YDQSSVKLFVK
+522 YDKSSVKLFVK
-533 RDGEAEFSEMSAS
+533 RYNETEFSEMPVSD
-546 GYKVNWTNG
+546 YTVNW
-555 NGGSNPNPTRFS
+555 SNEDGDSKPTRFS
-567 VTGTTEHP
+567 VTGTADHP
-575 LVVNPGD
+575 LIVNPGD

-587 YSLNVSNKAMAAMKS
+587 YSLNVSNEAMAAMKS

-609 RFITDASNA
+609 RFIADASNA
-618 KKFGSYLDR
+618 KKYESYIDR
-627 VYNEVNV
+627 VYDEVNV

-642 NVGNVTAT
+642 NVGNVTAN
-650 DQTITMNGKVY
+650 DQTITMDGNVY
-661 NSSFNSDSTTSF
+661 NSLFQLDSARLFT
-673 IVPSGSYPYTVKVNQ
+673 VPSGSYPYTVKVNQ
-688 TLGDWDATKITMRD
+688 TLGDWDATNITMKD

-707 DRMQYVGYVKI
+707 DRMQYVGYVEI
-718 EACEYDSTENT
+718 EAREYDSTANT
-729 YNTVDTKWVKIDEKS
+729 YNTVDTKWVNIDGKS

-754 WSDKKYSYF
+754 WSNDNYSYF
-763 ITYYARPINQEQYS
+763 ITYYARPVNQEQFS

-783 SFTLE
+783 SFTLK
-788 GDVTNGTFSYPI
+788 GNVTNGTSSYPI

-825 YEAPAVD
+825 YEEPAVD
-832 SENWQKGKMYWVV
+832 SENWQNGKMYWVV
-845 EVNGSSIKEG
+845 EVNGTSIKEG

-866 TKNGTVGMDSVLHN
+866 TKNGTVGMDSVLHE

-906 TGIPSLTSVRDKFDV
+906 TGISSLTSVSDKFDV
-921 LPLEKNTEISVKAK
+921 LTMKNNTEISVKAK
-935 DTIDLETDKLYIV
+935 ETIDLGTDKLYIV
-948 VMSEPSQIPENYRE
+948 VMSEPSQIPSNYRE

-1006 NGTVTSNNNGR
+1006 NGTVTSNNDGR

-1055 LESIPD
+1055 LDSIPD

-1072 TGEKQKTIQAKAID
+1072 TGEKQGTIYAKEID
-1086 GLDGTWT
+1086 ELDETWT
-1093 RKEITAPTDNYGRTE
+1093 KQEITAPTDNSGRIE
-1108 TTVYYSN
+1108 KTVYYSN
-1115 GKKALIELGDFTAG
+1115 GKQALIKLGDFTAG

-1166 TEEGK
+1166 TEEGY
-1171 ALKSATA
+1171 ALKTATA
-1178 QATVST
+1178 QATIST
-1184 KNIQKQITSK
+1184 KNIQKQITNK
-1194 ANEKITFTIHTNPLG
+1194 TNEKITFTIYTNPLG
-1209 QTLPGEKN
+1209 QTLPGGKN

-1237 NAVVTDTNEEV
+1237 NAVVTGTNDEV

-1255 ENNTLEIE
+1255 DNNTLEIE
-1263 VPDNQPITLT
+1263 IPDNQPVTIT
-1273 YTATVNVPPETA
+1273 YCATVNVPPDTA

-1303 TVKEEGYKYYAGGS
+1303 TVNEEGYKYYAGGS
-1317 VSSGTNIQLRI
+1317 VSSGTNIKLKI

-1336 TQYLQG
+1336 TQFLKG
-1342 AEFKMTKCVRNDD
+1342 AKFKMTECTRNGD
-1355 GSFTDTED
+1355 GSFKEVE
-1363 KTFIWTGFTDGNG
+1363 TFTWTGSTDEKGL
-1376 VLNFGSGS
+1376 LNFGAGS
-1384 QNDHVMDYNTVY
+1384 RNDHVMDYNTVY
-1396 KLVETKAPDGYV
+1396 KLVETEAPVGYV
-1408 LDGTP
+1408 LDDTP

-1419 KIEDGQTEYSN
+1419 KIENGKTEYSE
-1430 YVKNCVADKNILKQ
+1430 YVKQCVADKNILKQ
-1444 YQSTFELTR
+1444 YQSVFELTR

-1471 KDCSPV
+1471 KNCSPV
-1477 SGTYSFGLY
+1477 SGTYNFGLY
-1486 DASGTQ
+1486 DAEGKQ
-1492 LKTTSITYQASDTQ
+1492 LQTTSITYQASDTQ

-1526 DDSGNRIQHAAVS
+1526 DDNGNKIQPAAVS
-1539 TINGLKYVTTY
+1539 TIHGLKYITTY
-1550 SPDSNA
+1550 SPNKNA
-1556 AVNGQTITVTN
+1556 AANGQTITVTN
-1567 KIFTPILP
+1567 QIFTPILP

-1597 LLMIKTLRKHN
+1597 LLMIKILRKHN

>member
-1 MQNRRHKFIKQALQ
+1 M
-15 NKLRSQRWR
+15 
-24 NIILCLSFVVVF
+24 
-36 CTVFALIHPAI
+36 
-47 TLEDTKQEHIHNDD
+47 
-61 CYSSKGDFIC
+61 
-71 TESDEFVENNESIDS
+71 
-86 VNTPE
+86 
-91 LNSTEPSDADN
+91 NSTEPSDADN
-102 ETTDVQDEGT
+102 ETTDVQEEET
-112 QAVEPESNSNS
+112 QIVEPEANLIS
-123 QDGFDLSASESALKV
+123 QDGFDLSDPNNASRVA
-138 VSIELSYQ
+138 SIALSYQ
-146 DENGNWHVIEQD
+146 DENGAWHVIEQN
-158 NSVKISPDKLFRFT
+158 NSDKISPDKLFRFT
-172 VNYEDI
+172 VNYKDI
-178 QIKYLLEN
+178 QINNLLEN
-186 YNRTLKYTLPD
+186 YNRTLKYKLPD
-197 ILRDAT
+197 ILRDAK
-203 VDGNIMS
+203 VDGKIMS
-210 GTERV
+210 GTEKV

-225 YVQFNETYL
+225 YVQFDEKYL
-234 RGLYSSGST
+234 RELNDKGST

-252 ARINLSKLPENGQI
+252 AKINLSKLPGDGKL
-266 TINAANKE
+266 TINTANKK

-285 KYGTVTVD
+285 KYGQVTVD
-293 KQCTSSKVI
+293 KKCTSSKVI

-311 YTIRVTAGQDGAPD
+311 YTIRVTAGQDGAPA
-325 VSIVDYFTTNSDSDL
+325 VSIVDYFTSNSDF

-366 AEGKIPGSIYKGK
+366 ADGKTPGFIYKGK
-379 VPTGNTIPSANDSN
+379 VPTDNTIPSANDSN

-454 TIDYGGRMYKRN
+454 TIDYDGRMYKRN
-466 DPPVRLE
+466 GSPVRQT
-473 DGSYRIPYTLHF
+473 DGSYRVPYTLHF
-485 SISKDKSN
+485 SISKENSN

-509 NFHTDPTVRQYAS
+509 NFHTDLTVRQYVS

-533 RDGEAEFSEMSAS
+533 RYNETEFSEMPVSD
-546 GYKVNWTNG
+546 YTVNWSNG
-555 NGGSNPNPTRFS
+555 DVGSKPTRFS
-567 VTGTTEHP
+567 VTEKANHP
-575 LVVNPGD
+575 LIVNPGD

-587 YSLNVSNKAMAAMKS
+587 YSLNVSNEAMAATNS

-609 RFITDASNA
+609 RFIADASNA
-618 KKFGSYLDR
+618 KKYESYIDR
-627 VYNEVNV
+627 VYDEVNV

-642 NVGNVTAT
+642 NVGNATAN
-650 DQTITMNGKVY
+650 DQTIIMDGNVY
-661 NSSFNSDSTTSF
+661 DSSFHLDSAPSF
-673 IVPSGSYPYTVKVNQ
+673 TVPSGSYPYTVKVNQ
-688 TLGDWDATKITMRD
+688 TLGDWDATNITMKD

-718 EACEYDSTENT
+718 EACEYDSTANT
-729 YNTVDTKWVKIDEKS
+729 YNTVETKWVNIDGKS
-744 SFSIKPSDIG
+744 SFSIKPDDIG
-754 WSDKKYSYF
+754 WSKNKYSYF
-763 ITYYARPINQEQYS
+763 ITYYARPVNQEQFS
-777 QATIKN
+777 QTTVKN
-783 SFTLE
+783 SFTLD
-788 GDVTNGTFSYPI
+788 GIVTNGASSYPI

-832 SENWQKGKMYWVV
+832 SENWQNGKMYWVV
-845 EVNGSSIKEG
+845 EVNGTSIKEG

-866 TKNGTVGMDSVLHN
+866 MKNGTVGMDSVLHE
-880 DSIAGIYKGTLEE
+880 DSIAGIYKGTLDE

-906 TGIPSLTSVRDKFDV
+906 TGISSLTSVKDKFDV
-921 LPLEKNTEISVKAK
+921 RLLENNTEINVQAK
-935 DTIDLETDKLYIV
+935 ETIDLETDKLYIV
-948 VMSEPSQIPENYRE
+948 VMSEPSQIPANYRE

-971 TSDDGIHFTD
+971 TSDDGIQFTD

-1006 NGTVTSNNNGR
+1006 NGAVTSNNDGR
-1017 DNGDSSKIIKDSLIG
+1017 DNGDSSKIITDSLIG

-1055 LESIPD
+1055 LDSIPD

-1072 TGEKQKTIQAKAID
+1072 TGEKQGTIQTEEIG

-1093 RKEITAPTDNYGRTE
+1093 KKEITAPTDNPGRTE

-1115 GKKALIELGDFTAG
+1115 GKQALIKLGDFIAG

-1139 QVVCKVTDPNV
+1139 QVVCKVTDPKV
-1150 LLGSE
+1150 LLDSE

-1166 TEEGK
+1166 TEEGY
-1171 ALKSATA
+1171 ALKTATA

-1184 KNIQKQITSK
+1184 KNIQKQITKK

-1209 QTLPGEKN
+1209 QTLPGGKN

-1225 LSDTLILDITSL
+1225 LSDTLILDTTSL
-1237 NAVVTDTNEEV
+1237 KAVETDTKIEA
-1248 QISVAVK
+1248 QMSVAIK

-1263 VPDNQPITLT
+1263 IPDNKPITLT

-1303 TVKEEGYKYYAGGS
+1303 TVKEEGYKYSAGGS
-1317 VSSGTNIQLRI
+1317 VSSGTNIKLKI

-1342 AEFKMTKCVRNDD
+1342 AKFKMTECTRNGD
-1355 GSFTDTED
+1355 GSFKEVE
-1363 KTFIWTGFTDGNG
+1363 TFTWTGSTDEKGL
-1376 VLNFGSGS
+1376 LNFGAGS
-1384 QNDHVMDYNTVY
+1384 RNDHVMDYNTVY
-1396 KLVETKAPDGYV
+1396 KLVETEAPVGYV
-1408 LDGTP
+1408 LDDTP

-1419 KIEDGQTEYSN
+1419 KIENGKTEYSE
-1430 YVKNCVADKNILKQ
+1430 YVKQCVADKNILKQ
-1444 YQSTFELTR
+1444 YQSIFELTR

-1466 IDQSG
+1466 IDQGG
-1471 KDCSPV
+1471 KNCSPV
-1477 SGTYSFGLY
+1477 SGTYYFGLY
-1486 DASGTQ
+1486 DAEDKQ
-1492 LKTTSITYQASDTQ
+1492 LQTTSITYQASDTQ
-1506 TKSAKFVDLDLNTTY
+1506 KKSAKFVDLKLDTPY

-1526 DDSGNRIQHAAVS
+1526 DDNGNKIQPAAVS

-1550 SPDSNA
+1550 SPNANA

-1567 KIFTPILP
+1567 QIFTPILP

-1597 LLMIKTLRKHN
+1597 LLMIKILRKHN

>member
-15 NKLRSQRWR
+15 NKSRSQRWR

-47 TLEDTKQEHIHNDD
+47 TLEDTKQEHVHNDD

-71 TESDEFVENNESIDS
+71 TESDESIDY
-86 VNTPE
+86 VNAPE

-102 ETTDVQDEGT
+102 ETTDIQEEET
-112 QAVEPESNSNS
+112 QIVEPEANSNS
-123 QDGFDLSASESALKV
+123 QDGFDLNASEDASEGASKV
-138 VSIELSYQ
+138 DSIALSYQ
-146 DENGNWHVIEQD
+146 DENGAWHVIEQNNKD
-158 NSVKISPDKLFRFT
+158 EISPDKLFKFT
-172 VNYEDI
+172 VNYKDI
-178 QIKYLLEN
+178 QIKDLLEN

-210 GTERV
+210 GTEQV
-215 GSIRV
+215 GSIWV
-220 TDGVV
+220 TDSVV
-225 YVQFNETYL
+225 YVQFNEDYL
-234 RGLYSSGST
+234 KRLNTAGST

-252 ARINLSKLPENGQI
+252 ARINLSKLPGDGKLTLN
-266 TINAANKE
+266 TANKE

-293 KQCTSSKVI
+293 KKCTSQKVI

-311 YTIRVTAGQDGAPD
+311 YTISVTAGQDGAPD
-325 VSIVDYFTTNSDSDL
+325 VSVVDYFTSNSDL

-348 QETSITNEENS
+348 KETPITNEESS

-366 AEGKIPGSIYKGK
+366 AEGKTHGSIYKGK
-379 VPTGNTIPSANDSN
+379 IPKDNIIPSANDSN
-393 ITEPGSLV
+393 IAEPGSLV
-401 WKIGDMSAN
+401 WKIGDMNAN

-423 NVALNGKAINNNA
+423 GVALDGKAINNNA

-454 TIDYGGRMYKRN
+454 TIDYYGRMYKKSET
-466 DPPVRLE
+466 PVRQA

-504 LDYSD
+504 LNYSD
-509 NFHTDPTVRQYAS
+509 DFHTDPAVRQYAS
-522 YDQSSVKLFVK
+522 YDKSSVKLFVK
-533 RDGEAEFSEMSAS
+533 KRDGASGFSEMSAS
-546 GYKVNWTNG
+546 DYTINWTYG
-555 NGGSNPNPTRFS
+555 DGGSNPTCFNI
-567 VTGTTEHP
+567 TGTTGHP

-587 YSLNVSNKAMAAMKS
+587 YSLSVSNEAMAAMKS

-609 RFITDASNA
+609 RFIADASNA
-618 KKFGSYLDR
+618 KNSGSYIDR
-627 VYNEVNV
+627 VYNEVYV

-642 NVGNVTAT
+642 NVGAATVT
-650 DQTITMNGKVY
+650 DQTISMTGSVY
-661 NSSFNSDSTTSF
+661 DSSFNTELTESF
-673 IVPSGSYPYTVKVNQ
+673 NVPSGSYPYTVNVNQ
-688 TLGDWDATKITMRD
+688 TLGDWDATAITMKD

-707 DRMQYVGYVKI
+707 ERMQYVGYVKI
-718 EACEYDSTENT
+718 EACEYDSTANK
-729 YNTVDTKWVKIDEKS
+729 YNPVDTKWVNIDGKS
-744 SFSIKPSDIG
+744 SFSIKPSDIE
-754 WSDKKYSYF
+754 WSDNKYSYF
-763 ITYYARPINQEQYS
+763 ITYYARPVNQEQFS
-777 QATIKN
+777 QAIIKN
-783 SFTLE
+783 SFTLD
-788 GDVTNGTFSYPI
+788 GNVTNGTSSYPI
-800 TGIKSEKEV
+800 KGIKSEKEV

-825 YEAPAVD
+825 YEEPAVD
-832 SENWQKGKMYWVV
+832 SGDWQNGKMYWVV

-855 TVFKDIVSKGD
+855 TVFKDIVSMGD
-866 TKNGTVGMDSVLHN
+866 TKNGTTGMDSVLHT
-880 DSIAGIYKGTLEE
+880 DSIAGIYRGTLEE
-893 GKYISSYKTLSDL
+893 GKYISSYKTLNEL
-906 TGIPSLTSVRDKFDV
+906 KENPLLTSVSDKFDV

-935 DTIDLETDKLYIV
+935 ETIDLETDKLYIV
-948 VMSEPSQIPENYRE
+948 VMSEPSQIPANYRE

-971 TSDDGIHFTD
+971 TSDDGIQFTE

-1006 NGTVTSNNNGR
+1006 NGTVTSNNDGR
-1017 DNGDSSKIIKDSLIG
+1017 DNGDSSKIVKDSLIG

-1055 LESIPD
+1055 LESIPN

-1072 TGEKQKTIQAKAID
+1072 TGEKQGKIQAKEIN
-1086 GLDGTWT
+1086 GLDANWM
-1093 RKEITAPTDNYGRTE
+1093 KNEITAPTDNNGRNE
-1108 TTVYYSN
+1108 KTVYYVN
-1115 GKKALIELGDFTAG
+1115 GKQALIKLGDFTAG

-1150 LLGSE
+1150 LLGSK

-1178 QATVST
+1178 QATIST

-1209 QTLPGEKN
+1209 QTLPGGKN

-1225 LSDTLILDITSL
+1225 LSDTLILDTTSL
-1237 NAVVTDTNEEV
+1237 RAVVTGTNEEV
-1248 QISVAVK
+1248 QISEAIK

-1263 VPDNQPITLT
+1263 VPDNKPITLT
-1273 YTATVNVPPETA
+1273 YTATVNVPPATA

-1291 AYWENYSHTSGE
+1291 AYWENYLHTSGE
-1303 TVKEEGYKYYAGGS
+1303 TVKEEGYKYNAGGS
-1317 VSSGTNIQLRI
+1317 VSSGENIKLRI
-1328 IKNDMNHA
+1328 IKNDRNNAM
-1336 TQYLQG
+1336 QYLQG
-1342 AEFKMTKCVRNDD
+1342 AEFEMTKCVRKDD
-1355 GSFTDTED
+1355 GSIVKDQTSFT
-1363 KTFIWTGFTDGNG
+1363 WTGSTDEKGL
-1376 VLNFGSGS
+1376 LNFGAGG
-1384 QNDHVMDYNTVY
+1384 QNDPAMDYNTVY
-1396 KLVETKAPDGYV
+1396 KLVETKAPEGYV
-1408 LDGTP
+1408 LDETP

-1419 KIEDGQTEYSN
+1419 KIENGHTEYSE
-1430 YVKNCVADKNILKQ
+1430 YVKNCVADKNIQKQ
-1444 YQSTFELTR
+1444 YQSIFELTR

-1477 SGTYSFGLY
+1477 SGTYYFGLY
-1486 DASGTQ
+1486 DDENSQ
-1492 LKTTSITYQASDTQ
+1492 LQTTSITYRASDTK
-1506 TKSAKFVDLDLNTTY
+1506 TKSAKFVDLDLNKTY
-1521 YVYEL
+1521 HVYEL
-1526 DDSGNRIQHAAVS
+1526 DDKGNKIQPAAVS
-1539 TINGLKYVTTY
+1539 TIYGLKYVTTY
-1550 SPDSNA
+1550 SSNTNA

-1567 KIFTPILP
+1567 QIFTPILP
-1575 STGSNGTVRYRIIGG
+1575 STGSNGTVRYRIAGG
-1590 TLILLAG
+1590 TLMLLAG
-1597 LLMIKTLRKHN
+1597 LLMIKTLKKHN

>member
-1 MQNRRHKFIKQALQ
+1 MQNKRHKFIKQALQ
-15 NKLRSQRWR
+15 NKSRSQRWR

-47 TLEDTKQEHIHNDD
+47 TLEDTKQEHVHNDD
-61 CYSSKGDFIC
+61 CYSSKGDLIC

-102 ETTDVQDEGT
+102 ETTDVQEEET
-112 QAVEPESNSNS
+112 QAVEPEANSNS
-123 QDGFDLSASESALKV
+123 QDGFDLSASESAPKV
-138 VSIELSYQ
+138 ESIALSYQ
-146 DENGNWHVIEQD
+146 DENGAWHVIEQNNPD
-158 NSVKISPDKLFRFT
+158 KISPNKLFKFT
-172 VNYEDI
+172 VNYKDI
-178 QIKYLLEN
+178 QIKYLLDN
-186 YNRTLKYTLPD
+186 YNRTLKYKLPD

-210 GTERV
+210 GTEKV
-215 GSIRV
+215 GTIRV
-220 TDGVV
+220 SDGVV
-225 YVQFNETYL
+225 YVQFNEDYL
-234 RGLYSSGST
+234 NGLNKAGST

-252 ARINLSKLPENGQI
+252 AKINLSKLPGDGKLTLN
-266 TINAANKE
+266 TANKE

-293 KQCTSSKVI
+293 KQCTSPKVI

-311 YTIRVTAGQDGAPD
+311 YTIRVTAGQDGAPA
-325 VSIVDYFTTNSDSDL
+325 VSIVDYFTTNSDL

-366 AEGKIPGSIYKGK
+366 AEGKMHGSIYKGK
-379 VPTGNTIPSANDSN
+379 IPDGNTIPSANDSN

-436 KLFSRS
+436 QLFSKS

-454 TIDYGGRMYKRN
+454 TIDYGGRMYKN
-466 DPPVRLE
+466 NEIPVRQE
-473 DGSYRIPYTLHF
+473 DGSYRIPYKLHF
-485 SISKDKSN
+485 SISKENSN
-493 YSLRN
+493 YSLKN

-509 NFHTDPTVRQYAS
+509 IYTDSVVRQYVS
-522 YDQSSVKLFVK
+522 YDQNSVKLFVK
-533 RDGEAEFSEMSAS
+533 RDGASEFREMPAS
-546 GYKVNWTNG
+546 DYTINWIYG
-555 NGGSNPNPTRFS
+555 DGGSNPNPTRFS
-567 VTGTTEHP
+567 VMGIAERP

-609 RFITDASNA
+609 RFIANASNA
-618 KKFGSYLDR
+618 KKYESYIDR
-627 VYNEVNV
+627 VYDEVYV

-642 NVGNVTAT
+642 NVGNATANN
-650 DQTITMNGKVY
+650 QTITMNGKVY
-661 NSSFNSDSTTSF
+661 DSSFQPDSTPSF

-688 TLGDWDATKITMRD
+688 TLGDWDATDITMRD

-707 DRMQYVGYVKI
+707 DRMKYVGYVKI
-718 EACEYDSTENT
+718 EAREYDSTANT
-729 YNTVDTKWVKIDEKS
+729 YNPVGTKWVNINGKS
-744 SFSIKPSDIG
+744 SFSIKPRDIE
-754 WSDKKYSYF
+754 WSNNKYSYF
-763 ITYYARPINQEQYS
+763 ITYYARPINQEQFS

-788 GDVTNGTFSYPI
+788 GDVTNGTFWYSI
-800 TGIKSEKEV
+800 TGIKSEKVV

-825 YEAPAVD
+825 YEEPAVD
-832 SENWQKGKMYWVV
+832 SENWQNGKMYWVV
-845 EVNGSSIKEG
+845 EVNGTSIKEG
-855 TVFKDIVSKGD
+855 TVFKDIVLKGD
-866 TKNGTVGMDSVLHN
+866 TKNETVGMDSVLHE

-906 TGIPSLTSVRDKFDV
+906 TGIPSLTSVKDKFDV
-921 LPLEKNTEISVKAK
+921 RLLEENTEISVKAK
-935 DTIDLETDKLYIV
+935 ETIGLGTDKLYIV
-948 VMSEPSQIPENYRE
+948 VMSEPSQIPADYRE

-1006 NGTVTSNNNGR
+1006 NDTVTSNNDGR

-1043 NFAGDLSGTYRV
+1043 NLAGDLSGTYRV

-1072 TGEKQKTIQAKAID
+1072 TGEKQGKIQSKVID
-1086 GLDGTWT
+1086 GLDENWF
-1093 RKEITAPTDNYGRTE
+1093 RKEITAPTDNNGRNE

-1115 GKKALIELGDFTAG
+1115 GKQALIKLGDFTAG

-1150 LLGSE
+1150 LIGSE

-1171 ALKSATA
+1171 ALKSASA
-1178 QATVST
+1178 QATIST
-1184 KNIQKQITSK
+1184 KNIQKQITK
-1194 ANEKITFTIHTNPLG
+1194 KENEKITFTIYTNPLG
-1209 QTLPGEKN
+1209 QTLPGGKN

-1237 NAVVTDTNEEV
+1237 NAVVTGTNDEV

-1255 ENNTLEIE
+1255 DNNTLEIE
-1263 VPDNQPITLT
+1263 IPDNQPVTITYCT
-1273 YTATVNVPPETA
+1273 TVNVPPDTA

-1291 AYWENYSHTSGE
+1291 AYWENYSYTSGE
-1303 TVKEEGYKYYAGGS
+1303 TVNEEGYKYYAGGS
-1317 VSSGTNIQLRI
+1317 VSSGTNIKLKI

-1336 TQYLQG
+1336 IQFLQG
-1342 AEFKMTKCVRNDD
+1342 AKFKMTECTRNDD
-1355 GSFTDTED
+1355 GSFKEVE
-1363 KTFIWTGFTDGNG
+1363 TFTWTGSTDEKGL
-1376 VLNFGSGS
+1376 LNFGAGS

-1396 KLVETKAPDGYV
+1396 KLVETEAPDGYV
-1408 LDGTP
+1408 LDDTP

-1419 KIEDGQTEYSN
+1419 KIENGKTEYSN
-1430 YVKNCVADKNILKQ
+1430 YVQQCVDDRNILKQ
-1444 YQSTFELTR
+1444 YQSVFELTR

-1471 KDCSPV
+1471 KNCSPV
-1477 SGTYSFGLY
+1477 SGRYSFGLY
-1486 DASGTQ
+1486 DAEDNQ
-1492 LKTTSITYQASDTQ
+1492 LQTTSITYQASDTQ

-1526 DDSGNRIQHAAVS
+1526 DDNGNKIQPAAVS
-1539 TINGLKYVTTY
+1539 TIHGLKYITTY
-1550 SPDSNA
+1550 SLYTNA

-1567 KIFTPILP
+1567 QIFTPILP
-1575 STGSNGTVRYRIIGG
+1575 STGSNGTVRYRITGG

-1608 LEN
+1608 LEI

>member
-15 NKLRSQRWR
+15 NKSRSQRWR

-47 TLEDTKQEHIHNDD
+47 TLEDTKQEHVHNDD

-71 TESDEFVENNESIDS
+71 TESDEFVESNESIDS

-102 ETTDVQDEGT
+102 ETTDVQEEET
-112 QAVEPESNSNS
+112 QIVEPEANLIS
-123 QDGFDLSASESALKV
+123 QDGFDLSDPNNASRVA
-138 VSIELSYQ
+138 SIALSYQ
-146 DENGNWHVIEQD
+146 DENDAWHVIEQN
-158 NSVKISPDKLFRFT
+158 NSDKISPDKLFRFT
-172 VNYEDI
+172 VNYKDI
-178 QIKYLLEN
+178 QINNLLEN
-186 YNRTLKYTLPD
+186 YNRTLKYKLPD
-197 ILRDAT
+197 ILRDAK
-203 VDGNIMS
+203 VDGKIMS
-210 GTERV
+210 GTEKV

-225 YVQFNETYL
+225 YVQFDEKYL
-234 RGLYSSGST
+234 RELNDKGST

-252 ARINLSKLPENGQI
+252 AKINLSKLPGDGKL
-266 TINAANKE
+266 TINTANKG

-285 KYGTVTVD
+285 KYGQVTVD
-293 KQCTSSKVI
+293 KKCTSPKVI

-311 YTIRVTAGQDGAPD
+311 YTICVTAGQDGAPD
-325 VSIVDYFTTNSDSDL
+325 VSIVDYFTTNSDL

-348 QETSITNEENS
+348 QKTSIINEENS

-366 AEGKIPGSIYKGK
+366 ADGKTPGFIYKGK
-379 VPTGNTIPSANDSN
+379 VPTDNTIPSANDSN

-454 TIDYGGRMYKRN
+454 TIDYDGRMYKRN
-466 DPPVRLE
+466 GSPVRQT
-473 DGSYRIPYTLHF
+473 DGSYRVPYTLHF

-522 YDQSSVKLFVK
+522 YDKSSVKLFVK
-533 RDGEAEFSEMSAS
+533 RDGASAFSEMSAS
-546 GYKVNWTNG
+546 DYTVNWSNEDG
-555 NGGSNPNPTRFS
+555 DSNPNPTRFS
-567 VTGTTEHP
+567 VTGKANHP
-575 LVVNPGD
+575 LIVNPGD

-587 YSLNVSNKAMAAMKS
+587 YSLNVSNEAMAATNS

-609 RFITDASNA
+609 RFIADASNA
-618 KKFGSYLDR
+618 KKYESYIDR
-627 VYNEVNV
+627 VYDEVNV

-642 NVGNVTAT
+642 NVGNATAN
-650 DQTITMNGKVY
+650 DQTITMDGNVY
-661 NSSFNSDSTTSF
+661 NSSFQPDSKTSF

-688 TLGDWDATKITMRD
+688 TLGDWDATNITMKD

-707 DRMQYVGYVKI
+707 GRMQYVGYVKI

-729 YNTVDTKWVKIDEKS
+729 YRTVETKWVNIDGKS

-754 WSDKKYSYF
+754 WSNNKYSYF
-763 ITYYARPINQEQYS
+763 ITYYAHPVNQEQFS

-788 GDVTNGTFSYPI
+788 GDVTNGTFRYLI

-832 SENWQKGKMYWVV
+832 SENWQNGKMYWVV
-845 EVNGSSIKEG
+845 EVNGTSIRKD
-855 TVFKDIVSKGD
+855 TIFKDIVSKGAS
-866 TKNGTVGMDSVLHN
+866 KNGTTGMDSVLHE

-906 TGIPSLTSVRDKFDV
+906 TGIPSLTSVKDKFDV
-921 LPLEKNTEISVKAK
+921 LKMENNTEISVKAK
-935 DTIDLETDKLYIV
+935 ETIDLETDKLYIV
-948 VMSEPSQIPENYRE
+948 VMSEPSQIPANYRE

-971 TSDDGIHFTD
+971 TSDDGIQFTD

-1006 NGTVTSNNNGR
+1006 NGTVTSNNDGR
-1017 DNGDSSKIIKDSLIG
+1017 DNGDSSKIITDSLIG

-1055 LESIPD
+1055 LDSIPD

-1072 TGEKQKTIQAKAID
+1072 TGEKQGTIYAKEID
-1086 GLDGTWT
+1086 ELDETWT
-1093 RKEITAPTDNYGRTE
+1093 KQEITAPTDNSGRIE
-1108 TTVYYSN
+1108 KTVYYSN
-1115 GKKALIELGDFTAG
+1115 GKQALIKLGDFTAG

-1166 TEEGK
+1166 TEEGY
-1171 ALKSATA
+1171 ALKTATA

-1184 KNIQKQITSK
+1184 KNIQKQITNK
-1194 ANEKITFTIHTNPLG
+1194 TNEKITFTIYTNPLG
-1209 QTLPGEKN
+1209 QTLPGGKN

-1237 NAVVTDTNEEV
+1237 NAVVTGTNDEV

-1255 ENNTLEIE
+1255 DNNTLEIE
-1263 VPDNQPITLT
+1263 IPDNQPVTIT
-1273 YTATVNVPPETA
+1273 YCATVNVPPDTA

-1303 TVKEEGYKYYAGGS
+1303 TVNEEGYKYYAGGS
-1317 VSSGTNIQLRI
+1317 VSSGTNIKLKI

-1336 TQYLQG
+1336 TQFLKG
-1342 AEFKMTKCVRNDD
+1342 AKFKMTECTRNGD
-1355 GSFTDTED
+1355 GSFKEVE
-1363 KTFIWTGFTDGNG
+1363 TFTWTGSTDEKGL
-1376 VLNFGSGS
+1376 LNFGAGS
-1384 QNDHVMDYNTVY
+1384 RNDHVMDYNTVY
-1396 KLVETKAPDGYV
+1396 KLVETEAPVGYV
-1408 LDGTP
+1408 LDDTP

-1419 KIEDGQTEYSN
+1419 KIENGKTEYSE
-1430 YVKNCVADKNILKQ
+1430 YVKQCVADKNILKQ
-1444 YQSTFELTR
+1444 YQSVFELTR

-1466 IDQSG
+1466 IDQGG

-1477 SGTYSFGLY
+1477 SGKYYFGLY
-1486 DASGTQ
+1486 DAEDKQ
-1492 LKTTSITYQASDTQ
+1492 LQTTSITYQASDTQ

-1526 DDSGNRIQHAAVS
+1526 DDKGNKIQSAAVS
-1539 TINGLKYVTTY
+1539 TIHGLKYVTTY
-1550 SPDSNA
+1550 SPNANA
-1556 AVNGQTITVTN
+1556 AMNGQTITVTN
-1567 KIFTPILP
+1567 QIFTPILP

>member
-15 NKLRSQRWR
+15 NKSRSQRWR

-47 TLEDTKQEHIHNDD
+47 TLEDTKQEHVHNDD
-61 CYSSKGDFIC
+61 CYSSKGDLIC

-86 VNTPE
+86 VNKPE

-102 ETTDVQDEGT
+102 ETTDVQEEET
-112 QAVEPESNSNS
+112 QIVEPESNSNS
-123 QDGFDLSASESALKV
+123 QDSFDLSDSENASKVESIA
-138 VSIELSYQ
+138 LSYQ
-146 DENGNWHVIEQD
+146 DENGAWHVIEQN
-158 NSVKISPDKLFRFT
+158 NSDKISPDKWFKFT

-178 QIKYLLEN
+178 QIKSLLEN

-197 ILRDAT
+197 ILRDAF

-210 GTERV
+210 GTKKV
-215 GSIRV
+215 GSIWV

-225 YVQFNETYL
+225 YVQFYEYYL
-234 RGLYSSGST
+234 NGLTDAEST

-252 ARINLSKLPENGQI
+252 AKINLSKLPGDGKL
-266 TINAANKE
+266 TINTANKG

-285 KYGTVTVD
+285 KYGQVTVD
-293 KQCTSSKVI
+293 KKCTSPKVI

-311 YTIRVTAGQDGAPD
+311 YTICVTAGQDGAPD
-325 VSIVDYFTTNSDSDL
+325 VSIVDYFTTNSDL

-348 QETSITNEENS
+348 QKTSIINEENS

-366 AEGKIPGSIYKGK
+366 ADGKTPGFIYKGK
-379 VPTGNTIPSANDSN
+379 VPTDYTIPSANDSN

-454 TIDYGGRMYKRN
+454 TIDYDGRMYKRN
-466 DPPVRLE
+466 GSPVRQT
-473 DGSYRIPYTLHF
+473 DGSYRVPYTLHF
-485 SISKDKSN
+485 SISKENSN

-509 NFHTDPTVRQYAS
+509 NFHTDPTVRQYVS

-533 RDGEAEFSEMSAS
+533 RYNETEFSEMPVSD
-546 GYKVNWTNG
+546 YTVNWSNG
-555 NGGSNPNPTRFS
+555 DVGSKPTRFS
-567 VTGTTEHP
+567 VTGKANHP
-575 LVVNPGD
+575 LIVNPGD

-587 YSLNVSNKAMAAMKS
+587 YSLNVSNEAMAAMKS

-609 RFITDASNA
+609 RFIADASNA
-618 KKFGSYLDR
+618 KKYESYIDR
-627 VYNEVNV
+627 VYDEVNV

-642 NVGNVTAT
+642 NVGNVTAN
-650 DQTITMNGKVY
+650 DQTITMDGNVY
-661 NSSFNSDSTTSF
+661 NSLFQLDSARLFT
-673 IVPSGSYPYTVKVNQ
+673 VPSGSYPYTVKVNQ
-688 TLGDWDATKITMRD
+688 TLGDWDATNITMKD

-707 DRMQYVGYVKI
+707 DRMQYVGYVEI
-718 EACEYDSTENT
+718 EAREYDSTANT
-729 YNTVDTKWVKIDEKS
+729 YNTVDTKWVNIDGKS

-754 WSDKKYSYF
+754 WSNDNYSYF
-763 ITYYARPINQEQYS
+763 ITYYARPVNQEQFS

-783 SFTLE
+783 SFTLK
-788 GDVTNGTFSYPI
+788 GNVTNGTSSYPI

-832 SENWQKGKMYWVV
+832 SENWQNGKMYWVV
-845 EVNGSSIKEG
+845 EVNGTSIKEG

-866 TKNGTVGMDSVLHN
+866 TKNGTVGMDSVLYK

-906 TGIPSLTSVRDKFDV
+906 TGIPSLTSVKDKFDV
-921 LPLEKNTEISVKAK
+921 RPLENNTEISVKAK
-935 DTIDLETDKLYIV
+935 ETIDLGTDKLYIV
-948 VMSEPSQIPENYRE
+948 VMSEPSQIPSNYRE

-1006 NGTVTSNNNGR
+1006 NGAVTSNNDGR

-1055 LESIPD
+1055 LDSIPD

-1072 TGEKQKTIQAKAID
+1072 TGEKQGTIYAKEID
-1086 GLDGTWT
+1086 ELDETWT
-1093 RKEITAPTDNYGRTE
+1093 KQEITAPTDNSGRIE
-1108 TTVYYSN
+1108 KTVYYSN
-1115 GKKALIELGDFTAG
+1115 GKQALIKLGDFTAG

-1166 TEEGK
+1166 TEEGY
-1171 ALKSATA
+1171 ALKTATA
-1178 QATVST
+1178 QATIST
-1184 KNIQKQITSK
+1184 KNIQKQITNK
-1194 ANEKITFTIHTNPLG
+1194 TNEKITFTIYTNPLG
-1209 QTLPGEKN
+1209 QTLPGGKN

-1237 NAVVTDTNEEV
+1237 NAVVTGTNDEV

-1255 ENNTLEIE
+1255 DNNTLEIE
-1263 VPDNQPITLT
+1263 IPDNQPVTIT
-1273 YTATVNVPPETA
+1273 YCATVNVPPDTA

-1303 TVKEEGYKYYAGGS
+1303 TVNEEGYKYYAGGS
-1317 VSSGTNIQLRI
+1317 VSSGTNIKLKI

-1336 TQYLQG
+1336 TQFLKG
-1342 AEFKMTKCVRNDD
+1342 AKFKMTECTRNGD
-1355 GSFTDTED
+1355 GSFKEVE
-1363 KTFIWTGFTDGNG
+1363 TFTWTGSTDEKGL
-1376 VLNFGSGS
+1376 LNFGAGS
-1384 QNDHVMDYNTVY
+1384 RNDHVMDYNTVY
-1396 KLVETKAPDGYV
+1396 KLVETEAPVGYV
-1408 LDGTP
+1408 LDDTP

-1419 KIEDGQTEYSN
+1419 KIENGKTEYSE
-1430 YVKNCVADKNILKQ
+1430 YVKQCVADKNILKQ
-1444 YQSTFELTR
+1444 YQSVFELTR

-1466 IDQSG
+1466 IDQGG

-1477 SGTYSFGLY
+1477 SGKYYFGLY
-1486 DASGTQ
+1486 DAEDKQ
-1492 LKTTSITYQASDTQ
+1492 LQTTSITYQASDTQ

-1526 DDSGNRIQHAAVS
+1526 DDKGNKIQSAAVS
-1539 TINGLKYVTTY
+1539 TIHGLKYVTTY
-1550 SPDSNA
+1550 SPNANA
-1556 AVNGQTITVTN
+1556 AMNGQTITVTN
-1567 KIFTPILP
+1567 QIFTPILP

>member
-1 MQNRRHKFIKQALQ
+1 MQNKRHKFIKQALQ
-15 NKLRSQRWR
+15 NKSRSQRWK

-47 TLEDTKQEHIHNDD
+47 TLEDAKQEHVHNDD

-71 TESDEFVENNESIDS
+71 TESDESIDY
-86 VNTPE
+86 VNAPE

-102 ETTDVQDEGT
+102 ETTDVQEEET
-112 QAVEPESNSNS
+112 QFVEPEVNSIS
-123 QDGFDLSASESALKV
+123 QDGFDLSASEGASKV
-138 VSIELSYQ
+138 DSIALSYQ
-146 DENGNWHVIEQD
+146 DENGAWHVIEQN
-158 NSVKISPDKLFRFT
+158 NSGKISPDKLFKFT
-172 VNYEDI
+172 VNYKEI

-210 GTERV
+210 GTEKV
-215 GSIRV
+215 GTIRV
-220 TDGVV
+220 SDGVV
-225 YVQFNETYL
+225 YVQFNEDYL
-234 RGLYSSGST
+234 NGLNDAGST

-252 ARINLSKLPENGQI
+252 AKINLSKLPGDGKLTLN
-266 TINAANKE
+266 TANKE
-274 YQFNFEEDAIA
+274 YHFNFEEDAIA
-285 KYGTVTVD
+285 KYGQVTVD
-293 KQCTSSKVI
+293 KQCTSPKVI

-325 VSIVDYFTTNSDSDL
+325 VSIVDYFTSNSDL

-348 QETSITNEENS
+348 IETPIINEESS

-366 AEGKIPGSIYKGK
+366 AEGKNHGFIYKGK
-379 VPTGNTIPSANDSN
+379 IPTGHTIPSANDSN
-393 ITEPGSLV
+393 IAEPGSLV
-401 WKIGDMSAN
+401 WKIGNMSAN

-423 NVALNGKAINNNA
+423 GVALNGKAINNNA
-436 KLFSRS
+436 KLFSKS
-442 YFRQEDNAGFTP
+442 YFRQEANAGFTP
-454 TIDYGGRMYKRN
+454 TIDYYGGRMRKINETPIRQA
-466 DPPVRLE
+466 
-473 DGSYRIPYTLHF
+473 DGTYRIPYKLHF
-485 SISKDKSN
+485 SISKENSN

-509 NFHTDPTVRQYAS
+509 DYHTDPTVRQYVS

-533 RDGEAEFSEMSAS
+533 RDGASDFIEMPAN
-546 GYKVNWTNG
+546 YYTITWVNG
-555 NGGSNPNPTRFS
+555 NGGSNPNPTRFKI
-567 VTGTTEHP
+567 TGTNEDP

-587 YSLNVSNKAMAAMKS
+587 YSLNVSNEAMAAMKS
-602 NSVKILN
+602 NSVKIAN
-609 RFITDASNA
+609 RFIADASNA
-618 KKFGSYLDR
+618 KNFGSYMDR
-627 VYNEVNV
+627 VYNEVYV

-642 NVGNVTAT
+642 NVGNATANN
-650 DQTITMNGKVY
+650 QTIPMDGTVY
-661 NSSFNSDSTTSF
+661 NSSFQLDSAKSF
-673 IVPSGSYPYTVKVNQ
+673 DVPSGSYPYTVNVNQ
-688 TLGDWDATKITMRD
+688 TLGDWDATNITMKD

-707 DRMQYVGYVKI
+707 NRMQYVGYVKI
-718 EACEYDSTENT
+718 EACEYDRATDT
-729 YNTVDTKWVKIDEKS
+729 YKTVDTKWVNIDGQS

-754 WSDKKYSYF
+754 WSYKKYSYV
-763 ITYYARPINQEQYS
+763 ITYYARPVNQEQFS
-777 QATIKN
+777 QATVKN
-783 SFTLE
+783 SFTLD
-788 GDVTNGTFSYPI
+788 GDVTNGTSSYPI

-825 YEAPAVD
+825 YEDPAAE
-832 SENWQKGKMYWVV
+832 SENWKNGKMYWVV
-845 EVNGSSIKEG
+845 EVDGTSIKAG

-866 TKNGTVGMDSVLHN
+866 TKNGTTGMDSVLHK
-880 DSIAGIYKGTLEE
+880 DSIAEIYKGTLEE

-906 TGIPSLTSVRDKFDV
+906 TGIPSLTSVKDKFDV
-921 LPLEKNTEISVKAK
+921 RLLENNTEISVKAK
-935 DTIDLETDKLYIV
+935 ETIDLGKDKLYIV
-948 VMSEPSQIPENYRE
+948 VMSEPSQIPTDYRE

-971 TSDDGIHFTD
+971 TSDDGIQFTE

-1006 NGTVTSNNNGR
+1006 NGTVTSNNDGR

-1055 LESIPD
+1055 LDSIPD

-1072 TGEKQKTIQAKAID
+1072 TGEKQGAIQAEEID

-1093 RKEITAPTDNYGRTE
+1093 KKEITAPTDNSGRSA

-1115 GKKALIELGDFTAG
+1115 GKQALIKLGDFKAG

-1166 TEEGK
+1166 SEKGE
-1171 ALKSATA
+1171 ALKTATA
-1178 QATVST
+1178 QATIST
-1184 KNIQKQITSK
+1184 KNIQKQITKK
-1194 ANEKITFTIHTNPLG
+1194 ANEKITFTIYTNPLG
-1209 QTLPGEKN
+1209 QTLPGGKN

-1237 NAVVTDTNEEV
+1237 NAVVTGTNDEV

-1255 ENNTLEIE
+1255 DNNTLEIE
-1263 VPDNQPITLT
+1263 IPDNKPITLT
-1273 YTATVNVPPETA
+1273 YTATVNVPPDTA

-1291 AYWENYSHTSGE
+1291 AYWENYSNTSGE
-1303 TVKEEGYKYYAGGS
+1303 TVNEEGYKYYAGGS
-1317 VSSGTNIQLRI
+1317 VSSGTNIKLKI

-1336 TQYLQG
+1336 KQFLQG
-1342 AEFKMTKCVRNDD
+1342 AEFKMTKCVRNND

-1363 KTFIWTGFTDGNG
+1363 PTFKWTGSTDENG
-1376 VLNFGSGS
+1376 LLNFGAGS

-1408 LDGTP
+1408 LDDTP

-1419 KIEDGQTEYSN
+1419 KIENGKTEYSE
-1430 YVKNCVADKNILKQ
+1430 YVKQCVADKNILKQ
-1444 YQSTFELTR
+1444 YQSVFELTR

-1466 IDQSG
+1466 INQGG
-1471 KDCSPV
+1471 KNCSPV
-1477 SGTYSFGLY
+1477 SGKYYFGLY
-1486 DASGTQ
+1486 DAEDNQ
-1492 LKTTSITYQASDTQ
+1492 LQTTSITYQASDTQ

-1526 DDSGNRIQHAAVS
+1526 DDNGNKIQPAAVS
-1539 TINGLKYVTTY
+1539 TIHGLKYITTY
-1550 SPDSNA
+1550 SPNPNA

-1567 KIFTPILP
+1567 QIFTPILP

-1597 LLMIKTLRKHN
+1597 LLMIKTLKKHN

>member
-15 NKLRSQRWR
+15 NKSRSQRWR

-47 TLEDTKQEHIHNDD
+47 TLEDTKQEHVHNDD
-61 CYSSKGDFIC
+61 CYSSKGDLIC

-86 VNTPE
+86 VNKPE

-102 ETTDVQDEGT
+102 ETTDVQEEET
-112 QAVEPESNSNS
+112 QIVEPESNSNS
-123 QDGFDLSASESALKV
+123 QDSFDLSDSENASKVESIA
-138 VSIELSYQ
+138 LSYQ
-146 DENGNWHVIEQD
+146 DENGAWHVIEQN
-158 NSVKISPDKLFRFT
+158 NSDKISPDKWFKFT

-178 QIKYLLEN
+178 QIKSLLEN

-197 ILRDAT
+197 ILRDAF

-210 GTERV
+210 GTKKV
-215 GSIRV
+215 GSIWV

-225 YVQFNETYL
+225 YVQFYEYYL
-234 RGLYSSGST
+234 NGLTDAEST

-252 ARINLSKLPENGQI
+252 AKINLSKLPGDGKL
-266 TINAANKE
+266 TINTANKG

-285 KYGTVTVD
+285 KYGQVTVD
-293 KQCTSSKVI
+293 KKCTSPKVI

-311 YTIRVTAGQDGAPD
+311 YTICVTAGQDGAPD
-325 VSIVDYFTTNSDSDL
+325 VSIVDYFTTNSDL

-348 QETSITNEENS
+348 QKTSIINEENS

-366 AEGKIPGSIYKGK
+366 ADGKTPGFIYKGK
-379 VPTGNTIPSANDSN
+379 VPTDYTIPSANDSN

-454 TIDYGGRMYKRN
+454 TIDYDGRMYKRN
-466 DPPVRLE
+466 GSPVRQT
-473 DGSYRIPYTLHF
+473 DGSYRVPYTLHF
-485 SISKDKSN
+485 SISKENSN

-509 NFHTDPTVRQYAS
+509 NFHTDPTVRQYVS

-533 RDGEAEFSEMSAS
+533 RYNETEFSEMPVSD
-546 GYKVNWTNG
+546 YTVNWSNG
-555 NGGSNPNPTRFS
+555 DVGSKPTRFS
-567 VTGTTEHP
+567 VTGKANHP
-575 LVVNPGD
+575 LIVNPGD

-587 YSLNVSNKAMAAMKS
+587 YSLNVSNEAMAAMKS

-609 RFITDASNA
+609 RFIADASNA
-618 KKFGSYLDR
+618 KKYESYIDR
-627 VYNEVNV
+627 VYDEVNV

-642 NVGNVTAT
+642 NVGNVTAN
-650 DQTITMNGKVY
+650 DQTITMDGNVY
-661 NSSFNSDSTTSF
+661 NSLFQLDSARLFT
-673 IVPSGSYPYTVKVNQ
+673 VPSGSYPYTVKVNQ
-688 TLGDWDATKITMRD
+688 TLGDWDATNITMKD

-707 DRMQYVGYVKI
+707 DRMQYVGYVEI
-718 EACEYDSTENT
+718 EAREYDSTANT
-729 YNTVDTKWVKIDEKS
+729 YNTVDTKWVNIDGKS

-754 WSDKKYSYF
+754 WSNDNYSYF
-763 ITYYARPINQEQYS
+763 ITYYARPVNQEQFS

-783 SFTLE
+783 SFTLK
-788 GDVTNGTFSYPI
+788 GNVTNGTSSYPI

-825 YEAPAVD
+825 YEEPAVD
-832 SENWQKGKMYWVV
+832 SENWQNGKMYWVV

-855 TVFKDIVSKGD
+855 MVFKDIVSKGD
-866 TKNGTVGMDSVLHN
+866 TKNGTVGMDSVLHE

-906 TGIPSLTSVRDKFDV
+906 KENSSLTSVRDKFDV
-921 LPLEKNTEISVKAK
+921 LPLEKNTEISVQAK
-935 DTIDLETDKLYIV
+935 ETIDLGTDKLYIV
-948 VMSEPSQIPENYRE
+948 VMSEPSQIPANYRE

-971 TSDDGIHFTD
+971 TSDDGIQFTD

-1006 NGTVTSNNNGR
+1006 NGTVTSNNDGR

-1055 LESIPD
+1055 LDSIPD

-1072 TGEKQKTIQAKAID
+1072 TGEKQGTIQTEEIG

-1093 RKEITAPTDNYGRTE
+1093 KKEITAPTDNPGRTE

-1115 GKKALIELGDFTAG
+1115 GKQALIKLGDFIAG

-1139 QVVCKVTDPNV
+1139 QVVCKVTDPKV
-1150 LLGSE
+1150 LLDSE

-1166 TEEGK
+1166 TEEGY
-1171 ALKSATA
+1171 ALKTATA

-1184 KNIQKQITSK
+1184 KNIQKQITKK

-1209 QTLPGEKN
+1209 QTLPGGKN

-1225 LSDTLILDITSL
+1225 LSDTLILDTTSL
-1237 NAVVTDTNEEV
+1237 KAVETDTKIEA

-1255 ENNTLEIE
+1255 DNNTLEIE
-1263 VPDNQPITLT
+1263 IPDNQPVTIT
-1273 YTATVNVPPETA
+1273 YCATVNVPPDTA

-1303 TVKEEGYKYYAGGS
+1303 TVNEEGYKYYAGGS
-1317 VSSGTNIQLRI
+1317 VSSGTNIKLKI

-1336 TQYLQG
+1336 TQFLKG
-1342 AEFKMTKCVRNDD
+1342 AKFKMTECTRNGD
-1355 GSFTDTED
+1355 GSFKEVE
-1363 KTFIWTGFTDGNG
+1363 TFTWTGSTDEKGL
-1376 VLNFGSGS
+1376 LNFGAGS
-1384 QNDHVMDYNTVY
+1384 RNDHVMDYNTVY
-1396 KLVETKAPDGYV
+1396 KLVETEAPVGYV
-1408 LDGTP
+1408 LDDTP

-1419 KIEDGQTEYSN
+1419 KIENGKTEYSE
-1430 YVKNCVADKNILKQ
+1430 YVKQCVADKNILKQ
-1444 YQSTFELTR
+1444 YQSVFELTR

-1466 IDQSG
+1466 IDQGG

-1477 SGTYSFGLY
+1477 SGKYYFGLY
-1486 DASGTQ
+1486 DAEDKQ
-1492 LKTTSITYQASDTQ
+1492 LQTTSITYQASDTQ
-1506 TKSAKFVDLDLNTTY
+1506 KKSAKFVDLKLDTPY

-1526 DDSGNRIQHAAVS
+1526 DDNGNKIQPAAVS

-1550 SPDSNA
+1550 SPNANA

-1567 KIFTPILP
+1567 QIFTPILP

-1597 LLMIKTLRKHN
+1597 LLMIKILRKHN

>member
-15 NKLRSQRWR
+15 NKSRSQRWR

-47 TLEDTKQEHIHNDD
+47 TLEDTKQEHVHNDD

-102 ETTDVQDEGT
+102 ETTDVQEEET
-112 QAVEPESNSNS
+112 QIVEPEANLIS
-123 QDGFDLSASESALKV
+123 QDGFDLSDPNNASRVA
-138 VSIELSYQ
+138 SIALSYQ
-146 DENGNWHVIEQD
+146 DENGAWHVIEQN
-158 NSVKISPDKLFRFT
+158 NSDKISPDKLFRFT
-172 VNYEDI
+172 VNYKDI

-186 YNRTLKYTLPD
+186 YNRTLKYTLPA

-210 GTERV
+210 GAEKV
-215 GSIRV
+215 GSIWV
-220 TDGVV
+220 NGGVV
-225 YVQFNETYL
+225 YVQFYEDYL
-234 RGLYSSGST
+234 NGLIIAGST

-252 ARINLSKLPENGQI
+252 ARINLSKLPGDGQI

-285 KYGTVTVD
+285 KYGQVTVD
-293 KQCTSSKVI
+293 KQCTSPKVI

-311 YTIRVTAGQDGAPD
+311 YTIRVTAGQDGATD
-325 VSIVDYFTTNSDSDL
+325 VSIVDYFTTNSDL

-348 QETSITNEENS
+348 IETQIINEGNS
-359 MKPSETI
+359 MNPSETI
-366 AEGKIPGSIYKGK
+366 ADGKTPGSIYKGK

-442 YFRQEDNAGFTP
+442 YSRQEDNAGFTP
-454 TIDYGGRMYKRN
+454 TIDYGGRMYKN
-466 DPPVRLE
+466 NEIPVRQE
-473 DGSYRIPYTLHF
+473 DGSYRIPYKLHF
-485 SISKDKSN
+485 SISKENSN

-522 YDQSSVKLFVK
+522 YDKSSVKLFVK
-533 RDGEAEFSEMSAS
+533 RDGASDFSEMPAS
-546 GYKVNWTNG
+546 GYTVNWIYEDG
-555 NGGSNPNPTRFS
+555 DSNPNPTRFNI
-567 VTGTTEHP
+567 TGTADHP
-575 LVVNPGD
+575 LIVNPGD

-587 YSLNVSNKAMAAMKS
+587 YSLNVSNEAMAAMKS

-609 RFITDASNA
+609 RFIADASNA
-618 KKFGSYLDR
+618 KKYESYIDR

-642 NVGNVTAT
+642 NVGNATAN
-650 DQTITMNGKVY
+650 DQTITMDGNVY
-661 NSSFNSDSTTSF
+661 NSSFQPDSKTSF

-688 TLGDWDATKITMRD
+688 TLGDWDATNITMKD

-707 DRMQYVGYVKI
+707 GRMQYVGYVKI

-729 YNTVDTKWVKIDEKS
+729 YRTVETKWVNIDGKS

-754 WSDKKYSYF
+754 WSNNKYSYF
-763 ITYYARPINQEQYS
+763 ITYYAHPVNQEQFS
-777 QATIKN
+777 QTTVKN
-783 SFTLE
+783 SFTLD
-788 GDVTNGTFSYPI
+788 GIVTNGASSYPI

-825 YEAPAVD
+825 YEEPAVD
-832 SENWQKGKMYWVV
+832 SENWQNGKMYWVV
-845 EVNGSSIKEG
+845 EVNGTSIRKD
-855 TVFKDIVSKGD
+855 TIFKDIVSKGAS
-866 TKNGTVGMDSVLHN
+866 KNGTTGMDSVLHE

-906 TGIPSLTSVRDKFDV
+906 TGIPSLTSVKDKFDV
-921 LPLEKNTEISVKAK
+921 LKMENNTEISVKAK
-935 DTIDLETDKLYIV
+935 ETIDLETDKLYIV
-948 VMSEPSQIPENYRE
+948 VMSEPSQIPANYRE

-971 TSDDGIHFTD
+971 TSDDGIQFTD

-1006 NGTVTSNNNGR
+1006 NGTVTSNNDGR
-1017 DNGDSSKIIKDSLIG
+1017 DNGDSSKIITDSLIG

-1055 LESIPD
+1055 LDSIPD

-1072 TGEKQKTIQAKAID
+1072 TGEKQGTIDAKEID
-1086 GLDGTWT
+1086 ELDETWT
-1093 RKEITAPTDNYGRTE
+1093 KQEITAPTDNSGRIE
-1108 TTVYYSN
+1108 KTVYYSN
-1115 GKKALIELGDFTAG
+1115 GKQALIKLGDFTAG

-1166 TEEGK
+1166 TEEGY
-1171 ALKSATA
+1171 ALKTATA
-1178 QATVST
+1178 QATIST
-1184 KNIQKQITSK
+1184 KNIQKQITNK
-1194 ANEKITFTIHTNPLG
+1194 TNEKITFTIYTNPLG
-1209 QTLPGEKN
+1209 QTLPGGKN

-1237 NAVVTDTNEEV
+1237 NAVVTGTNDEV

-1255 ENNTLEIE
+1255 DNNTLEIE
-1263 VPDNQPITLT
+1263 IPDNQPVTIT
-1273 YTATVNVPPETA
+1273 YCATVNVPPDTA

-1303 TVKEEGYKYYAGGS
+1303 TVNEEGYKYYAGGS
-1317 VSSGTNIQLRI
+1317 VSSGTNIKLKI

-1336 TQYLQG
+1336 TQFLKG
-1342 AEFKMTKCVRNDD
+1342 AKFKMTECTRNGD
-1355 GSFTDTED
+1355 GSFKEVE
-1363 KTFIWTGFTDGNG
+1363 TFTWTGSTDEKGL
-1376 VLNFGSGS
+1376 LNFGAGS
-1384 QNDHVMDYNTVY
+1384 RNDHVMDYNTVY
-1396 KLVETKAPDGYV
+1396 KLVETEAPVGYV
-1408 LDGTP
+1408 LDDTP

-1419 KIEDGQTEYSN
+1419 KIENGKTEYSE
-1430 YVKNCVADKNILKQ
+1430 YVKQCVADKNILKQ
-1444 YQSTFELTR
+1444 YQSVFELTR

-1466 IDQSG
+1466 IDQGG

-1477 SGTYSFGLY
+1477 SGKYYFGLY
-1486 DASGTQ
+1486 DAEDKQ
-1492 LKTTSITYQASDTQ
+1492 LQTTSITYQASDTQ

-1526 DDSGNRIQHAAVS
+1526 DDKGNKIQSAAVS
-1539 TINGLKYVTTY
+1539 TIHGLKYVTTY
-1550 SPDSNA
+1550 SPNANA
-1556 AVNGQTITVTN
+1556 AMNGQTITVTN
-1567 KIFTPILP
+1567 QIFTPILP

>member
-15 NKLRSQRWR
+15 NNSRSQRWR

-47 TLEDTKQEHIHNDD
+47 TLEDTKQEHVHNDD
-61 CYSSKGDFIC
+61 CYSSKGDLIC
-71 TESDEFVENNESIDS
+71 AESDEFVENNESIDS
-86 VNTPE
+86 VNKPE

-102 ETTDVQDEGT
+102 ETTDVQEEET
-112 QAVEPESNSNS
+112 QIVEPESNSNS
-123 QDGFDLSASESALKV
+123 QDSFDLSVPASASKV
-138 VSIELSYQ
+138 ASIALSYQ
-146 DENGNWHVIEQD
+146 DESGNWHVIEQD
-158 NSVKISPDKLFRFT
+158 NKDKISPNKLFKFT

-178 QIKYLLEN
+178 QIKSLLEN

-197 ILRDAT
+197 ILRDAF

-210 GTERV
+210 GTKKV
-215 GSIRV
+215 GSIWV

-225 YVQFNETYL
+225 YVQFYEYYL
-234 RGLYSSGST
+234 NGLTDAEST

-252 ARINLSKLPENGQI
+252 AKINLSKLPGDGKL
-266 TINAANKE
+266 TINTANKK

-285 KYGTVTVD
+285 KYGQVTVD
-293 KQCTSSKVI
+293 KKCTSSKVI

-311 YTIRVTAGQDGAPD
+311 YTIRVTAGQDGAPA
-325 VSIVDYFTTNSDSDL
+325 VSIVDYFTSNSDF

-366 AEGKIPGSIYKGK
+366 ADGKTPGFIYKGK
-379 VPTGNTIPSANDSN
+379 VPTDNTIPSANDSN

-454 TIDYGGRMYKRN
+454 TIDYDGRMYKRN
-466 DPPVRLE
+466 GSPVRQT
-473 DGSYRIPYTLHF
+473 DGSYRVPYTLHF
-485 SISKDKSN
+485 SISKEKSN

-509 NFHTDPTVRQYAS
+509 NFHTDPTVRQYVS

-533 RDGEAEFSEMSAS
+533 RYDETEFSEMPVSD
-546 GYKVNWTNG
+546 YTVNWSNG
-555 NGGSNPNPTRFS
+555 NGGSKPTRFS
-567 VTGTTEHP
+567 VTGTADHP
-575 LVVNPGD
+575 LIVNPGD

-587 YSLNVSNKAMAAMKS
+587 YSLNVSNEAMAAMKS

-609 RFITDASNA
+609 RFIADASNA
-618 KKFGSYLDR
+618 KKYESYIDR
-627 VYNEVNV
+627 VYDEVNV

-642 NVGNVTAT
+642 NVGNVTAN
-650 DQTITMNGKVY
+650 DQTITMDGNVY
-661 NSSFNSDSTTSF
+661 NSLFQLDSARLFT
-673 IVPSGSYPYTVKVNQ
+673 VPSGSYPYTVKVNQ
-688 TLGDWDATKITMRD
+688 TLGDWDATNITMKD

-707 DRMQYVGYVKI
+707 DRMQYVGYVEI
-718 EACEYDSTENT
+718 EAREYDSTANT
-729 YNTVDTKWVKIDEKS
+729 YNTVDTKWVNIDGKS

-754 WSDKKYSYF
+754 WSNDNYSYF
-763 ITYYARPINQEQYS
+763 ITYSARPVNQEQFS

-783 SFTLE
+783 SFTLK
-788 GDVTNGTFSYPI
+788 GNVTNGTSSYPI

-825 YEAPAVD
+825 YEEPAVD
-832 SENWQKGKMYWVV
+832 SENWQNGKMYWVV

-855 TVFKDIVSKGD
+855 MVFKDIVSKGD
-866 TKNGTVGMDSVLHN
+866 TENGTVGMDSVLHK

-906 TGIPSLTSVRDKFDV
+906 TGIPSLTSVKDKFDV
-921 LPLEKNTEISVKAK
+921 RPLENNTEISVKAK
-935 DTIDLETDKLYIV
+935 ETIDLGTDKLYIV
-948 VMSEPSQIPENYRE
+948 VMSEPSQIPSNFRE

-1006 NGTVTSNNNGR
+1006 NGAVTSNNDGR
-1017 DNGDSSKIIKDSLIG
+1017 DNGDSSKIITDSLIG

-1055 LESIPD
+1055 LDSIPD

-1072 TGEKQKTIQAKAID
+1072 TGEKQGTIDAKEID
-1086 GLDGTWT
+1086 ELDETWT
-1093 RKEITAPTDNYGRTE
+1093 KQEITAPTDNSGRIE
-1108 TTVYYSN
+1108 KTVYYSN
-1115 GKKALIELGDFTAG
+1115 GKQALIKLGDFTAG
-1129 HETDVYSVDV
+1129 HGTDVYSVDV
-1139 QVVCKVTDPNV
+1139 QVVCKVTDPKV
-1150 LLGSE
+1150 LLGSK

-1166 TEEGK
+1166 TEEGY
-1171 ALKSATA
+1171 ALKTATA

-1184 KNIQKQITSK
+1184 KNIQKQITKK
-1194 ANEKITFTIHTNPLG
+1194 ANEKITFTIYTNPLG
-1209 QTLPGEKN
+1209 QTLPGGKN

-1225 LSDTLILDITSL
+1225 LSDTLILDTTSL
-1237 NAVVTDTNEEV
+1237 KAVETDTNIEA
-1248 QISVAVK
+1248 QMSVAIK

-1263 VPDNQPITLT
+1263 IPDNKPITLT

-1303 TVKEEGYKYYAGGS
+1303 TVKEEGYKYNAGGS
-1317 VSSGTNIQLRI
+1317 VSSGTNIKLKI

-1342 AEFKMTKCVRNDD
+1342 AKFKMTECTRNGD
-1355 GSFTDTED
+1355 GSFKEVE
-1363 KTFIWTGFTDGNG
+1363 TFTWTGSTDEKGL
-1376 VLNFGSGS
+1376 LNFGAGS
-1384 QNDHVMDYNTVY
+1384 RNDHVMDYNTVY
-1396 KLVETKAPDGYV
+1396 KLVETEAPVGYV
-1408 LDGTP
+1408 LDDTP

-1419 KIEDGQTEYSN
+1419 KIENGKTEYSE
-1430 YVKNCVADKNILKQ
+1430 YVKQCVADKNILKQ
-1444 YQSTFELTR
+1444 YQSIFELTR

-1466 IDQSG
+1466 IDQGG
-1471 KDCSPV
+1471 KNCSPV
-1477 SGTYSFGLY
+1477 SGTYYFGLY
-1486 DASGTQ
+1486 DASGNQ
-1492 LKTTSITYQASDTQ
+1492 LKKTSITYQASDTQ
-1506 TKSAKFVDLDLNTTY
+1506 TKSSKFVDLDLNTPY
-1521 YVYEL
+1521 CVYEL
-1526 DDSGNRIQHAAVS
+1526 DDNGNKIQPAAVS
-1539 TINGLKYVTTY
+1539 TIHGLKYITTY
-1550 SPDSNA
+1550 SPHTNA
-1556 AVNGQTITVTN
+1556 AMNGQTITVTN
-1567 KIFTPILP
+1567 QIFTPVLP
-1575 STGSNGTVRYRIIGG
+1575 STGSNGTGRYRIIGG

-1597 LLMIKTLRKHN
+1597 LLMIKTLREHN

>member
-15 NKLRSQRWR
+15 NKSRSQRWR

-47 TLEDTKQEHIHNDD
+47 TLEDTKQEHVHNDD

-102 ETTDVQDEGT
+102 ETAGVQEEEA
-112 QAVEPESNSNS
+112 QVVEPESNSNS
-123 QDGFDLSASESALKV
+123 QDGFDLSVPESASKV
-138 VSIELSYQ
+138 NSIALSYQ
-146 DENGNWHVIEQD
+146 DENGAWHVIEQNKSD
-158 NSVKISPDKLFRFT
+158 KISPDKLFKFT
-172 VNYEDI
+172 VNYKDI
-178 QIKYLLEN
+178 QIQYLLEN

-210 GTERV
+210 GAEKV
-215 GSIRV
+215 GSIWV

-225 YVQFNETYL
+225 YVQFYEAYL
-234 RGLYSSGST
+234 RGLNDKGST

-252 ARINLSKLPENGQI
+252 AKINLSKLPGDGKL
-266 TINAANKE
+266 TINTANKE
-274 YQFNFEEDAIA
+274 YHFNFEEDAIA
-285 KYGTVTVD
+285 KYGQVTID
-293 KQCTSSKVI
+293 KQCTSPKVI
-302 SNDSGDYLA
+302 SNESGDYLA
-311 YTIRVTAGQDGAPD
+311 YTIRVTAGQDGAKA
-325 VSIVDYFTTNSDSDL
+325 VSIVDCFTSNSDL

-366 AEGKIPGSIYKGK
+366 AEGKTPGSIYKGK
-379 VPTGNTIPSANDSN
+379 VPTANTIPSANDLN

-454 TIDYGGRMYKRN
+454 TIDYGRRMYKN
-466 DPPVRLE
+466 NETSVRQE
-473 DGSYRIPYTLHF
+473 DGSYQIPYTLHF
-485 SISKDKSN
+485 SISKENSN

-522 YDQSSVKLFVK
+522 YDKSSVKLFVK
-533 RDGEAEFSEMSAS
+533 RDGASDFSEMPAS
-546 GYKVNWTNG
+546 DYTINWING
-555 NGGSNPNPTRFS
+555 DGGSNPTHFNI
-567 VTGTTEHP
+567 TGTTERP

-609 RFITDASNA
+609 RFIADASNA
-618 KKFGSYLDR
+618 KKYESYIDR
-627 VYNEVNV
+627 VYDEVNV

-642 NVGNVTAT
+642 NVGAATVT
-650 DQTITMNGKVY
+650 DQTISMTGSVY
-661 NSSFNSDSTTSF
+661 DSSFNTESTESF
-673 IVPSGSYPYTVKVNQ
+673 NVPSGSYPYTVNVNQ
-688 TLGDWDATKITMRD
+688 TLGDWDATNITMKD

-707 DRMQYVGYVKI
+707 DRVQYVGYVKI
-718 EACEYDSTENT
+718 EARKYDSTANT
-729 YNTVDTKWVKIDEKS
+729 YNTVDTKWVNIDGKS
-744 SFSIKPSDIG
+744 SFSIKPSDIE
-754 WSDKKYSYF
+754 WSDNKYSYF
-763 ITYYARPINQEQYS
+763 ITYYARPVNQEQFS
-777 QATIKN
+777 QAIIKN
-783 SFTLE
+783 SFTLK
-788 GDVTNGTFSYPI
+788 GDVTNGTSSYLI

-809 TVEGNYSMSV
+809 TVEGSYSMSV

-825 YEAPAVD
+825 YEEPAVD
-832 SENWQKGKMYWVV
+832 SENWQNGKMYWVV

-866 TKNGTVGMDSVLHN
+866 TKNGTIGMDSILHK
-880 DSIAGIYKGTLEE
+880 DSIVGIYKGTLEE

-906 TGIPSLTSVRDKFDV
+906 TENSSLTPVSDKFDV

-935 DTIDLETDKLYIV
+935 ETIDLETDKLYIV
-948 VMSEPSQIPENYRE
+948 VMSEPSQIPANYRE

-971 TSDDGIHFTD
+971 TSDDGNHFTD

-1006 NGTVTSNNNGR
+1006 NGTVTSNNDGR
-1017 DNGDSSKIIKDSLIG
+1017 DNGDSSKIVKDSLIG

-1072 TGEKQKTIQAKAID
+1072 TGEKQETIYAKEID
-1086 GLDGTWT
+1086 GLDETWT
-1093 RKEITAPTDNYGRTE
+1093 KQEITAPTDNSGRTE
-1108 TTVYYSN
+1108 KTVYYSN
-1115 GKKALIELGDFTAG
+1115 GKQALIKLGDFTAG

-1166 TEEGK
+1166 TEKGD
-1171 ALKSATA
+1171 ALKTATA

-1184 KNIQKQITSK
+1184 KNIQKQITNK

-1209 QTLPGEKN
+1209 QTLPGGNN

-1225 LSDTLILDITSL
+1225 LSDTLILDTKSL
-1237 NAVVTDTNEEV
+1237 KAVVTGTNVEV

-1255 ENNTLEIE
+1255 DNNTLEIE
-1263 VPDNQPITLT
+1263 VPDNQSVTIT
-1273 YTATVNVPPETA
+1273 YTATVNVPPATA

-1303 TVKEEGYKYYAGGS
+1303 TVKEEGYKYNAGGS
-1317 VSSGTNIQLRI
+1317 VSSGTNIRLKI
-1328 IKNDMNHA
+1328 IKNDANHA

-1342 AEFKMTKCVRNDD
+1342 AEFKMTECVRNAD

-1363 KTFIWTGFTDGNG
+1363 KTFIWTGSTDENG
-1376 VLNFGSGS
+1376 LLNFGAGS
-1384 QNDHVMDYNTVY
+1384 QNDHAMYYNTVY
-1396 KLVETKAPDGYV
+1396 KLVETTAPEGYV
-1408 LDGTP
+1408 LDDTP

-1419 KIEDGQTEYSN
+1419 KIENGKTEYSE
-1430 YVKNCVADKNILKQ
+1430 YVKKCVADKNILKQ

-1466 IDQSG
+1466 IDQGG

-1477 SGTYSFGLY
+1477 SGTYYFGLY
-1486 DASGTQ
+1486 DAKDKQ
-1492 LKTTSITYQASDTQ
+1492 LQTTSITYQASDTQ
-1506 TKSAKFVDLDLNTTY
+1506 TKSAKFVDLDLKTTY

-1526 DDSGNRIQHAAVS
+1526 DDNGNKIQPAAVS
-1539 TINGLKYVTTY
+1539 TIHGLKYVTTY
-1550 SPDSNA
+1550 SPNTNA

-1567 KIFTPILP
+1567 QIFTPILP

>member
-15 NKLRSQRWR
+15 NKSRSQRWR

-47 TLEDTKQEHIHNDD
+47 TLEDTKQEHVHNDD

-71 TESDEFVENNESIDS
+71 TESDEFVESNESIDS

-102 ETTDVQDEGT
+102 ETTDVQEEET
-112 QAVEPESNSNS
+112 QIVEPEANLIS
-123 QDGFDLSASESALKV
+123 QDGFDLSNPNNASRVA
-138 VSIELSYQ
+138 SIALSYQ
-146 DENGNWHVIEQD
+146 DENGAWHVIEQN
-158 NSVKISPDKLFRFT
+158 NSDKISPDKLFRFT
-172 VNYEDI
+172 VNYKDI
-178 QIKYLLEN
+178 QINNLLEN
-186 YNRTLKYTLPD
+186 YNRTLKYKLPD
-197 ILRDAT
+197 ILRDAK
-203 VDGNIMS
+203 VDGKIMS
-210 GTERV
+210 GTEKV

-225 YVQFNETYL
+225 YVQFDEKYL
-234 RGLYSSGST
+234 RELNNKGST

-252 ARINLSKLPENGQI
+252 AKINLSKLPGDGKL
-266 TINAANKE
+266 TINTANKG

-285 KYGTVTVD
+285 KYGQVTVD
-293 KQCTSSKVI
+293 KKCTSPKVI

-311 YTIRVTAGQDGAPD
+311 YTICVTAGQDGAPD
-325 VSIVDYFTTNSDSDL
+325 VSIVDYFTTNSDL

-348 QETSITNEENS
+348 QKTSIINEENS

-366 AEGKIPGSIYKGK
+366 ADGKTPGFIYKGK
-379 VPTGNTIPSANDSN
+379 VPTDNTIPSANDSN

-454 TIDYGGRMYKRN
+454 TIDYGGRMYKN
-466 DPPVRLE
+466 NETPVRQE
-473 DGSYRIPYTLHF
+473 DGSYQIPYTLHF

-522 YDQSSVKLFVK
+522 YDKSSVKLFVK
-533 RDGEAEFSEMSAS
+533 RDGASVFSEMSAS
-546 GYKVNWTNG
+546 DYTVNWSNEDG
-555 NGGSNPNPTRFS
+555 DSNPKPTRFS
-567 VTGTTEHP
+567 VTGTANHP
-575 LVVNPGD
+575 LIVNPGD

-609 RFITDASNA
+609 RFIADASNA
-618 KKFGSYLDR
+618 KKYESYIDR
-627 VYNEVNV
+627 VYDEVNV

-642 NVGNVTAT
+642 NVGNVTAN
-650 DQTITMNGKVY
+650 DQTITMDGNVY
-661 NSSFNSDSTTSF
+661 NSLFQLDSARLFT
-673 IVPSGSYPYTVKVNQ
+673 VPSGSYPYTVKVNQ
-688 TLGDWDATKITMRD
+688 TLGDWDATNITMKD

-707 DRMQYVGYVKI
+707 GRMQYVGYVKI

-729 YNTVDTKWVKIDEKS
+729 YRTVETKWVNIDGKS
-744 SFSIKPSDIG
+744 SFSIKPSDIE
-754 WSDKKYSYF
+754 WSNNKYSYF
-763 ITYYARPINQEQYS
+763 ITYYAHPVNQEQFS

-788 GDVTNGTFSYPI
+788 GDVTNGTFRYLI

-832 SENWQKGKMYWVV
+832 SENWQNGKMYWVV
-845 EVNGSSIKEG
+845 EVNGTSIRKD
-855 TVFKDIVSKGD
+855 TIFKDIVSKGAS
-866 TKNGTVGMDSVLHN
+866 KNGTTGMDSVLHE

-906 TGIPSLTSVRDKFDV
+906 TGIPSLTSVKDKFDV
-921 LPLEKNTEISVKAK
+921 LKMENNTEISVKAK
-935 DTIDLETDKLYIV
+935 ETIDLETDKLYIV
-948 VMSEPSQIPENYRE
+948 VMSEPSQIPANYRE

-971 TSDDGIHFTD
+971 TSDDGIQFTD

-1006 NGTVTSNNNGR
+1006 NGTVTSNNDGR
-1017 DNGDSSKIIKDSLIG
+1017 DNGDSSKIITDSLIG

-1055 LESIPD
+1055 LDSIPD

-1072 TGEKQKTIQAKAID
+1072 TGEKQGAIQAEEID

-1093 RKEITAPTDNYGRTE
+1093 KKEITAPTDNPGRTE

-1115 GKKALIELGDFTAG
+1115 GKQALIKLGDFIAG

-1139 QVVCKVTDPNV
+1139 QVVCKVTDPKV

-1166 TEEGK
+1166 TEEGY
-1171 ALKSATA
+1171 ALKTATA

-1184 KNIQKQITSK
+1184 KNIQKQITKK

-1209 QTLPGEKN
+1209 QTLPGGKN

-1225 LSDTLILDITSL
+1225 LSDTLILDTTSL
-1237 NAVVTDTNEEV
+1237 KAVETDTKIEA
-1248 QISVAVK
+1248 QMSVAIK

-1263 VPDNQPITLT
+1263 IPDNKPITLT

-1291 AYWENYSHTSGE
+1291 AYWENYSDTSGE
-1303 TVKEEGYKYYAGGS
+1303 TVKEEGYKYSAGGS
-1317 VSSGTNIQLRI
+1317 VSSGTNIKLKI

-1363 KTFIWTGFTDGNG
+1363 KTFIWTGFTDENG
-1376 VLNFGSGS
+1376 LLNFGAGS
-1384 QNDHVMDYNTVY
+1384 QNDHTMDYNTVY

-1408 LDGTP
+1408 LDNTP

-1419 KIEDGQTEYSN
+1419 KIEDGQTKYSK
-1430 YVKNCVADKNILKQ
+1430 YVQQCVDDENILKQ
-1444 YQSTFELTR
+1444 YQSIFELTR

-1466 IDQSG
+1466 IDQGG

-1506 TKSAKFVDLDLNTTY
+1506 TKSAKFVDLDLKTTY

-1526 DDSGNRIQHAAVS
+1526 DDYGNKIQPAAVS
-1539 TINGLKYVTTY
+1539 MMHGLKYVTTY
-1550 SPDSNA
+1550 SQNA
-1556 AVNGQTITVTN
+1556 NVAVNGQTITVTN
-1567 KIFTPILP
+1567 QIFTPILP

-1597 LLMIKTLRKHN
+1597 LLMIKTLGKHN
-1608 LEN
+1608 LDN

>member
-15 NKLRSQRWR
+15 NKSRSQRWR

-47 TLEDTKQEHIHNDD
+47 TLEDTKQEHVHNDD

-71 TESDEFVENNESIDS
+71 TESDESIDY
-86 VNTPE
+86 VNAPE

-102 ETTDVQDEGT
+102 ETADVQEEET
-112 QAVEPESNSNS
+112 QIVEPEANSNS
-123 QDGFDLSASESALKV
+123 QDGFDLSASEGASKV
-138 VSIELSYQ
+138 DSIALSYQ
-146 DENGNWHVIEQD
+146 DENGAWHVIEQN
-158 NSVKISPDKLFRFT
+158 NSDKISPNKLFKFT
-172 VNYEDI
+172 VNYKDI
-178 QIKYLLEN
+178 QIKYLLDN

-210 GTERV
+210 GTEKV
-215 GSIRV
+215 GTIRV
-220 TDGVV
+220 SEGVV
-225 YVQFNETYL
+225 YVQFNEDYL
-234 RGLYSSGST
+234 KGLNDNDST

-252 ARINLSKLPENGQI
+252 AKINLSKLPGDGKL
-266 TINAANKE
+266 TINTANKE
-274 YQFNFEEDAIA
+274 YQFSFEEDAIA
-285 KYGTVTVD
+285 KYGAVTVD
-293 KQCTSSKVI
+293 KQCTSPKVI
-302 SNDSGDYLA
+302 SNESGDYLA

-325 VSIVDYFTTNSDSDL
+325 VSVVDYFTSNSDL

-348 QETSITNEENS
+348 IETQITNEENS

-366 AEGKIPGSIYKGK
+366 VEGKKHGSIYKGK
-379 VPTGNTIPSANDSN
+379 IPADKTIPSANDSN
-393 ITEPGSLV
+393 ITEPESLV

-423 NVALNGKAINNNA
+423 GVALDGKAINNNA

-454 TIDYGGRMYKRN
+454 TIDYGGRMYKKSET
-466 DPPVRLE
+466 PVRQG

-533 RDGEAEFSEMSAS
+533 RDGDSNFREMRAS
-546 GYKVNWTNG
+546 DYTINWAYG
-555 NGGSNPNPTRFS
+555 DGGSNPTNFNI
-567 VTGTTEHP
+567 TGTTEHP

-609 RFITDASNA
+609 RFIADASNA
-618 KKFGSYLDR
+618 KNSGSYIDR
-627 VYNEVNV
+627 VYNEVYV

-642 NVGNVTAT
+642 NVGNATAN
-650 DQTITMNGKVY
+650 DQTITMKGNVY
-661 NSSFNSDSTTSF
+661 NSSFHLDSATSF
-673 IVPSGSYPYTVKVNQ
+673 DVPSGSYPYTVNVNQ
-688 TLGDWDATKITMRD
+688 TLGDWDATNITMKD

-707 DRMQYVGYVKI
+707 DRLQYVGYVKI
-718 EACEYDSTENT
+718 EACKYDSTANK
-729 YNTVDTKWVKIDEKS
+729 YNPVDTKWVNIDGKS
-744 SFSIKPSDIG
+744 SFSIKPSDIE
-754 WSDKKYSYF
+754 WSNNKYSYF
-763 ITYYARPINQEQYS
+763 ITYYARPVNQEQFS
-777 QATIKN
+777 QAIIKN
-783 SFTLE
+783 SFTLK
-788 GDVTNGTFSYPI
+788 GDVTKGTSRYSI

-825 YEAPAVD
+825 YEAPTVD

-855 TVFKDIVSKGD
+855 TVFKDIVSMGD
-866 TKNGTVGMDSVLHN
+866 TKNGTTGMDSILHK
-880 DSIAGIYKGTLEE
+880 DSIAGIYRGTLEE
-893 GKYISSYKTLSDL
+893 GKYISSYKTLRDL
-906 TGIPSLTSVRDKFDV
+906 TENPSLTSVSDKFDV

-935 DTIDLETDKLYIV
+935 ETIDLGTDKLYIV
-948 VMSEPSQIPENYRE
+948 VMSEPSQIPTNYRE

-971 TSDDGIHFTD
+971 TSDDGIQFTE

-1006 NGTVTSNNNGR
+1006 NGTVTSNNDGR
-1017 DNGDSSKIIKDSLIG
+1017 DNGDSSKIITGSLIG

-1043 NFAGDLSGTYRV
+1043 NLAGDLSGTYRV

-1072 TGEKQKTIQAKAID
+1072 TGEKQKTIQAKEID
-1086 GLDGTWT
+1086 DANWI
-1093 RKEITAPTDNYGRTE
+1093 RKEITAPTDNNGRNE
-1108 TTVYYSN
+1108 TTVYYVN
-1115 GKKALIELGDFTAG
+1115 GKQALIKLGDFTAG

-1178 QATVST
+1178 QATIST

-1194 ANEKITFTIHTNPLG
+1194 ANEKITFTIYTNPLG
-1209 QTLPGEKN
+1209 QTLPGGKN

-1225 LSDTLILDITSL
+1225 LSDTLILDTTSL
-1237 NAVVTDTNEEV
+1237 KAVVTGTNEEI
-1248 QISVAVK
+1248 QISVAIK

-1263 VPDNQPITLT
+1263 VPDDKPVTLT

-1303 TVKEEGYKYYAGGS
+1303 TVKEEGYKYNAGGS
-1317 VSSGTNIQLRI
+1317 VSSGTNIKLKI

-1336 TQYLQG
+1336 TQCLQG
-1342 AEFKMTKCVRNDD
+1342 AEFKMTECVRNDD
-1355 GSFTDTED
+1355 GSFTED
-1363 KTFIWTGFTDGNG
+1363 KTYTWTGSTNEKGL
-1376 VLNFGSGS
+1376 LNFGAGD
-1384 QNDHVMDYNTVY
+1384 QNDHAMDYNKVY
-1396 KLVETKAPDGYV
+1396 KLVETKAPEGYV
-1408 LDGTP
+1408 LDETP

-1419 KIEDGQTEYSN
+1419 KIENGKTEYSED
-1430 YVKNCVADKNILKQ
+1430 VKKCVADKNIQKQ
-1444 YQSTFELTR
+1444 YQSIFELTR

-1486 DASGTQ
+1486 DAEDRQ
-1492 LKTTSITYQASDTQ
+1492 LQTTSITYQASDTQ
-1506 TKSAKFVDLDLNTTY
+1506 TKSSKFVDLDLNTTY

-1526 DDSGNRIQHAAVS
+1526 DDRGNKIQPAAVS
-1539 TINGLKYVTTY
+1539 TIHGLKYVTTY
-1550 SPDSNA
+1550 SPYTNA

-1567 KIFTPILP
+1567 QIFTPILP
-1575 STGSNGTVRYRIIGG
+1575 STGSNGTVRYRITGG

>member
-15 NKLRSQRWR
+15 NKSRSQRWR

-47 TLEDTKQEHIHNDD
+47 TLEDTKQEHVHNDD

-102 ETTDVQDEGT
+102 ETTDVQEEET
-112 QAVEPESNSNS
+112 QIVEPEANLIS
-123 QDGFDLSASESALKV
+123 QDGFDLSDPNNASRVA
-138 VSIELSYQ
+138 SIALSYQ
-146 DENGNWHVIEQD
+146 DENGAWHVIEQN
-158 NSVKISPDKLFRFT
+158 NSDKISPDKLFRFT
-172 VNYEDI
+172 VNYKDI

-186 YNRTLKYTLPD
+186 YNRTLKYTLPA

-210 GTERV
+210 GAEKV
-215 GSIRV
+215 GSIWV
-220 TDGVV
+220 NGGVV
-225 YVQFNETYL
+225 YVQFYEDYL
-234 RGLYSSGST
+234 NGLIIAGST

-252 ARINLSKLPENGQI
+252 ARINLSKLPGDGQI

-285 KYGTVTVD
+285 KYGQVTVD
-293 KQCTSSKVI
+293 KKCTSSKVI

-311 YTIRVTAGQDGAPD
+311 YTIRVTAGQDGAPA
-325 VSIVDYFTTNSDSDL
+325 VSIVDYFTSNSDF

-366 AEGKIPGSIYKGK
+366 ADGKTPGFIYKGK
-379 VPTGNTIPSANDSN
+379 VPTDNTIPSANDSN

-454 TIDYGGRMYKRN
+454 TIDYDGRMYKRN
-466 DPPVRLE
+466 GSPVRQT
-473 DGSYRIPYTLHF
+473 DGSYRVPYTLHF
-485 SISKDKSN
+485 SISKENSN

-522 YDQSSVKLFVK
+522 YDKSSVKLFVK
-533 RDGEAEFSEMSAS
+533 RDGASDFSEMPAS
-546 GYKVNWTNG
+546 GYTVNWIYEDG
-555 NGGSNPNPTRFS
+555 DSNPNPTRFNI
-567 VTGTTEHP
+567 TGTADHP
-575 LVVNPGD
+575 LIVNPGD

-587 YSLNVSNKAMAAMKS
+587 YSLNVSNEAMAAMKS

-609 RFITDASNA
+609 RFIADASNA
-618 KKFGSYLDR
+618 KKYESYIDR

-642 NVGNVTAT
+642 NVGNATAN
-650 DQTITMNGKVY
+650 DQTITMDGNVY
-661 NSSFNSDSTTSF
+661 NSSFQPDSKTSF

-688 TLGDWDATKITMRD
+688 TLGDWDATNITMKD

-707 DRMQYVGYVKI
+707 GRMQYVGYVKI

-729 YNTVDTKWVKIDEKS
+729 YRTVETKWVNIDGKS

-754 WSDKKYSYF
+754 WSNNKYSYF
-763 ITYYARPINQEQYS
+763 ITYYAHPVNQEQFS
-777 QATIKN
+777 QTTVKN
-783 SFTLE
+783 SFTLD
-788 GDVTNGTFSYPI
+788 GIVTNGASSYPI

-825 YEAPAVD
+825 YEEPAVD
-832 SENWQKGKMYWVV
+832 SENWQNGKMYWVV
-845 EVNGSSIKEG
+845 EVNGTSIKEG

-866 TKNGTVGMDSVLHN
+866 TKNGTVGMDSVLHE

-906 TGIPSLTSVRDKFDV
+906 TGISSLTSVSDKFDV
-921 LPLEKNTEISVKAK
+921 LTMKNNTEISVKAK
-935 DTIDLETDKLYIV
+935 ETIDLGTDKLYIV
-948 VMSEPSQIPENYRE
+948 IMSEPSQIPSNYRE

-1006 NGTVTSNNNGR
+1006 NGTVTSNNDGR

-1055 LESIPD
+1055 LDSIPD

-1072 TGEKQKTIQAKAID
+1072 TGEKQGTIYAKEID
-1086 GLDGTWT
+1086 ELDETWT
-1093 RKEITAPTDNYGRTE
+1093 KQEITAPTDNSGRIE
-1108 TTVYYSN
+1108 KTVYYSN
-1115 GKKALIELGDFTAG
+1115 GKQALIKLGDFTAG

-1166 TEEGK
+1166 TEEGY
-1171 ALKSATA
+1171 ALKTATA
-1178 QATVST
+1178 QATIST
-1184 KNIQKQITSK
+1184 KNIQKQITNK
-1194 ANEKITFTIHTNPLG
+1194 TNEKITFTIHTNPLG
-1209 QTLPGEKN
+1209 QTLPGGKN

-1237 NAVVTDTNEEV
+1237 NAVVTGTNDEV

-1255 ENNTLEIE
+1255 DNNTLEIE
-1263 VPDNQPITLT
+1263 IPDNQPVTIT
-1273 YTATVNVPPETA
+1273 YCATVNVPPDTA

-1291 AYWENYSHTSGE
+1291 AYWKNYSHTSGE
-1303 TVKEEGYKYYAGGS
+1303 TVNEEGYKYYAGGS
-1317 VSSGTNIQLRI
+1317 VSSGTNIKLKI

-1336 TQYLQG
+1336 TQFLKG
-1342 AEFKMTKCVRNDD
+1342 AKFKMTECTRNGD
-1355 GSFTDTED
+1355 GSFKEVE
-1363 KTFIWTGFTDGNG
+1363 TFTWTGSTDEKGL
-1376 VLNFGSGS
+1376 LNFGAGS
-1384 QNDHVMDYNTVY
+1384 RNDHVMDYNTVY
-1396 KLVETKAPDGYV
+1396 KLVETEAPVGYV
-1408 LDGTP
+1408 LDDTP

-1419 KIEDGQTEYSN
+1419 KIENGKTEYSE
-1430 YVKNCVADKNILKQ
+1430 YVKQCVADKNILKQ
-1444 YQSTFELTR
+1444 YQSVFELTR

-1466 IDQSG
+1466 IDQGG

-1477 SGTYSFGLY
+1477 SGKYYFGLY
-1486 DASGTQ
+1486 DAEDKQ
-1492 LKTTSITYQASDTQ
+1492 LQTTSITYQASDTQ

-1526 DDSGNRIQHAAVS
+1526 DDKGNKIQSAAVS
-1539 TINGLKYVTTY
+1539 TIHGLKYVTTY
-1550 SPDSNA
+1550 SPNANA
-1556 AVNGQTITVTN
+1556 AMNGQTITVTN
-1567 KIFTPILP
+1567 QIFTPILP

>member
-15 NKLRSQRWR
+15 NKSRSQRWR
-24 NIILCLSFVVVF
+24 NIILCFSFVVVF

-47 TLEDTKQEHIHNDD
+47 TLEDTKQEHVHNDD

-71 TESDEFVENNESIDS
+71 TESDEFVESNESIDS

-102 ETTDVQDEGT
+102 ETTDVQEEET
-112 QAVEPESNSNS
+112 QIVEPEANLIS
-123 QDGFDLSASESALKV
+123 QDGFDLSDPNNASRVA
-138 VSIELSYQ
+138 SIALSYQ
-146 DENGNWHVIEQD
+146 DENGAWHVIEQN
-158 NSVKISPDKLFRFT
+158 NSDKISPDKLFRFT
-172 VNYEDI
+172 VNYKDI
-178 QIKYLLEN
+178 QINNLLEN
-186 YNRTLKYTLPD
+186 YNRTLKYKLPD
-197 ILRDAT
+197 ILRDAK
-203 VDGNIMS
+203 VDGKIMS
-210 GTERV
+210 GTEKV

-225 YVQFNETYL
+225 YVQFDEKYL
-234 RGLYSSGST
+234 RELNDKGST

-252 ARINLSKLPENGQI
+252 AKINLSKLPGDGKL
-266 TINAANKE
+266 TINTANKG

-285 KYGTVTVD
+285 KYGQVTVD
-293 KQCTSSKVI
+293 KKCTSPKVI

-311 YTIRVTAGQDGAPD
+311 YTICVTAGQDGAPD
-325 VSIVDYFTTNSDSDL
+325 VSIVDYFTTNSDL

-348 QETSITNEENS
+348 QKTSIINEENS

-366 AEGKIPGSIYKGK
+366 ADGKTPGFIYKGK
-379 VPTGNTIPSANDSN
+379 VPTDNTIPSANDSN

-454 TIDYGGRMYKRN
+454 TIDYDGRMYKRN
-466 DPPVRLE
+466 GSPVRQT
-473 DGSYRIPYTLHF
+473 DGSYRVPYTLHF

-522 YDQSSVKLFVK
+522 YDKSSVKLFVK
-533 RDGEAEFSEMSAS
+533 RDGASVFSEMSAS
-546 GYKVNWTNG
+546 DYTVNWSNEDG
-555 NGGSNPNPTRFS
+555 DSNPKPTRFS
-567 VTGTTEHP
+567 VTGTANHP
-575 LVVNPGD
+575 LIVNPGD

-609 RFITDASNA
+609 RFIADASNA
-618 KKFGSYLDR
+618 KKYESYIDR
-627 VYNEVNV
+627 VYDEVNV

-642 NVGNVTAT
+642 NVGNATAN
-650 DQTITMNGKVY
+650 DQTITMDGNVY
-661 NSSFNSDSTTSF
+661 NSSFQPDSKTSF

-688 TLGDWDATKITMRD
+688 TLGDWDATNITMKD

-707 DRMQYVGYVKI
+707 GRMQYVGYVKI

-729 YNTVDTKWVKIDEKS
+729 YRTVETKWVNIDGKS

-754 WSDKKYSYF
+754 WSNNKYSYF
-763 ITYYARPINQEQYS
+763 ITYYAHPVNQEQFS

-788 GDVTNGTFSYPI
+788 GDVTNGTFRYLI

-832 SENWQKGKMYWVV
+832 SENWQNGKMYWVV
-845 EVNGSSIKEG
+845 EVNGTSIRKD
-855 TVFKDIVSKGD
+855 TIFKDIVSKGAS
-866 TKNGTVGMDSVLHN
+866 KNGTTGMDSVLHE

-906 TGIPSLTSVRDKFDV
+906 TGIPSLTSVKDKFDV
-921 LPLEKNTEISVKAK
+921 LKMENNTEISVKAK
-935 DTIDLETDKLYIV
+935 ETIDLETDKLYIV
-948 VMSEPSQIPENYRE
+948 VMSEPSQIPANYRE

-971 TSDDGIHFTD
+971 TSDDGIQFTD

-1006 NGTVTSNNNGR
+1006 NGTVTSNNDGR
-1017 DNGDSSKIIKDSLIG
+1017 DNGDSSKIITDSLIG

-1055 LESIPD
+1055 LDSIPD

-1072 TGEKQKTIQAKAID
+1072 TGEKQGTIDAKEID
-1086 GLDGTWT
+1086 ELDETWT
-1093 RKEITAPTDNYGRTE
+1093 KQEITAPTDNSGRTE
-1108 TTVYYSN
+1108 KTVYYSN
-1115 GKKALIELGDFTAG
+1115 GKQALIKLGDFIAG

-1139 QVVCKVTDPNV
+1139 QVVCKVKDPNV
-1150 LLGSE
+1150 LLGSK

-1166 TEEGK
+1166 TEEGY
-1171 ALKSATA
+1171 ALKTATA

-1184 KNIQKQITSK
+1184 KNIQKQITKK
-1194 ANEKITFTIHTNPLG
+1194 ANEKITFTIYTNPLG
-1209 QTLPGEKN
+1209 QTLPGGKN

-1225 LSDTLILDITSL
+1225 LSDTLILDTTSL
-1237 NAVVTDTNEEV
+1237 KAVETDTNIEA
-1248 QISVAVK
+1248 QMSVAIK

-1263 VPDNQPITLT
+1263 IPDNKPITLT

-1303 TVKEEGYKYYAGGS
+1303 TVKEEGYKYNAGGS
-1317 VSSGTNIQLRI
+1317 VSSGTNIKLKI

-1342 AEFKMTKCVRNDD
+1342 AKFKMTECTRNGD
-1355 GSFTDTED
+1355 GSFKEVE
-1363 KTFIWTGFTDGNG
+1363 TFTWTGSTDEKGL
-1376 VLNFGSGS
+1376 LNFGAGS
-1384 QNDHVMDYNTVY
+1384 RNDHVMDYNTVY
-1396 KLVETKAPDGYV
+1396 KLVETEAPVGYV
-1408 LDGTP
+1408 LDDTP

-1419 KIEDGQTEYSN
+1419 KIENGKTEYSE
-1430 YVKNCVADKNILKQ
+1430 YVKQCVADRNILKQ
-1444 YQSTFELTR
+1444 YQSIFELTR

-1466 IDQSG
+1466 IDQGG
-1471 KDCSPV
+1471 KNCSPV
-1477 SGTYSFGLY
+1477 SGTYYFGLY
-1486 DASGTQ
+1486 DASGNQ
-1492 LKTTSITYQASDTQ
+1492 LKKTSITYQASDTQ
-1506 TKSAKFVDLDLNTTY
+1506 TKSSKFVDLDLNTPY
-1521 YVYEL
+1521 CVYEL
-1526 DDSGNRIQHAAVS
+1526 DDNGNKIQPAAVS
-1539 TINGLKYVTTY
+1539 TIHGLKYITTY
-1550 SPDSNA
+1550 SPNANA

-1567 KIFTPILP
+1567 QIFTPVLP
-1575 STGSNGTVRYRIIGG
+1575 STGSNGTGRYRIIGG

>member
-15 NKLRSQRWR
+15 NKSRSQRWR

-36 CTVFALIHPAI
+36 CSAFALIHPAI
-47 TLEDTKQEHIHNDD
+47 TLEDTKQEHVHNDD

-71 TESDEFVENNESIDS
+71 TESDESIDY
-86 VNTPE
+86 VNAPE

-102 ETTDVQDEGT
+102 ETTDVQEEET
-112 QAVEPESNSNS
+112 QIVEPEAYSINQN
-123 QDGFDLSASESALKV
+123 GYDLSSSEAISKV
-138 VSIELSYQ
+138 ESIALSYQ
-146 DENGNWHVIEQD
+146 DENGTWHVIEQN
-158 NSVKISPDKLFRFT
+158 NSVKISPNKLFKFT

-178 QIKYLLEN
+178 QIQNLLTN

-210 GTERV
+210 GTEKV
-215 GSIRV
+215 GSIWV

-225 YVQFNETYL
+225 YVQFNEKYL
-234 RGLYSSGST
+234 HELTDTGST

-252 ARINLSKLPENGQI
+252 AKINLSKLPGDGKL
-266 TINAANKE
+266 TINTANKE

-285 KYGTVTVD
+285 KYGAVTVD
-293 KQCTSSKVI
+293 KQCTSPKVI
-302 SNDSGDYLA
+302 SNESGDYLA

-325 VSIVDYFTTNSDSDL
+325 VSVVDYFTSNSDL
-340 VSFVGITE
+340 VSFVSITE
-348 QETSITNEENS
+348 IETQITNEESS

-366 AEGKIPGSIYKGK
+366 AEGKTHGSIYKGK
-379 VPTGNTIPSANDSN
+379 IPPTDNTIPSANDSN
-393 ITEPGSLV
+393 IAEPGSLV
-401 WKIGDMSAN
+401 WKIGNMSAN

-423 NVALNGKAINNNA
+423 GVALNGKAINNNA

-454 TIDYGGRMYKRN
+454 TIDYYGGRMRKINETPIRQA
-466 DPPVRLE
+466 

-504 LDYSD
+504 LNYNDD
-509 NFHTDPTVRQYAS
+509 FHTDPTVRQYAS

-533 RDGEAEFSEMSAS
+533 RDGASEFSEMSVS
-546 GYKVNWTNG
+546 DYTINWAYG
-555 NGGSNPNPTRFS
+555 DGGSNPTNFNI
-567 VTGTTEHP
+567 TGTTKNP

-587 YSLNVSNKAMAAMKS
+587 YSLNVSNEAMAAMKS

-609 RFITDASNA
+609 RFIADASNA
-618 KKFGSYLDR
+618 KNSGSYIDR
-627 VYNEVNV
+627 VYNEVYV

-642 NVGNVTAT
+642 NVGNVTANA
-650 DQTITMNGKVY
+650 QTITMNGKVY
-661 NSSFNSDSTTSF
+661 NSSFHSDSATSF
-673 IVPSGSYPYTVKVNQ
+673 DVPSGSYPYTVKVNQ
-688 TLGDWDATKITMRD
+688 TLGDWDATNITMKD

-707 DRMQYVGYVKI
+707 ERMQYVGYVKI
-718 EACEYDSTENT
+718 EACNYDSTANT
-729 YNTVDTKWVKIDEKS
+729 YNTVDTKWVDIDKKS
-744 SFSIKPSDIG
+744 SFSIKPIDIG
-754 WSDKKYSYF
+754 WSNNNNKYSYF
-763 ITYYARPINQEQYS
+763 ITYYARPVNQEQFS

-783 SFTLE
+783 SFTLD
-788 GDVTNGTFSYPI
+788 GNVTNGTSSYPI
-800 TGIKSEKEV
+800 TGSKSEKEV

-825 YEAPAVD
+825 YEEPAVD
-832 SENWQKGKMYWVV
+832 SENWQNGKMYWVV

-866 TKNGTVGMDSVLHN
+866 TKNGTTGMDSILHE

-893 GKYISSYKTLSDL
+893 GKYISSYKTLNDL
-906 TGIPSLTSVRDKFDV
+906 KDNSSLTPVSDKFDV
-921 LPLEKNTEISVKAK
+921 LPLKKNTEISVKAK
-935 DTIDLETDKLYIV
+935 ETIDLETDKLYIV
-948 VMSEPSQIPENYRE
+948 VMSEPSQIPANYRE

-971 TSDDGIHFTD
+971 TSDDGIHFTE

-1006 NGTVTSNNNGR
+1006 NDTVTSNSDGM
-1017 DNGDSSKIIKDSLIG
+1017 DNGDSSKIVKDSLIG

-1043 NFAGDLSGTYRV
+1043 NLAGDLSGTYRV

-1072 TGEKQKTIQAKAID
+1072 TGEKQRTIQAKEID
-1086 GLDGTWT
+1086 DANWI
-1093 RKEITAPTDNYGRTE
+1093 RKEITAPTDNNGRTE
-1108 TTVYYSN
+1108 TTVYYVN
-1115 GKKALIELGDFTAG
+1115 GKQALIKLGDFKAG

-1150 LLGSE
+1150 LLGSK

-1178 QATVST
+1178 QATIST

-1209 QTLPGEKN
+1209 QTLPGGKN

-1225 LSDTLILDITSL
+1225 LSDTLILDTTSL
-1237 NAVVTDTNEEV
+1237 KAVVTDTNEEV
-1248 QISVAVK
+1248 QISVAIK

-1263 VPDNQPITLT
+1263 VPDDKPITLT

-1317 VSSGTNIQLRI
+1317 VSSGTNIKLKI

-1342 AEFKMTKCVRNDD
+1342 AEFKMTECVRNGD
-1355 GSFTDTED
+1355 GSFTED
-1363 KTFIWTGFTDGNG
+1363 ETYTWTGSTNEKGL
-1376 VLNFGSGS
+1376 LNFGAGD
-1384 QNDHVMDYNTVY
+1384 QNDHAMDYNKVY
-1396 KLVETKAPDGYV
+1396 KLVETKAPEGYV
-1408 LDGTP
+1408 LDETP

-1419 KIEDGQTEYSN
+1419 KIENGKTEYSE
-1430 YVKNCVADKNILKQ
+1430 YVKKCVADKNILKQ
-1444 YQSTFELTR
+1444 YQSIFELTR

-1466 IDQSG
+1466 IDQGG
-1471 KDCSPV
+1471 KNCSPV
-1477 SGTYSFGLY
+1477 SGTYYFGLY
-1486 DASGTQ
+1486 DASGNQ
-1492 LKTTSITYQASDTQ
+1492 LKTTSITYLASDTQ

-1526 DDSGNRIQHAAVS
+1526 DDNGDKIQPAAVS
-1539 TINGLKYVTTY
+1539 TIHGLKYVTTY
-1550 SPDSNA
+1550 SPNA

-1567 KIFTPILP
+1567 QIFTPILP

-1597 LLMIKTLRKHN
+1597 LLMIKSLKKHN

>member
-15 NKLRSQRWR
+15 NKSRSQRWR

-47 TLEDTKQEHIHNDD
+47 TLEDTKQEHVHNDD
-61 CYSSKGDFIC
+61 CYSSKGDLIC

-102 ETTDVQDEGT
+102 ETTDVQEEET
-112 QAVEPESNSNS
+112 QIVEPESNSNS
-123 QDGFDLSASESALKV
+123 QDSFDLSVPASASKV
-138 VSIELSYQ
+138 ASIALSYQ
-146 DENGNWHVIEQD
+146 DENGAWHVIEQNNKD
-158 NSVKISPDKLFRFT
+158 KISPDKWFKFT
-172 VNYEDI
+172 VNYKDI

-186 YNRTLKYTLPD
+186 YNRTLKYTLPA

-210 GTERV
+210 GTEKV
-215 GSIRV
+215 GSIWV

-225 YVQFNETYL
+225 YVQFYEDYL
-234 RGLYSSGST
+234 KGLIIDGST

-252 ARINLSKLPENGQI
+252 ARINLSKLPGDGQI

-274 YQFNFEEDAIA
+274 YHFNFEEDAIA

-293 KQCTSSKVI
+293 KQCTSPKVI

-311 YTIRVTAGQDGAPD
+311 YTICVTAGQDGAPD
-325 VSIVDYFTTNSDSDL
+325 VSIVDYFTTNSDL

-348 QETSITNEENS
+348 IETQIINEGNS

-366 AEGKIPGSIYKGK
+366 TDGKTPGSIYKGK
-379 VPTGNTIPSANDSN
+379 VPTDNTIPSANDSN

-436 KLFSRS
+436 KLFSKS
-442 YFRQEDNAGFTP
+442 YFRQEYNAGFTP
-454 TIDYGGRMYKRN
+454 TIDYGERMYKRN
-466 DPPVRLE
+466 GSPVRQT

-485 SISKDKSN
+485 SISKENSN

-509 NFHTDPTVRQYAS
+509 NFHTDLTVRQYVS
-522 YDQSSVKLFVK
+522 YDQNSVKLFVK
-533 RDGEAEFSEMSAS
+533 RERDGASGFSEMSAS
-546 GYKVNWTNG
+546 GYTVNWDNG
-555 NGGSNPNPTRFS
+555 DGGNKPTRFS
-567 VTGTTEHP
+567 VTGTADHP
-575 LVVNPGD
+575 LIVYPGD

-587 YSLNVSNKAMAAMKS
+587 YSLNVSNEAMAAMKS

-609 RFITDASNA
+609 RFIADASNA
-618 KKFGSYLDR
+618 KKYESYIDR
-627 VYNEVNV
+627 VYDEVNV

-642 NVGNVTAT
+642 NVGNVTAKN
-650 DQTITMNGKVY
+650 QTITMNGKVY
-661 NSSFNSDSTTSF
+661 DSSFQPDSTPSF
-673 IVPSGSYPYTVKVNQ
+673 TVPSGSYPYTVKVNQ
-688 TLGDWDATKITMRD
+688 TLGDWDATNITMKD

-718 EACEYDSTENT
+718 EACEYDSIENT
-729 YNTVDTKWVKIDEKS
+729 YRTVETKWVNIDGKS

-754 WSDKKYSYF
+754 WSNNKYSYF
-763 ITYYARPINQEQYS
+763 ITYYARPVNQEQFS

-788 GDVTNGTFSYPI
+788 GDVTNGTSSHPI

-825 YEAPAVD
+825 YEEPAVD
-832 SENWQKGKMYWVV
+832 SENWQNGKMYWVV

-855 TVFKDIVSKGD
+855 MVFKDIVSKGD
-866 TKNGTVGMDSVLHN
+866 TKNGTVGMDSVLHE

-906 TGIPSLTSVRDKFDV
+906 KENSSLTSVRDKFDV
-921 LPLEKNTEISVKAK
+921 LPLENNTEISVKAK
-935 DTIDLETDKLYIV
+935 ETIDLGTDKLYIV
-948 VMSEPSQIPENYRE
+948 VMSEPSQIPSNYRE

-1006 NGTVTSNNNGR
+1006 NGTVTSNNDGR

-1055 LESIPD
+1055 LDSIPD

-1072 TGEKQKTIQAKAID
+1072 TGEKQGTIDAKEID
-1086 GLDGTWT
+1086 ELDETWT
-1093 RKEITAPTDNYGRTE
+1093 KQEITAPTDNSGRIE
-1108 TTVYYSN
+1108 KTVYYSN
-1115 GKKALIELGDFTAG
+1115 GKQALIKLGDFTAG
-1129 HETDVYSVDV
+1129 HGTDVYSVDV
-1139 QVVCKVTDPNV
+1139 QVVCKVTDPKV
-1150 LLGSE
+1150 LLGSK

-1166 TEEGK
+1166 TEEGY
-1171 ALKSATA
+1171 ALKTATA

-1184 KNIQKQITSK
+1184 KNIQKQITKK
-1194 ANEKITFTIHTNPLG
+1194 ANEKITFTIYTNPLG
-1209 QTLPGEKN
+1209 QTLPGGKN

-1225 LSDTLILDITSL
+1225 LSDTLILDTTSL
-1237 NAVVTDTNEEV
+1237 KAVETDTNIEA
-1248 QISVAVK
+1248 QMSVAIK

-1263 VPDNQPITLT
+1263 IPDNKPITLT

-1303 TVKEEGYKYYAGGS
+1303 TVKEEGYKYNAGGS
-1317 VSSGTNIQLRI
+1317 VSSGTNIKLKI

-1342 AEFKMTKCVRNDD
+1342 AKFKMTECTRNGD
-1355 GSFTDTED
+1355 GSFKEVE
-1363 KTFIWTGFTDGNG
+1363 TFTWTGSTDEKGL
-1376 VLNFGSGS
+1376 LNFGAGS
-1384 QNDHVMDYNTVY
+1384 RNDHVMDYNTVY
-1396 KLVETKAPDGYV
+1396 KLVETEAPVGYV
-1408 LDGTP
+1408 LDDTP

-1419 KIEDGQTEYSN
+1419 KIENGKTEYSE
-1430 YVKNCVADKNILKQ
+1430 YVKQCVADKNILKQ
-1444 YQSTFELTR
+1444 YQSIFELTR

-1466 IDQSG
+1466 IDQGG
-1471 KDCSPV
+1471 KNCSPV
-1477 SGTYSFGLY
+1477 SGTYYFGLY
-1486 DASGTQ
+1486 DASGNQ
-1492 LKTTSITYQASDTQ
+1492 LKKTSITYQASDTQ
-1506 TKSAKFVDLDLNTTY
+1506 TKSSKFVDLDLNTPY

-1526 DDSGNRIQHAAVS
+1526 DDYGNKIQPAAVS
-1539 TINGLKYVTTY
+1539 MIHGLKYVTTY
-1550 SPDSNA
+1550 SQNANA
-1556 AVNGQTITVTN
+1556 AMNGQTITVTN
-1567 KIFTPILP
+1567 QIFTPILP

>member
-15 NKLRSQRWR
+15 NKSRSQRWR

-47 TLEDTKQEHIHNDD
+47 TLEDTKQEHVHNDD

-71 TESDEFVENNESIDS
+71 TESDEFVESNESIDS

-102 ETTDVQDEGT
+102 ETTDVQEEET
-112 QAVEPESNSNS
+112 QIVEPEANLIS
-123 QDGFDLSASESALKV
+123 QDGFDLSDPNNASRVA
-138 VSIELSYQ
+138 SIALSYQ
-146 DENGNWHVIEQD
+146 DENGAWHVIEQN
-158 NSVKISPDKLFRFT
+158 NSDKISPDKLFRFT
-172 VNYEDI
+172 VNYKDI
-178 QIKYLLEN
+178 QINNLLEN
-186 YNRTLKYTLPD
+186 YNRTLKYKLPD
-197 ILRDAT
+197 ILRDAK
-203 VDGNIMS
+203 VDGKIMS
-210 GTERV
+210 GTEKV

-225 YVQFNETYL
+225 YVQFDEKYL
-234 RGLYSSGST
+234 RELNDKGST

-252 ARINLSKLPENGQI
+252 AKINLSKLPGDGKL
-266 TINAANKE
+266 TINTANKG

-285 KYGTVTVD
+285 KYGQVTVD
-293 KQCTSSKVI
+293 KKCTSPKVI

-311 YTIRVTAGQDGAPD
+311 YTICVTAGQDGAPD
-325 VSIVDYFTTNSDSDL
+325 VSIVDYFTTNSDL

-348 QETSITNEENS
+348 QKTSIINEENS

-366 AEGKIPGSIYKGK
+366 ADGKTPGFIYKGK
-379 VPTGNTIPSANDSN
+379 VPTDNTIPSANDSN

-454 TIDYGGRMYKRN
+454 TIDYDGRMYKRN
-466 DPPVRLE
+466 GSPVRQT
-473 DGSYRIPYTLHF
+473 DGSYRVPYTLHF
-485 SISKDKSN
+485 SISKEKSN

-509 NFHTDPTVRQYAS
+509 NFHTDPTVRQYVS

-533 RDGEAEFSEMSAS
+533 RYDETEFSEMPVSD
-546 GYKVNWTNG
+546 YTVNWSNG
-555 NGGSNPNPTRFS
+555 NGGSKPTRFS
-567 VTGTTEHP
+567 VTGTADHP
-575 LVVNPGD
+575 LIVNPGD

-587 YSLNVSNKAMAAMKS
+587 YSLNVSNEEMVAMKS

-609 RFITDASNA
+609 RFIADASNA
-618 KKFGSYLDR
+618 KKYESYIDR
-627 VYNEVNV
+627 VYDEVNV

-642 NVGNVTAT
+642 NVGNVTAN
-650 DQTITMNGKVY
+650 DQTITMDGNVY
-661 NSSFNSDSTTSF
+661 NSLFQLDSARLFT
-673 IVPSGSYPYTVKVNQ
+673 VPSGSYPYTVKVNQ
-688 TLGDWDATKITMRD
+688 TLGDWDATNITMKD

-707 DRMQYVGYVKI
+707 GRMQYVGYVKI
-718 EACEYDSTENT
+718 EACKYDSTANR
-729 YNTVDTKWVKIDEKS
+729 YNTVGTKWVNINGKS
-744 SFSIKPSDIG
+744 SFSIKPSDIE
-754 WSDKKYSYF
+754 WSNNKYSYF
-763 ITYYARPINQEQYS
+763 ITYYARPINQEQFS

-788 GDVTNGTFSYPI
+788 GDVTNGTSSFSI
-800 TGIKSEKEV
+800 TEIKSEKEV

-825 YEAPAVD
+825 YEEPAVD
-832 SENWQKGKMYWVV
+832 SENWQNGKMYWVV
-845 EVNGSSIKEG
+845 EVNGTSIKEG
-855 TVFKDIVSKGD
+855 TVFKDIVSKGAS
-866 TKNGTVGMDSVLHN
+866 KNGTTGMDSVLHE

-906 TGIPSLTSVRDKFDV
+906 TGIPSLTSVKDKFDV
-921 LPLEKNTEISVKAK
+921 RPLENNTEISVKAK
-935 DTIDLETDKLYIV
+935 ETIDLGTDKLYIV
-948 VMSEPSQIPENYRE
+948 VMSEPSQMPSNYRE

-1006 NGTVTSNNNGR
+1006 NGTVTSNNDGR
-1017 DNGDSSKIIKDSLIG
+1017 DNGDSSKIITDSLIG

-1055 LESIPD
+1055 LDSIPD

-1072 TGEKQKTIQAKAID
+1072 TGEKQGTIDAKEID
-1086 GLDGTWT
+1086 ELDETWT
-1093 RKEITAPTDNYGRTE
+1093 KQEITAPTDNSGRIE
-1108 TTVYYSN
+1108 KTVYYSN
-1115 GKKALIELGDFTAG
+1115 GKQALIKLGDFTAG
-1129 HETDVYSVDV
+1129 HGTDVYSVDV
-1139 QVVCKVTDPNV
+1139 QVVCKVTDPKV
-1150 LLGSE
+1150 LLGSK

-1166 TEEGK
+1166 TEEGY
-1171 ALKSATA
+1171 ALKTATA

-1184 KNIQKQITSK
+1184 KNIQKQITKK
-1194 ANEKITFTIHTNPLG
+1194 ANEKITFTIYTNPLG
-1209 QTLPGEKN
+1209 QTLPGGKN

-1225 LSDTLILDITSL
+1225 LSDTLILDTTSL
-1237 NAVVTDTNEEV
+1237 KAVETDTNIEA
-1248 QISVAVK
+1248 QMSVAIK

-1263 VPDNQPITLT
+1263 IPDNKPITLT

-1303 TVKEEGYKYYAGGS
+1303 TVKEEGYKYNAGGS
-1317 VSSGTNIQLRI
+1317 VSSGTNIKLKI

-1342 AEFKMTKCVRNDD
+1342 AKFKMTECTRNGD
-1355 GSFTDTED
+1355 GSFKEVE
-1363 KTFIWTGFTDGNG
+1363 TFTWTGSTDEKGL
-1376 VLNFGSGS
+1376 LNFGAGS
-1384 QNDHVMDYNTVY
+1384 RNDHVMDYNTVY
-1396 KLVETKAPDGYV
+1396 KLVETEAPVGYV
-1408 LDGTP
+1408 LDDTP

-1419 KIEDGQTEYSN
+1419 KIENGKTEYSE
-1430 YVKNCVADKNILKQ
+1430 YVKQCVADKNILKQ
-1444 YQSTFELTR
+1444 YQSIFELTR

-1466 IDQSG
+1466 IDQGG
-1471 KDCSPV
+1471 KNCSPV
-1477 SGTYSFGLY
+1477 SGTYYFGLY
-1486 DASGTQ
+1486 DASGNQ
-1492 LKTTSITYQASDTQ
+1492 LKKTSITYQASDTQ
-1506 TKSAKFVDLDLNTTY
+1506 TKSSKFVDLDLNTPY
-1521 YVYEL
+1521 CVYEL
-1526 DDSGNRIQHAAVS
+1526 DDNGNKIQPAAVS
-1539 TINGLKYVTTY
+1539 TIHGLKYITTY
-1550 SPDSNA
+1550 SPNANA

-1567 KIFTPILP
+1567 QIFTPVLP
-1575 STGSNGTVRYRIIGG
+1575 STGSNGTGRYRIIGG

>member
-1 MQNRRHKFIKQALQ
+1 M
-15 NKLRSQRWR
+15 
-24 NIILCLSFVVVF
+24 
-36 CTVFALIHPAI
+36 
-47 TLEDTKQEHIHNDD
+47 
-61 CYSSKGDFIC
+61 
-71 TESDEFVENNESIDS
+71 
-86 VNTPE
+86 
-91 LNSTEPSDADN
+91 
-102 ETTDVQDEGT
+102 
-112 QAVEPESNSNS
+112 
-123 QDGFDLSASESALKV
+123 
-138 VSIELSYQ
+138 
-146 DENGNWHVIEQD
+146 
-158 NSVKISPDKLFRFT
+158 
-172 VNYEDI
+172 
-178 QIKYLLEN
+178 
-186 YNRTLKYTLPD
+186 
-197 ILRDAT
+197 
-203 VDGNIMS
+203 
-210 GTERV
+210 
-215 GSIRV
+215 
-220 TDGVV
+220 
-225 YVQFNETYL
+225 
-234 RGLYSSGST
+234 
-243 TINGDFYVS
+243 
-252 ARINLSKLPENGQI
+252 
-266 TINAANKE
+266 
-274 YQFNFEEDAIA
+274 
-285 KYGTVTVD
+285 
-293 KQCTSSKVI
+293 I

-1413 VYFIVP
+1413 VYISLFQ
-1419 KIEDGQTEYSN
+1419 K
-1430 YVKNCVADKNILKQ
+1430 
-1444 YQSTFELTR
+1444 
-1453 SNHKG
+1453 
-1458 EITVEKKF
+1458 
-1466 IDQSG
+1466 
-1471 KDCSPV
+1471 
-1477 SGTYSFGLY
+1477 
-1486 DASGTQ
+1486 
-1492 LKTTSITYQASDTQ
+1492 
-1506 TKSAKFVDLDLNTTY
+1506 
-1521 YVYEL
+1521 
-1526 DDSGNRIQHAAVS
+1526 
-1539 TINGLKYVTTY
+1539 
-1550 SPDSNA
+1550 
-1556 AVNGQTITVTN
+1556 
-1567 KIFTPILP
+1567 
-1575 STGSNGTVRYRIIGG
+1575 
-1590 TLILLAG
+1590 
-1597 LLMIKTLRKHN
+1597 
-1608 LEN
+1608 